1 MIDITRL
8 KQVYATL
15 QKGGYSQDFGTFR
28 KGFAGNENYANRK
41 KVYDL
46 LSANGAQIGKTYEEF
61 MQNMQKPKSMGN
73 PTVNK
78 YRQQMFNSVD
88 PNKSRASELTHRAVG
103 QAVRATNNVRKP
115 VTAKVV
121 NQKGK
126 PTGKEFAITPAKTV
140 EDLDREYAQEATK
153 NWENELHDQMADAD
167 KDAAKISDM
176 FKSFIGSTDEVG
188 SVWGNMT
195 RGGGIA
201 GTPHSVTTNNGILEN
216 TEARQI
222 LAAGDYN
229 RKRRELLQ
237 LEQDSRN
244 GAIFDNHSFFRGM
257 YDAAKD
263 TGFLTGGASDLIN
276 AGSLLA
282 TKQDLD
288 NGVHTEAGDML
299 MQQAVKNSD
308 AQSQYGD
315 NQGWMYTGGVI
326 TTNMAPFMM
335 QVASSGF
342 SKGMSNAIGKV
353 VQGAASK
360 AALGTMEKS
369 TGMAGAHIAN
379 YIGKVTGLTTKA
391 FGKAIQYG
399 IVGAAQ
405 ANTVGLGNVA
415 NDVIN
420 RYTGQVYQDEHGN
433 YKFGTFDTD
442 GKLVHEGG
450 EDFLTA
456 LVKGEAAQTIEFAT
470 ELAGGGID
478 AVGTA
483 LKNFVTKGGKKII
496 NKYNMD
502 NVSKV
507 IDFLLNN
514 KVSKN
519 ARYLKAGADRTLGKV
534 ELNSIVGESLEEE
547 LGIIAN
553 TVFTG
558 DNKISD
564 LWDEKQQSQIWG
576 GMLLS
581 IGLMKGAVAP
591 FHAYNAKQYYSYK
604 HKLDKADVNLS
615 QLLGKEKWEELRNQI
630 DATTNDDMPEMV
642 NKINRDVAL
651 GKNRQPVREYIQN
664 LLIMR
669 GYDIGNMLAA
679 KKAVEDK
686 GEGVSVKNM
695 EKNQAY
701 QQGRDAYGYDTHE
714 IQLDQ
719 EDKQKSLSQLLGI
732 SEQQL
737 ASMSDEE
744 LEALSGRDDN
754 IDRAIYDY
762 QLSTARYEGVI
773 DNARDQIDL
782 EVQRA
787 AQAVDMYT
795 DKSRNTIRNATIKA
809 TGGLED
815 YGVYIING
823 NIATHEDG
831 SIDISNSDD
840 MILYYDPTTNTVEH
854 ADAMMFAELGSEENA
869 DEVRNQAMADAKEKA
884 IKETTGIIDGVVE
897 VGTQFKT
904 VDADGTEHAY
914 EVLADNGDGTAMITI
929 DGNIPT
935 ELVKGENVQVPVSFE
950 ELQKMKDASDQ
961 QRLQAAKA
969 QREQME
975 KERAE
980 QQMQAQTTQAKNPS
994 QEDNIQPAP
1003 IEDNLD
1009 YSDIIREDGKVQM
1022 VDVSDKDGNNLF
1034 PDAKDVF
1041 YIQGNKMRT
1050 KFAYID
1056 ANGELKIQNFPTGLV
1071 KIKTRGEVSVDDYKK
1086 YRATILSAES
1096 SAMPESSMIEDNS
1109 GTIEANR
1116 GGIDVED
1123 NTQPLSEADADNL
1136 IAQMESSAEAA
1147 PDLELTPDNW
1157 TAEFGEDGILSTPI
1171 GDVKMGENQVAKLFE
1186 KGRSKEFG
1194 MIKPTLTNP
1203 DVIIEVPSHSADG
1216 NEERSSSYLFI
1227 KTFFGK
1233 NGKKVYYFKSVTIKK
1248 DGLEISIS
1256 SHYDRAKR
1264 VKEALMKGKLLY
1276 RKNDGAQTEQNQPSV
1291 SVTTSQEDAAGSSES
1306 KDTNISSNGN
1316 ENNESLTFEDG
1327 TPIPVDVNGEV
1338 DLSQTD
1344 ATHAAEWYDNNLG
1357 EDADDWLDGEIKKAK
1372 KVLEQAKNKKLAGTK
1387 PSELVASK
1395 KEKEAAIADAQAHYD
1410 SAISIRDSLK
1420 ERRIAKVEDTAE
1432 GRKELIEKARRKFA
1446 RLKSAVK
1453 DDAEAVS
1460 QLYRDTIGSLLHRL
1474 YDGTGIDVTDT
1485 IPLTAE
1491 EYVASNLGAHTLNYE
1506 GTETSKGVKQETG
1519 LSRKDFAETQLL
1531 AADGKGTTIDNLV
1544 HSLWEN
1550 RPSNLDSLDTQD
1562 IRNALLSIITS
1573 GFKAS
1578 EARNYIENL
1587 RIARA
1592 ENFKEEEKKAA
1603 DNAAFAKEQKAKQE
1617 EEQGETEQENTDK
1630 EKNEK
1635 INEQTNENINA
1646 PEQNKFPDK
1655 LREGSKTIEVP
1666 EDATDE
1672 KPLGEQISKDKVP
1685 FEIKGEKSGETYDI
1699 NDKEDR
1705 KRLVAENSVD
1715 DKDILDIDMPKHVHK
1730 AIKELCKKM
1739 GLKVQFLYMGARL
1752 NGWVEN
1758 GTMYL
1763 ALDANKA
1770 IQCVFGHEMTHAIKQ
1785 KNPEAYKELV
1795 KVAMAVTTKKKFEE
1809 DLAKIY
1815 RIYHNASG
1823 YNNIDDFVE
1832 EVIADN
1838 IGKFINDHDLAQ
1850 KFSLRLNHPV
1860 LATIL
1865 HAIQKIKGLLYGDPY
1880 KSVDALERI
1889 VEKAYVDTANGQV
1902 TNSETGEDVSF
1913 SLRQKPEPKKKG
1925 IGYKVFVL
1933 KDGKLYPPMVAN
1945 PDGAATPVGVWLD
1958 ADAAPIAG
1966 ESKTGRPQVKQGG
1979 KGTQGGS
1986 GKLAYR
1992 PGWHLGVVPYAIQ
2005 FNRKDAEGNKTLFP
2019 KNFVFAEVEYA
2030 ADVDYQEEA
2039 RQEGIN
2045 PSGKYQHSLAGLKH
2059 LPTDGYYMYRTN
2071 PNPETD
2077 PWVITGAMKVNRI
2090 LTRAEQ
2096 AELVKN
2102 AGREP
2107 QQIQEGDIVTDDVVN
2122 SINQE
2127 IADAPKFSIKTYHG
2141 SQASFDKFDH
2151 SFMGSG
2157 EGAQA
2162 YGWGTYVS
2170 EVEGIAKAYAKQN
2183 TAKRNTEYTVA
2194 KRAYED
2200 AETEYKNL
2208 TNYIADSEL
2217 NINMYN
2223 IPSLENNKKKL
2234 EMYKEKGI
2242 QHWVE
2247 VYEQRV
2253 ERGEKTIKEERERI
2267 EEYKLKQKEA
2277 YKLMDEAKKK
2287 LDSIEK
2293 PKRNLYSVDIP
2304 DDTGRNYIGWDEPL
2318 GAAKIMRLPKVF
2330 KADGWEY
2337 KKVGMYDTYKIDG
2350 NEHEVWLE
2358 PSLTTGKEL
2367 YRDLTNAL
2375 GSDKAASEF
2384 LSKAGFVGV
2393 KVIALR
2399 NAGGNKEGK
2408 MNYVI
2413 FDENNAQITS
2423 HTKFSLKKVN
2433 DAFNQRLDELVKNP
2447 NQKDKILRLGRSSS
2461 FLKAGGIADAEIE
2474 LDFDKLMRK
2483 SKQGYVHEHPFDA
2496 TDVKDLPMAI
2506 ANPIS
2511 VFDNTNGRNDG
2522 QVILTEL
2529 KKEDRNFIVAIQT
2542 ENQNRK
2548 GGVVLKVNKIVT
2560 LFPKDARGVINWFN
2574 QGKATNI
2581 DKEKA
2586 LHFIEALQNHS
2597 GTTITDEELKSA
2609 ANIINSFETTKE
2621 NGEKVDVD
2629 GTKFSLKDEEYLK
2642 AVEDGN
2648 MEKAQKMVN
2657 EAADAAGYSTDSSY
2671 QGTSAF
2677 NGAAPWGNGYFLTK
2691 DERKEAWDNGEFE
2704 GESTLGDYINDDI
2717 DGGNLE
2723 ELTNAASYRAAD
2735 PMRKE
2740 AIDNVRNAIQKKAK
2754 TITMYRSVPS
2764 DVKEGSFRNGDWVTP
2779 SRAYAVDN
2787 AKLHGWGDDYN
2798 IIEQKV
2804 PVDDVWFDGN
2814 DIAEWGYGRE
2824 EDYINDTDFAYK
2836 NSKNNKKLLDA
2847 VTYDDNGNVIPLSQR
2862 FNEKNKDVRFSLKDE
2877 KTLAGVHN
2885 ISEEKLLK
2893 AIKQGGLANPSVAV
2907 IDSSRQDHKAYGGI
2921 SLILPSDKIAKR
2933 TGKNAGTWQGDA
2945 YTPTYP
2951 EVEKQMSNK
2960 GAEKSSSDV
2969 LSVPKE
2975 MQHEVRNGID
2985 RWLNGGDANSGLKYL
3000 FLHEKGVAPEPKKI
3014 QPKFSDEA
3022 YNELKFITA
3031 GDFNIYGIGKADAQK
3046 VLDMYIEAKFDGDK
3060 DLYEEK
3066 TKAWLER
3073 NKSIVDAGAKGGM
3086 RYAIAKENVELYDEY
3101 GFNYKGVQT
3110 FVRDVEYDHRKSGVD
3125 TNATLNEVEDYI
3137 KTNNLTDEFNTW
3149 LEGKEK
3155 EYVIKEV
3162 IFDGFTPSGNRRYVP
3177 NTLENVSKLMKKQG
3191 RNGATG
3197 AAVSF
3202 QNFAARLMPS
3212 YGTLKDIRSKKGL
3225 LTSDREKFDKFREKW
3240 SNVFFELGMKCQP
3253 DATGT
3258 FDDYGLARLSEA
3270 AMTSDPQAYL
3280 KKEYN
3285 VDFSDED
3292 TKRLKEMV
3300 KAIKEEHPAMY
3311 FETKFERPVRFDE
3324 FSAAVVPTTT
3334 KKEVKEALK
3343 NAGVSIFEYDEKSD
3357 ADRKRAFNE
3366 AINSR
3371 DNIRFSLAGERGAA
3385 AADKAEERTFRMDN
3399 LSVAKDMEKN
3409 KKKDKAIKAATGWE
3423 RGADGKWRY
3432 EMPDV
3437 VLRDPKEWVN
3447 KKTLTLSDIVEKPND
3462 LFKEYPELFDAYPKL
3477 KDVKIQKGR
3486 AKMGGSYYD
3495 NTITLNLGGIREAI
3509 KYDLDIHY
3517 KIATRLLKRTLV
3529 HEVQHYIQHEEGFA
3543 KGGSEQFVRDAIKD
3557 EFEKVIKQIRG
3568 LRAEGKEDEAKAL
3581 AERNKALYNAYSNEK
3596 DSYKNYKSLSGEVEA
3611 RNVSA
3616 RLKMTPEERRKTL
3629 AESTEDVA
3637 RKDQIFLGVGDVS
3650 FSLRDMADGK
3660 ESGAADMAEDLKS
3673 LNTPD
3678 EVDDAI
3684 KTAIEDMPSG
3694 WKMAN
3699 KKMIHIAQA
3708 LGENRK
3714 AEIAGEEPKFS
3725 LKDGTLIKAGTYF
3738 SGGGLVEEG
3747 LKGIIDP
3754 VVAVEYDEKISGVY
3768 RNNFGQHIVT
3778 ADVRDVD
3785 PKELVKQIDGEVEY
3799 FHASPVCKNYSQAK
3813 SNHAEVELDK
3823 ETAASTAEF
3832 INAVKPR
3839 VVTIENVKGYK
3850 DSEAMKII
3858 TDALDANG
3866 YTWDADVYNA
3876 ADYGGYTNRERLI
3889 VRAIRDG
3896 KLPEKPKK
3904 MAHKSG
3910 WYEAVA
3916 DIIPTLT
3923 EKKNGVANWM
3933 DVRLKADG
3941 IDWRNI
3947 DKPLYVMGS
3956 AYADGKVPHAFAD
3969 ELLPTLRTKSGD
3981 VIVMPDGKVYRA
3993 MGRVLARVSG
4003 VSDDYK
4009 MPFSENLSHTII
4021 GNGIPTQ
4028 LTEHVIAPLLT
4039 GSDPK
4044 FSIRT
4049 YHGTGASF
4057 DKFDLSHALEG
4068 EGSESFGHGV
4078 YVTNSRKIGR
4088 EYAQRAKQ
4096 RKMADLYKNMRYPDG
4111 VKDDIFK
4118 RRVFGEM
4125 VNDVATGGS
4134 VASAKD
4140 FAKKR
4145 VGADANDIQR
4155 TLENLK
4161 DREKGTEYEQNLKDR
4176 LAEYKE
4182 GLKWIDSLDEDYL
4195 TQGNA
4200 NRYDVDIPDDN
4211 GSNYLD
4217 WDAPLTDKQK
4227 NTIIKELRRLKI
4239 DFVDFKK
4246 RGFSFDGS
4254 FGGNAYDFLMYA
4266 LRKTKK
4272 WKDVNASR
4280 AVSKFLSSIGF
4291 TGIKYKAGTI
4301 FGGAKEGDYNY
4312 VIFDENN
4319 ANIVGNTRFSLRG
4332 STPYGKQMEEWMEKN
4347 HLEKGAVPMEKP
4359 IMKEGE
4365 NIFDYANRMVEWTR
4379 NQNLWKTA
4387 PKQTGFQ
4394 DALDKWKADNG
4405 LSPDAYPPVRPHR
4418 ENYLTEIGYAE
4429 DLEEYNK
4436 KKELWKSAPKPKDFD
4451 LSVDLED
4458 MNKQLRNIRRAVLN
4472 QKNYDQRTVKAV
4484 SDLVRK
4490 MLNIGWGDGLSR
4502 GKVGNLL
4509 SAAKNA
4515 TGANDVK
4522 KYLDKAMGILA
4533 ENYLN
4538 RLSTAYDNLINT
4550 KGARA
4555 DQSGVIKMGSLDA
4568 NGQAFMSEY
4577 KRAIN
4582 MDDSSLN
4589 TYIANIEEDSA
4600 KNEDSVEMN
4609 DYRLA
4614 GIQAAIMYKQ
4624 QIGGNDADI
4633 AELKRQIGELKN
4645 KKDATKEDKDLL
4657 KSLEKKLFENKFDR
4671 ITMYEN
4677 LLNNIQRMVKESKGR
4692 AKEFREEITEHKNEI
4707 LHRANLDLEGVDS
4720 TYYDTTTA
4728 KKKLVNNDLQRAVFS
4743 STYTFEQ
4750 FLKFFGK
4757 KAANGEGYLYNYFT
4771 KLNQDA
4777 LDEEQLYNEMN
4788 RNALDEKT
4796 KELFGKEKFMKLVG
4810 IDGKGMKEMDIEVT
4824 DYSNKETG
4832 KRTIHLKQGQML
4844 YIYLVNKETDGE
4856 MKLRAMGITEE
4867 DVAAIEENLDP
4878 RVKAMGEWLQDEYL
4892 PECQRRYQAT
4902 HTKYFGAP
4910 MKEVENYFPLAINN
4924 RARNVK
4930 EDVNQDSDAMSQL
4943 AGTSTGAIVTRRV
4956 NVIPLDIEN
4965 ADAFEVA
4972 FNHLQEMEEWSA
4984 MLPFRQDINTLL
4996 SYTHFRN
5003 QVQNMSSVA
5012 YGSGKTLWDEFKQTA
5027 QIAAGT
5033 YKPKVNAGMMD
5044 SRIAAAMGGIA
5055 VAKISG
5061 RLWTAI
5067 KQSQSATVF
5076 LPECDFTRF
5085 VKNGV
5090 NPYGSWKW
5098 AMENI
5103 PDFRKRVE
5111 NMTYGDV
5118 KLRQYLDELE
5128 KWHDWT
5134 KTISK
5139 IGMAPNILVDGITC
5153 AVGARSVYETEVN
5166 RMTKLGYPKEKA
5178 EEKAYYKAVAAYN
5191 KTQQS
5196 SGGMYLS
5203 PMQVD
5208 RTYVSAALS
5217 LFKNANYAYG
5227 RMQIEACRGLARTYD
5242 FWGGKHKTTLIESMT
5257 RQIMEEDGLDENT
5270 ARAIAKATYNRTFR
5284 QSIGRLINFATL
5296 VPVSW
5301 ALYKVLPY
5309 LLTGDDDDKKKDMI
5323 EEAVL
5328 KGFATSLSDNYVIP
5342 FASNIL
5348 NTGLKVEDG
5357 KPTFDPEVFKW
5368 QNLYINPA
5376 TSDLA
5381 NIYSMIGNQKWY
5393 SVCNKVG
5400 MLGVQMLIGFNP
5412 ETVGALYQALSE
5424 ADYDNGNTA
5433 KEWQMGILKA
5443 ISAPE
5448 ESIREL
5454 YMDELGLKS
5463 GDKDAMKKFMS
5474 LAGLDADDIN
5484 KVPLAEL
5491 EKRYAER
5498 QINRDNLLSQVFMD
5512 AETFNGYVDKYQ
5524 KSFEKKIKD
5533 KMDKW
5538 DEYDKKKADEFF
5550 DTTSDPKLKDMIEK
5564 KRTKDANFA
5573 ADEQIAK
5580 EGLNQEKKGKEPS
5593 EEAYDAVKM
5602 SIDVAEDNAISTY
5615 NKVLNKRYAALND
5628 EYNNQTDAMKYIFMS
5643 KHPNFKSYKDL
5654 ESEYTTYGKKMKELK
5669 EKLVSADGYD
5679 AKQTILKQ
5687 IRVEREKFS
5696 ELQSKVR

>member
-1 MIDITRL
+1 MPDNVDKLFEIM
-8 KQVYATL
+8 QA
-15 QKGGYSQDFGTFR
+15 KGAASDRGKFR
-28 KGFAGNENYANRK
+28 KVFLTPGNKGYKIRTDI
-41 KVYDL
+41 YDGL
-46 LSANGAQIGKTYEEF
+46 RADGIIDSPTYEDF
-61 MQNMQKPKSMGN
+61 RRKLRLGGT

-115 VTAKVV
+115 VTAKVL
-121 NQKGK
+121 NRKGK
-126 PTGKEFAITPAKTV
+126 PTGNEFAITPAKTV
-140 EDLDREYAQEATK
+140 EDLDREYAQAVSK

-216 TEARQI
+216 TKARQI

-237 LEQDSRN
+237 LEQDSRLSKDTSLLGGVKKAYNDIKN
-244 GAIFDNHSFFRGM
+244 GEFSKSVKDLVYGAGFDDHSFFRGM

-263 TGFLTGGASDLIN
+263 TGFLTSGASDLIN

-288 NGVHTEAGDML
+288 NGIHTETGDML
-299 MQQAVKNSD
+299 MQQAVKNSN

-315 NQGWMYTGGVI
+315 NHGWMYTGGVI
-326 TTNMAPFMM
+326 TTNMAPFMV
-335 QVASSGF
+335 QIGSAGF
-342 SKGMSNAIGKV
+342 SKGMSTSIGKV

-360 AALGTMEKS
+360 VALGTMEKA
-369 TGMAGAHIAN
+369 TGIAGAHIAN

-420 RYTGQVYQDEHGN
+420 RYTGQVYQDEQGN
-433 YKFGTFDTD
+433 YKFGTFDSD

-478 AVGTA
+478 AAGTA

-496 NKYNMD
+496 NKYNME

-534 ELNSIVGESLEEE
+534 EVNSIVGESLEEE

-630 DATTNDDMPEMV
+630 DATTNDDIPEMI

-719 EDKQKSLSQLLGI
+719 EDKQKSLAQLLGI

-744 LEALSGRDDN
+744 LEGLSGRDDN

-869 DEVRNQAMADAKEKA
+869 DEVRSQAMADAKEKA

-904 VDADGTEHAY
+904 VDADGTEHTY

-935 ELVKGENVQVPVSFE
+935 ELVKGENVNVPVLFE
-950 ELQKMKDASDQ
+950 ELQKMKDESDQ

-980 QQMQAQTTQAKNPS
+980 QQMQAQTTQAENPA
-994 QEDNIQPAP
+994 QEDNIQSAP

-1009 YSDIIREDGKVQM
+1009 YSDIIRKDGKVQM

-1056 ANGELKIQNFPTGLV
+1056 ANGELKTQSFPTGLV

-1086 YRATILSAES
+1086 YRNMILSAES
-1096 SAMPESSMIEDNS
+1096 SAMPETSMIEDNS
-1109 GTIEANR
+1109 GSIEADR
-1116 GGIDVED
+1116 GGIEVED
-1123 NTQPLSEADADNL
+1123 N
-1136 IAQMESSAEAA
+1136 
-1147 PDLELTPDNW
+1147 
-1157 TAEFGEDGILSTPI
+1157 
-1171 GDVKMGENQVAKLFE
+1171 
-1186 KGRSKEFG
+1186 
-1194 MIKPTLTNP
+1194 
-1203 DVIIEVPSHSADG
+1203 
-1216 NEERSSSYLFI
+1216 EE
-1227 KTFFGK
+1227 
-1233 NGKKVYYFKSVTIKK
+1233 
-1248 DGLEISIS
+1248 
-1256 SHYDRAKR
+1256 
-1264 VKEALMKGKLLY
+1264 GKLLN
-1276 RKNDGAQTEQNQPSV
+1276 RNDDGAQTEQNQPSA

-1306 KDTNISSNGN
+1306 KDTNISANGN

-1327 TPIPVDVNGEV
+1327 TPIPVDVSGET

-1344 ATHAAEWYDNNLG
+1344 ASHAAEWYDNNLG

-1372 KVLEQAKNKKLAGTK
+1372 KVLEQAKNMKLTGTK

-1420 ERRIAKVEDTAE
+1420 ERRIAKEENTSD
-1432 GRKELIEKARRKFA
+1432 GRRNLIEKARRKFA

-1453 DDAEAVS
+1453 DDAETVAQIYKETVG
-1460 QLYRDTIGSLLHRL
+1460 TLLHRL

-1491 EYVASNLGAHTLNYE
+1491 EYVASNLGAHSLNYE

-1519 LSRKDFAETQLL
+1519 LNREDFAKTQLL

-1562 IRNALLSIITS
+1562 IRNAMLSIITS

-1587 RIARA
+1587 RIAQA
-1592 ENFKEEEKKAA
+1592 ENILEEQKKAA
-1603 DNAAFAKEQKAKQE
+1603 DNAAFAEENKAESEQQTETAPESE
-1617 EEQGETEQENTDK
+1617 EKTGEENSD
-1630 EKNEK
+1630 EINDEENEK
-1635 INEQTNENINA
+1635 INA

-1666 EDATDE
+1666 ENATEE
-1672 KPLGEQISKDKVP
+1672 KPFGEQISKDKVP

-1739 GLKVQFLYMGARL
+1739 GLKVQFLYMGAEL
-1752 NGWVEN
+1752 NGWIEN

-1770 IQCVFGHEMTHAIKQ
+1770 TQFVFGHEMTHAIKQ

-1795 KVAMAVTTKKKFEE
+1795 KVAMAVTTRKEFEE
-1809 DLAKIY
+1809 DLAKVY

-1850 KFSLRLNHPV
+1850 RFVLRLNHPV

-1880 KSVDALERI
+1880 KSADALERI
-1889 VEKAYVDTANGQV
+1889 VEKAYVDTAKGEV

-1945 PDGAATPVGVWLD
+1945 PNGAATPVGVWLD

-2005 FNRKDAEGNKTLFP
+2005 FNRKDADGNKTLFP

-2141 SQASFDKFDH
+2141 SQASFDHFDH

-2183 TAKRNTEYTVA
+2183 AAKHGMPR
-2194 KRAYED
+2194 
-2200 AETEYKNL
+2200 EYKIAQTRLNHAKFEYDKVQRRYDNSKAYIDSL
-2208 TNYIADSEL
+2208 KEDLQNYRESIARRKEKVEYFAQNNMPETVDKLLKQIKRTEDTIKVTE
-2217 NINMYN
+2217 NDINMRTN
-2223 IPSLENNKKKL
+2223 DLEGWKPKLEEVKKK
-2234 EMYKEKGI
+2234 
-2242 QHWVE
+2242 
-2247 VYEQRV
+2247 YE
-2253 ERGEKTIKEERERI
+2253 EEQKKFDAIPKPQI
-2267 EEYKLKQKEA
+2267 E
-2277 YKLMDEAKKK
+2277 
-2287 LDSIEK
+2287 
-2293 PKRNLYSVDIP
+2293 RNLYSVDIP
-2304 DDTGRNYIGWDEPL
+2304 DDTGENYIGWDEKMTPR
-2318 GAAKIMRLPKVF
+2318 MRDIRKEILE
-2330 KADGWEY
+2330 DNGY
-2337 KKVGMYDTYKIDG
+2337 KLVDSD
-2350 NEHEVWLE
+2350 EVRDYFE
-2358 PSLTTGKEL
+2358 DRDGKEYEL
-2367 YRDLTNAL
+2367 FKEQYKTGGTFYEELAQLLHSQKLASLAL
-2375 GSDKAASEF
+2375 KEY
-2384 LSKAGFVGV
+2384 GFDGV
-2393 KVIALR
+2393 KVIAQR
-2399 NAGGNKEGK
+2399 NSGGNKEGK

-2423 HTKFSLKKVN
+2423 HTKFSL
-2433 DAFNQRLDELVKNP
+2433 R
-2447 NQKDKILRLGRSSS
+2447 
-2461 FLKAGGIADAEIE
+2461 
-2474 LDFDKLMRK
+2474 
-2483 SKQGYVHEHPFDA
+2483 
-2496 TDVKDLPMAI
+2496 
-2506 ANPIS
+2506 
-2511 VFDNTNGRNDG
+2511 
-2522 QVILTEL
+2522 
-2529 KKEDRNFIVAIQT
+2529 
-2542 ENQNRK
+2542 
-2548 GGVVLKVNKIVT
+2548 
-2560 LFPKDARGVINWFN
+2560 
-2574 QGKATNI
+2574 
-2581 DKEKA
+2581 
-2586 LHFIEALQNHS
+2586 
-2597 GTTITDEELKSA
+2597 LKSA
-2609 ANIINSFETTKE
+2609 IEETETNPSDAQKESGNYKKGHIKFGGYDYTIENPKGSTRSGKDADGKEWKVTMHDTYGYIRGKFGKDGDHLDMFINDKADLDNWNGDVFVVDQVNPDGSFDEHKVMYGYDSLDDAKKAYLANYSNDWKGLGNITGASKE
-2621 NGEKVDVD
+2621 EFDKWLDTSNRKLKPFADYAKV
-2629 GTKFSLKDEEYLK
+2629 KFSLKDIKPVGVGAFGNIYNQFRGNAKAAIEFLK
-2642 AVEDGN
+2642 KVRGGEAVGALHHKDIGDIDLVWGKEGTGHSDGYGLSKLVKYHPEVLDN
-2648 MEKAQKMVN
+2648 LQEILNDMRVVSSSKNRVNLESETHKAGVRLTWDGERKSWLLT
-2657 EAADAAGYSTDSSY
+2657 AFKK
-2671 QGTSAF
+2671 GTSASDKRTDT
-2677 NGAAPWGNGYFLTK
+2677 AATSLEGDTALSQTEGSAAKIDNSSETTK
-2691 DERKEAWDNGEFE
+2691 KNGE
-2704 GESTLGDYINDDI
+2704 
-2717 DGGNLE
+2717 
-2723 ELTNAASYRAAD
+2723 
-2735 PMRKE
+2735 K
-2740 AIDNVRNAIQKKAK
+2740 
-2754 TITMYRSVPS
+2754 
-2764 DVKEGSFRNGDWVTP
+2764 
-2779 SRAYAVDN
+2779 
-2787 AKLHGWGDDYN
+2787 
-2798 IIEQKV
+2798 
-2804 PVDDVWFDGN
+2804 
-2814 DIAEWGYGRE
+2814 
-2824 EDYINDTDFAYK
+2824 
-2836 NSKNNKKLLDA
+2836 
-2847 VTYDDNGNVIPLSQR
+2847 
-2862 FNEKNKDVRFSLKDE
+2862 FSLKDE

-2885 ISEEKLLK
+2885 ITEEKLRKALK
-2893 AIKQGGLANPSVAV
+2893 LGGFANPSLAV
-2907 IDSSRQDHKAYGGI
+2907 IDTSKSGHDNFGEI
-2921 SLILPSDKIAKR
+2921 SFIAPSALLDKR
-2933 TGKNAGTWQGDA
+2933 TGNTGGTWITDA
-2945 YTPTYP
+2945 YTQRYPSVEREMSEKGYRKFEDWVDSLEYPSEAKAEIKRQAEDALRNNNAPAWELMYLKEKGIDIKEYDSRIDYRWKEIISDHPTAEDILNSMKTDP
-2951 EVEKQMSNK
+2951 ELNEKVTSLAK
-2960 GAEKSSSDV
+2960 HAIIHPTWEKVS
-2969 LSVPKE
+2969 L
-2975 MQHEVRNGID
+2975 EVRRKMYKETGVKASPINPQVRKQTKEIFERDYKSTLLNKDGSPRKKDVKKVVEDIVKEHNDTKKYDFYLSKVKASNYVNKNG
-2985 RWLNGGDANSGLKYL
+2985 
-3000 FLHEKGVAPEPKKI
+3000 
-3014 QPKFSDEA
+3014 
-3022 YNELKFITA
+3022 
-3031 GDFNIYGIGKADAQK
+3031 
-3046 VLDMYIEAKFDGDK
+3046 
-3060 DLYEEK
+3060 
-3066 TKAWLER
+3066 
-3073 NKSIVDAGAKGGM
+3073 
-3086 RYAIAKENVELYDEY
+3086 LYD
-3101 GFNYKGVQT
+3101 
-3110 FVRDVEYDHRKSGVD
+3110 
-3125 TNATLNEVEDYI
+3125 DYI
-3137 KTNNLTDEFNTW
+3137 RWQENKLDEFGTKNR
-3149 LEGKEK
+3149 
-3155 EYVIKEV
+3155 
-3162 IFDGFTPSGNRRYVP
+3162 IFRGYTKDGSRKYVP
-3177 NTLENVSKLMKKQG
+3177 ETLENVSKAMREEADGQT
-3191 RNGATG
+3191 NGSEYT
-3197 AAVSF
+3197 SF
-3202 QNFAARLMPS
+3202 GSFIAKLASRVDSTDEMRAN
-3212 YGTLKDIRSKKGL
+3212 KDKLSSNK
-3225 LTSDREKFDKFREKW
+3225 DKEEFYEKW
-3240 SNVFFELGMKCQP
+3240 NEVYYELAKFLYNDVF
-3253 DATGT
+3253 
-3258 FDDYGLARLSEA
+3258 YGEQRLHDIVLQA
-3270 AMTSDPQAYL
+3270 DPKKYA
-3280 KKEYN
+3280 KKEYGITLTPTFMKKL
-3285 VDFSDED
+3285 DA
-3292 TKRLKEMV
+3292 LKNAVQTEL
-3300 KAIKEEHPAMY
+3300 KSAY
-3311 FETKFERPVRFDE
+3311 FETKYNRPLRLNE
-3324 FSAAVVPTTT
+3324 FAAAVVPDNLGEDVR
-3334 KKEVKEALK
+3334 KGIE
-3343 NAGVSIFEYDEKSD
+3343 NAGLPMYNYDPNKEG
-3357 ADRKRAFNE
+3357 DRSRAFNE
-3366 AINSR
+3366 AINSS

-3399 LSVAKDMEKN
+3399 LSVARKMEEE
-3409 KKKDKAIKAATGWE
+3409 KKDAKAIKMATGWE

-3432 EMPDV
+3432 EMPDAKIKDTMDV
-3437 VLRDPKEWVN
+3437 GGGHIVKRYEDDMLWNGGK
-3447 KKTLTLSDIVEKPND
+3447 LSKAIDA
-3462 LFKEYPELFDAYPKL
+3462 PELFKAYPQL
-3477 KDVKIQKGR
+3477 KDVRIDTDAIMNDMPSNGEYNSKT
-3486 AKMGGSYYD
+3486 
-3495 NTITLNLGGIREAI
+3495 NTITIHADELKYMNGILN
-3509 KYDLDIHY
+3509 
-3517 KIATRLLKRTLV
+3517 
-3529 HEVQHYIQHEEGFA
+3529 HEIQHAIQDIEGFA
-3543 KGGSEQFVRDAIKD
+3543 KGGSPRLVRGEVKKKLN
-3557 EFEKVIKQIRG
+3557 EVTKQIRQ

-3581 AERNKALYNAYSNEK
+3581 IEKNRGLYNAYQ
-3596 DSYKNYKSLSGEVEA
+3596 KNDDYNSYKSLAGEVEA

-3616 RLKMTPEERRKTL
+3616 RMNMTPEERRKTL

-3699 KKMIHIAQA
+3699 KKMIHVAQA

-3785 PKELVKQIDGEVEY
+3785 PRELVKQIDGEVEY

-3813 SNHAEVELDK
+3813 SNHTEVELDK

-3832 INAVKPR
+3832 INAIKPK

-3850 DSEAMKII
+3850 DSEAMKTI
-3858 TDALDANG
+3858 TGALDANG

-3889 VRAIRDG
+3889 VRAVRDG
-3896 KLPEKPKK
+3896 KLPEKPEK
-3904 MAHKSG
+3904 MARKSG

-3923 EKKNGVANWM
+3923 EKKNGVAPWM

-3956 AYADGKVPHAFAD
+3956 AYADGKIPHAFAD

-4068 EGSESFGHGV
+4068 EGSETFGHGV
-4078 YVTNSRKIGR
+4078 YVTNSSKIGR

-4111 VKDDIFK
+4111 VKGDIFK
-4118 RRVFGEM
+4118 RRLFGEM

-4134 VASAKD
+4134 VASAKE

-4145 VGADANDIQR
+4145 VGADTNDIQR

-4217 WDAPLTDKQK
+4217 WENPMSEEQINAIRDALAKK
-4227 NTIIKELRRLKI
+4227 G
-4239 DFVDFKK
+4239 VDVSSWEK
-4246 RGFSFDGS
+4246 RGFKLDLPF
-4254 FGGNAYDFLMYA
+4254 
-4266 LRKTKK
+4266 KK
-4272 WKDVNASR
+4272 VYSMVLPMMMRSKPED
-4280 AVSKFLSSIGF
+4280 VSKFLSSLGF
-4291 TGIKYKAGTI
+4291 TGIKYPAGMI
-4301 FGGAKEGDYNY
+4301 YGGAEEDDYNY

-4332 STPYGKQMEEWMEKN
+4332 STPYDKQMEEWMEKN

-4418 ENYLTEIGYAE
+4418 EYYSSEIGYAE

-4451 LSVDLED
+4451 LSVDLDD

-4568 NGQAFMSEY
+4568 KGQAFMSEY
-4577 KRAIN
+4577 KKAIN
-4582 MDDSSLN
+4582 MDDKSLN
-4589 TYIANIEEDSA
+4589 NYIANIEEDSA
-4600 KNEDSVEMN
+4600 KNEDNVEMN

-4633 AELKRQIGELKN
+4633 SELKRQIDELKN

-4692 AKEFREEITEHKNEI
+4692 VKEFREEIAEHKNEI

-4728 KKKLVNNDLQRAVFS
+4728 KKKFVNNDLQRAVFS

-4757 KAANGEGYLYNYFT
+4757 HSANGEGRLYNYFH

-4777 LDEEQLYNEMN
+4777 LDEE
-4788 RNALDEKT
+4788 
-4796 KELFGKEKFMKLVG
+4796 
-4810 IDGKGMKEMDIEVT
+4810 
-4824 DYSNKETG
+4824 
-4832 KRTIHLKQGQML
+4832 
-4844 YIYLVNKETDGE
+4844 
-4856 MKLRAMGITEE
+4856 
-4867 DVAAIEENLDP
+4867 
-4878 RVKAMGEWLQDEYL
+4878 
-4892 PECQRRYQAT
+4892 
-4902 HTKYFGAP
+4902 
-4910 MKEVENYFPLAINN
+4910 
-4924 RARNVK
+4924 
-4930 EDVNQDSDAMSQL
+4930 
-4943 AGTSTGAIVTRRV
+4943 
-4956 NVIPLDIEN
+4956 
-4965 ADAFEVA
+4965 
-4972 FNHLQEMEEWSA
+4972 
-4984 MLPFRQDINTLL
+4984 
-4996 SYTHFRN
+4996 
-5003 QVQNMSSVA
+5003 
-5012 YGSGKTLWDEFKQTA
+5012 
-5027 QIAAGT
+5027 
-5033 YKPKVNAGMMD
+5033 
-5044 SRIAAAMGGIA
+5044 
-5055 VAKISG
+5055 
-5061 RLWTAI
+5061 
-5067 KQSQSATVF
+5067 
-5076 LPECDFTRF
+5076 
-5085 VKNGV
+5085 
-5090 NPYGSWKW
+5090 
-5098 AMENI
+5098 
-5103 PDFRKRVE
+5103 
-5111 NMTYGDV
+5111 
-5118 KLRQYLDELE
+5118 
-5128 KWHDWT
+5128 
-5134 KTISK
+5134 
-5139 IGMAPNILVDGITC
+5139 
-5153 AVGARSVYETEVN
+5153 
-5166 RMTKLGYPKEKA
+5166 
-5178 EEKAYYKAVAAYN
+5178 
-5191 KTQQS
+5191 
-5196 SGGMYLS
+5196 
-5203 PMQVD
+5203 
-5208 RTYVSAALS
+5208 
-5217 LFKNANYAYG
+5217 
-5227 RMQIEACRGLARTYD
+5227 
-5242 FWGGKHKTTLIESMT
+5242 
-5257 RQIMEEDGLDENT
+5257 
-5270 ARAIAKATYNRTFR
+5270 
-5284 QSIGRLINFATL
+5284 
-5296 VPVSW
+5296 
-5301 ALYKVLPY
+5301 
-5309 LLTGDDDDKKKDMI
+5309 
-5323 EEAVL
+5323 
-5328 KGFATSLSDNYVIP
+5328 
-5342 FASNIL
+5342 
-5348 NTGLKVEDG
+5348 
-5357 KPTFDPEVFKW
+5357 
-5368 QNLYINPA
+5368 
-5376 TSDLA
+5376 
-5381 NIYSMIGNQKWY
+5381 
-5393 SVCNKVG
+5393 
-5400 MLGVQMLIGFNP
+5400 
-5412 ETVGALYQALSE
+5412 
-5424 ADYDNGNTA
+5424 
-5433 KEWQMGILKA
+5433 
-5443 ISAPE
+5443 
-5448 ESIREL
+5448 
-5454 YMDELGLKS
+5454 
-5463 GDKDAMKKFMS
+5463 
-5474 LAGLDADDIN
+5474 
-5484 KVPLAEL
+5484 
-5491 EKRYAER
+5491 
-5498 QINRDNLLSQVFMD
+5498 
-5512 AETFNGYVDKYQ
+5512 
-5524 KSFEKKIKD
+5524 
-5533 KMDKW
+5533 
-5538 DEYDKKKADEFF
+5538 
-5550 DTTSDPKLKDMIEK
+5550 
-5564 KRTKDANFA
+5564 
-5573 ADEQIAK
+5573 
-5580 EGLNQEKKGKEPS
+5580 
-5593 EEAYDAVKM
+5593 
-5602 SIDVAEDNAISTY
+5602 
-5615 NKVLNKRYAALND
+5615 
-5628 EYNNQTDAMKYIFMS
+5628 
-5643 KHPNFKSYKDL
+5643 
-5654 ESEYTTYGKKMKELK
+5654 
-5669 EKLVSADGYD
+5669 
-5679 AKQTILKQ
+5679 
-5687 IRVEREKFS
+5687 
-5696 ELQSKVR
+5696 

>member
-1 MIDITRL
+1 MAGDRIDKLYNAL
-8 KQVYATL
+8 KA
-15 QKGGYSQDFGTFR
+15 DGTSVPSRDIFR
-28 KGFAGNENYANRK
+28 RNMLAP
-41 KVYDL
+41 
-46 LSANGAQIGKTYEEF
+46 GKTGYNNRLQFFKAMKADGADVGNTYEDF
-61 MQNMQKPKSMGN
+61 AKSLGLHAVGT

-78 YRQQMFNSVD
+78 YRQQLFNSVD
-88 PNKSRASELTHRAVG
+88 PNKSRASEFTRRAVG

-115 VTAKVV
+115 VTAKYV
-121 NQKGK
+121 NKDGK
-126 PTGKEFAITPAKTV
+126 PTGGEFAITPAKTV
-140 EDLDREYAQEATK
+140 EDLDREYAQEVTK

-216 TEARQI
+216 TEARQL

-229 RKRRELLQ
+229 RKRKELLQ

-244 GAIFDNHSFFRGM
+244 GATFDNHSFFRGM

-288 NGVHTEAGDML
+288 NGIHTEAGDML

-308 AQSQYGD
+308 AQSLYGD
-315 NQGWMYTGGVI
+315 NKGWMYTGGVI
-326 TTNMAPFMM
+326 TTNMAPFMI
-335 QVASSGF
+335 QIASAGF
-342 SKGMSNAIGKV
+342 SKGLSTSIGKV

-360 AALGTMEKS
+360 VALGTMKKA
-369 TGMAGAHIAN
+369 AGFASADLAKN
-379 YIGKVTGLTTKA
+379 IGKFTGLSTKA
-391 FGKAIQYG
+391 FGKAVQYG

-420 RYTGQVYQDEHGN
+420 RYTGQVYQDERGN
-433 YKFGTFDTD
+433 YKFGTFDGD
-442 GKLVHEGG
+442 GNLVHEGG

-478 AVGTA
+478 AAGTA

-496 NKYNMD
+496 NKYNME

-514 KVSKN
+514 KVAKN

-534 ELNSIVGESLEEE
+534 EVNSIVGESLEEE

-581 IGLMKGAVAP
+581 IGLMKGVVAP

-604 HKLDKADVNLS
+604 HKLNKADVNLS

-630 DATTNDDMPEMV
+630 DATTNEDMPEMV

-719 EDKQKSLSQLLGI
+719 EDKQKSLAQLLGI

-744 LEALSGRDDN
+744 LEELSGRDDN

-762 QLSTARYEGVI
+762 QLSTARYEGVV

-809 TGGLED
+809 SGGLED
-815 YGVYIING
+815 YGVYIISG
-823 NIATHEDG
+823 NIATHDDG
-831 SIDISNSDD
+831 SIDVSNSDD

-869 DEVRNQAMADAKEKA
+869 DEVRSQAMADAKEKA

-904 VDADGTEHAY
+904 VDADGTEHTY

-961 QRLQAAKA
+961 QRLQAAKD
-969 QREQME
+969 QREQLE

-980 QQMQAQTTQAKNPS
+980 QQNQAQTTQAENPA
-994 QEDNIQPAP
+994 QEDNIQSAP
-1003 IEDNLD
+1003 IEDNID

-1050 KFAYID
+1050 KFAYVD
-1056 ANGELKIQNFPTGLV
+1056 ANGELKTQSFPTGLV

-1086 YRATILSAES
+1086 YRNTLLSAES
-1096 SAMPESSMIEDNS
+1096 SVMPESSMIEDNS
-1109 GTIEANR
+1109 GEESDEDSQLANLGLPKGSEIWMSGDGFGR
-1116 GGIDVED
+1116 PKENTLSRVVGIDEQGSIVLED
-1123 NTQPLSEADADNL
+1123 KDGKKWSASFDYINNHRELPPLDENANQSESNAEENTPATPAITLEDGTIVPMLDDGNPDFSKLTAAQTAELYDN
-1136 IAQMESSAEAA
+1136 
-1147 PDLELTPDNW
+1147 
-1157 TAEFGEDGILSTPI
+1157 EFGEDADSIVSGYVSDAKKALDKANNMT
-1171 GDVKMGENQVAKLFE
+1171 VKG
-1186 KGRSKEFG
+1186 
-1194 MIKPTLTNP
+1194 
-1203 DVIIEVPSHSADG
+1203 
-1216 NEERSSSYLFI
+1216 
-1227 KTFFGK
+1227 KTF
-1233 NGKKVYYFKSVTIKK
+1233 
-1248 DGLEISIS
+1248 LEQK
-1256 SHYDRAKR
+1256 A
-1264 VKEALMKGKLLY
+1264 
-1276 RKNDGAQTEQNQPSV
+1276 
-1291 SVTTSQEDAAGSSES
+1291 S
-1306 KDTNISSNGN
+1306 KD
-1316 ENNESLTFEDG
+1316 
-1327 TPIPVDVNGEV
+1327 
-1338 DLSQTD
+1338 
-1344 ATHAAEWYDNNLG
+1344 A
-1357 EDADDWLDGEIKKAK
+1357 
-1372 KVLEQAKNKKLAGTK
+1372 
-1387 PSELVASK
+1387 
-1395 KEKEAAIADAQAHYD
+1395 KEKAIADAQAAYD
-1410 SAISIRDSLK
+1410 SAIAIRDAYN
-1420 ERRIAKVEDTAE
+1420 ERQLAKVEDTAE
-1432 GRKELIEKARRKFA
+1432 GRKNLIEKARRKFA

-1453 DDAEAVS
+1453 DDAEAVA
-1460 QLYRDTIGSLLHRL
+1460 QIYKETVGTLLHRL

-1491 EYVASNLGAHTLNYE
+1491 EYVASNLGAHSLNYE

-1519 LSRKDFAETQLL
+1519 LSREDFAKTQLL
-1531 AADGKGTTIDNLV
+1531 AADGKGTTIDALV
-1544 HSLWEN
+1544 HSLWDN
-1550 RPSNLDSLDTQD
+1550 RPSNLESLDTQD
-1562 IRNALLSIITS
+1562 IRNALIDVLTS

-1578 EARNYIENL
+1578 EARSYIENI
-1587 RIARA
+1587 RIAQAEKLLEEQELAA
-1592 ENFKEEEKKAA
+1592 ENAAYAEQQKAKEEEEKKKAELE
-1603 DNAAFAKEQKAKQE
+1603 KETE
-1617 EEQGETEQENTDK
+1617 EE
-1630 EKNEK
+1630 
-1635 INEQTNENINA
+1635 NEQTNENINA
-1646 PEQNKFPDK
+1646 PENAEGTENTNFPDK
-1655 LREGSKTIEVP
+1655 LKEGNETIEAP

-1672 KPLGEQISKDKVP
+1672 NPLGLQLSEDKVP
-1685 FEIKGEKSGETYDI
+1685 FEIEGGKSGKTYDI
-1699 NDKEDR
+1699 TDNEDR
-1705 KRLVAENSVD
+1705 QRLINDNKVD

-1739 GLKVQFLYMGARL
+1739 GLKVQFLYMGARS
-1752 NGWVEN
+1752 NGWIEN

-1763 ALDANKA
+1763 ALDTEKA
-1770 IQCVFGHEMTHAIKQ
+1770 TQFVFGHEMTHAIKQ

-1809 DLAKIY
+1809 DLAKVY
-1815 RIYHNASG
+1815 QNYHGISG
-1823 YNNIDDFVE
+1823 YNNVDDYVE
-1832 EVIADN
+1832 EVVADN
-1838 IGKFINDHDLAQ
+1838 LGKFINNFDLAR

-1865 HAIQKIKGLLYGDPY
+1865 HAIQKIKGLLYGDFY

-1889 VEKAYVDTANGQV
+1889 VEKAYVDTAKGEV

-1925 IGYKVFVL
+1925 VGYKVFVL

-2059 LPTDGYYMYRTN
+2059 LPTDGFYMYRTN

-2096 AELVKN
+2096 ADLVSK

-2127 IADAPKFSIKTYHG
+2127 IADAPKFSLKVYHG
-2141 SQASFDKFDH
+2141 SGADFTEFDFDH
-2151 SFMGSG
+2151 MG
-2157 EGAQA
+2157 EGEGSQVF
-2162 YGWGTYVS
+2162 GWGGYVTS
-2170 EVEGIAKAYAKQN
+2170 SPKIGKYYA
-2183 TAKRNTEYTVA
+2183 E
-2194 KRAYED
+2194 
-2200 AETEYKNL
+2200 
-2208 TNYIADSEL
+2208 S
-2217 NINMYN
+2217 
-2223 IPSLENNKKKL
+2223 
-2234 EMYKEKGI
+2234 
-2242 QHWVE
+2242 
-2247 VYEQRV
+2247 
-2253 ERGEKTIKEERERI
+2253 
-2267 EEYKLKQKEA
+2267 
-2277 YKLMDEAKKK
+2277 
-2287 LDSIEK
+2287 
-2293 PKRNLYSVDIP
+2293 
-2304 DDTGRNYIGWDEPL
+2304 GR
-2318 GAAKIMRLPKVF
+2318 
-2330 KADGWEY
+2330 
-2337 KKVGMYDTYKIDG
+2337 
-2350 NEHEVWLE
+2350 
-2358 PSLTTGKEL
+2358 
-2367 YRDLTNAL
+2367 
-2375 GSDKAASEF
+2375 
-2384 LSKAGFVGV
+2384 
-2393 KVIALR
+2393 
-2399 NAGGNKEGK
+2399 
-2408 MNYVI
+2408 
-2413 FDENNAQITS
+2413 
-2423 HTKFSLKKVN
+2423 
-2433 DAFNQRLDELVKNP
+2433 
-2447 NQKDKILRLGRSSS
+2447 KDKY
-2461 FLKAGGIADAEIE
+2461 FV
-2474 LDFDKLMRK
+2474 
-2483 SKQGYVHEHPFDA
+2483 Y
-2496 TDVKDLPMAI
+2496 
-2506 ANPIS
+2506 
-2511 VFDNTNGRNDG
+2511 
-2522 QVILTEL
+2522 
-2529 KKEDRNFIVAIQT
+2529 
-2542 ENQNRK
+2542 
-2548 GGVVLKVNKIVT
+2548 
-2560 LFPKDARGVINWFN
+2560 
-2574 QGKATNI
+2574 
-2581 DKEKA
+2581 
-2586 LHFIEALQNHS
+2586 
-2597 GTTITDEELKSA
+2597 
-2609 ANIINSFETTKE
+2609 
-2621 NGEKVDVD
+2621 NGEKLDWRHMSATLSGIVGMDGVSKADNFLVNVDRMGVE
-2629 GTKFSLKDEEYLK
+2629 KAKQKLKDSIDEY
-2642 AVEDGN
+2642 
-2648 MEKAQKMVN
+2648 QKLYKEN
-2657 EAADAAGYSTDSSY
+2657 
-2671 QGTSAF
+2671 QGDF
-2677 NGAAPWGNGYFLTK
+2677 YK
-2691 DERKEAWDNGEFE
+2691 KQ
-2704 GESTLGDYINDDI
+2704 I
-2717 DGGNLE
+2717 DV
-2723 ELTNAASYRAAD
+2723 
-2735 PMRKE
+2735 M
-2740 AIDNVRNAIQKKAK
+2740 
-2754 TITMYRSVPS
+2754 
-2764 DVKEGSFRNGDWVTP
+2764 
-2779 SRAYAVDN
+2779 
-2787 AKLHGWGDDYN
+2787 
-2798 IIEQKV
+2798 
-2804 PVDDVWFDGN
+2804 
-2814 DIAEWGYGRE
+2814 
-2824 EDYINDTDFAYK
+2824 
-2836 NSKNNKKLLDA
+2836 KKLLD
-2847 VTYDDNGNVIPLSQR
+2847 L
-2862 FNEKNKDVRFSLKDE
+2862 
-2877 KTLAGVHN
+2877 
-2885 ISEEKLLK
+2885 
-2893 AIKQGGLANPSVAV
+2893 
-2907 IDSSRQDHKAYGGI
+2907 
-2921 SLILPSDKIAKR
+2921 
-2933 TGKNAGTWQGDA
+2933 
-2945 YTPTYP
+2945 
-2951 EVEKQMSNK
+2951 
-2960 GAEKSSSDV
+2960 
-2969 LSVPKE
+2969 
-2975 MQHEVRNGID
+2975 
-2985 RWLNGGDANSGLKYL
+2985 
-3000 FLHEKGVAPEPKKI
+3000 
-3014 QPKFSDEA
+3014 
-3022 YNELKFITA
+3022 
-3031 GDFNIYGIGKADAQK
+3031 
-3046 VLDMYIEAKFDGDK
+3046 
-3060 DLYEEK
+3060 
-3066 TKAWLER
+3066 
-3073 NKSIVDAGAKGGM
+3073 
-3086 RYAIAKENVELYDEY
+3086 
-3101 GFNYKGVQT
+3101 
-3110 FVRDVEYDHRKSGVD
+3110 
-3125 TNATLNEVEDYI
+3125 
-3137 KTNNLTDEFNTW
+3137 
-3149 LEGKEK
+3149 
-3155 EYVIKEV
+3155 
-3162 IFDGFTPSGNRRYVP
+3162 
-3177 NTLENVSKLMKKQG
+3177 
-3191 RNGATG
+3191 
-3197 AAVSF
+3197 
-3202 QNFAARLMPS
+3202 
-3212 YGTLKDIRSKKGL
+3212 
-3225 LTSDREKFDKFREKW
+3225 
-3240 SNVFFELGMKCQP
+3240 
-3253 DATGT
+3253 
-3258 FDDYGLARLSEA
+3258 
-3270 AMTSDPQAYL
+3270 
-3280 KKEYN
+3280 
-3285 VDFSDED
+3285 
-3292 TKRLKEMV
+3292 
-3300 KAIKEEHPAMY
+3300 
-3311 FETKFERPVRFDE
+3311 
-3324 FSAAVVPTTT
+3324 
-3334 KKEVKEALK
+3334 
-3343 NAGVSIFEYDEKSD
+3343 
-3357 ADRKRAFNE
+3357 
-3366 AINSR
+3366 
-3371 DNIRFSLAGERGAA
+3371 
-3385 AADKAEERTFRMDN
+3385 N
-3399 LSVAKDMEKN
+3399 LSVETPK
-3409 KKKDKAIKAATGWE
+3409 TSL
-3423 RGADGKWRY
+3423 Y
-3432 EMPDV
+3432 E
-3437 VLRDPKEWVN
+3437 
-3447 KKTLTLSDIVEKPND
+3447 
-3462 LFKEYPELFDAYPKL
+3462 
-3477 KDVKIQKGR
+3477 
-3486 AKMGGSYYD
+3486 
-3495 NTITLNLGGIREAI
+3495 
-3509 KYDLDIHY
+3509 
-3517 KIATRLLKRTLV
+3517 
-3529 HEVQHYIQHEEGFA
+3529 
-3543 KGGSEQFVRDAIKD
+3543 
-3557 EFEKVIKQIRG
+3557 
-3568 LRAEGKEDEAKAL
+3568 
-3581 AERNKALYNAYSNEK
+3581 
-3596 DSYKNYKSLSGEVEA
+3596 
-3611 RNVSA
+3611 
-3616 RLKMTPEERRKTL
+3616 
-3629 AESTEDVA
+3629 
-3637 RKDQIFLGVGDVS
+3637 
-3650 FSLRDMADGK
+3650 
-3660 ESGAADMAEDLKS
+3660 
-3673 LNTPD
+3673 
-3678 EVDDAI
+3678 
-3684 KTAIEDMPSG
+3684 
-3694 WKMAN
+3694 
-3699 KKMIHIAQA
+3699 
-3708 LGENRK
+3708 
-3714 AEIAGEEPKFS
+3714 
-3725 LKDGTLIKAGTYF
+3725 
-3738 SGGGLVEEG
+3738 
-3747 LKGIIDP
+3747 
-3754 VVAVEYDEKISGVY
+3754 
-3768 RNNFGQHIVT
+3768 
-3778 ADVRDVD
+3778 
-3785 PKELVKQIDGEVEY
+3785 
-3799 FHASPVCKNYSQAK
+3799 
-3813 SNHAEVELDK
+3813 
-3823 ETAASTAEF
+3823 
-3832 INAVKPR
+3832 
-3839 VVTIENVKGYK
+3839 
-3850 DSEAMKII
+3850 
-3858 TDALDANG
+3858 
-3866 YTWDADVYNA
+3866 
-3876 ADYGGYTNRERLI
+3876 
-3889 VRAIRDG
+3889 
-3896 KLPEKPKK
+3896 
-3904 MAHKSG
+3904 
-3910 WYEAVA
+3910 
-3916 DIIPTLT
+3916 
-3923 EKKNGVANWM
+3923 
-3933 DVRLKADG
+3933 
-3941 IDWRNI
+3941 
-3947 DKPLYVMGS
+3947 
-3956 AYADGKVPHAFAD
+3956 
-3969 ELLPTLRTKSGD
+3969 
-3981 VIVMPDGKVYRA
+3981 
-3993 MGRVLARVSG
+3993 
-4003 VSDDYK
+4003 
-4009 MPFSENLSHTII
+4009 
-4021 GNGIPTQ
+4021 
-4028 LTEHVIAPLLT
+4028 
-4039 GSDPK
+4039 
-4044 FSIRT
+4044 
-4049 YHGTGASF
+4049 
-4057 DKFDLSHALEG
+4057 
-4068 EGSESFGHGV
+4068 
-4078 YVTNSRKIGR
+4078 
-4088 EYAQRAKQ
+4088 
-4096 RKMADLYKNMRYPDG
+4096 
-4111 VKDDIFK
+4111 
-4118 RRVFGEM
+4118 
-4125 VNDVATGGS
+4125 
-4134 VASAKD
+4134 
-4140 FAKKR
+4140 
-4145 VGADANDIQR
+4145 
-4155 TLENLK
+4155 
-4161 DREKGTEYEQNLKDR
+4161 
-4176 LAEYKE
+4176 
-4182 GLKWIDSLDEDYL
+4182 
-4195 TQGNA
+4195 
-4200 NRYDVDIPDDN
+4200 VDIPDDN
-4211 GSNYLD
+4211 GSNYMD
-4217 WDAPLTDKQK
+4217 WDKPLSK
-4227 NTIIKELRRLKI
+4227 NQQDAIREGLEHLGVGIKTLESKGQSLERTGENVYNSTLYI
-4239 DFVDFKK
+4239 
-4246 RGFSFDGS
+4246 GLTGTEFD
-4254 FGGNAYDFLMYA
+4254 LPE
-4266 LRKTKK
+4266 RTKGI
-4272 WKDVNASR
+4272 
-4280 AVSKFLSSIGF
+4280 SKFLSSVGF
-4291 TGIKYKAGTI
+4291 TGIKYKAGRN
-4301 FGGAKEGDYNY
+4301 FGGAKKGDTNY
-4312 VIFDENN
+4312 VIFKPEDMRITEHTKFSLRLKSAIDETETNPSDAQKENGNYKKGHIKFGGYDYTIENPKGSTRSGKDANGKEWKVTMHDTYGYIRGKFGKDGDHLDMFINDKADLDNWNGDVFVIDQVNPDGSFDEHKVMYGYDSMDDAEKAYLANYSKGWKGLGNITGASKDEFDKWLDTSNRKLKPFADYAKVKFSQAQSVSEPRYSLKDIKPVGVGAFGNIYNQFRGKAKAAIEFLKKLGSGEATAALHHHTIGDISLVWGDKKTGLDKILRKHPEVVDNLQSIIDSMEVVQESDNRIKLESPTHFAVVSKEYKGEPREQWLLTAYEKRESLENGKSMDTATSSLGGDTALSQSKESAAKIDNSSETSKENGEKFSLKDEKTMFGMHNISLDKLRKAIKQGGFAAPSMGVIDSKNGIYSGYGEITLIPKAEKIAKRTGKNIGTYAADAWTPIYPPVEKKFGGNGGDVAYNDIESVPKEMQRLTRNAINSFMDGREENGLAYLYLQEKGKAPELVHVEGKYPKELHDEVKGILGKLNGIYNTTDEQKEKLLDLFIREVYDGNKEEFDNDIKKFIKKDEEFIKKRPNSNIAKDKQLDVDWMKEHGYDYGALSRFVDGILRDAETSGKVDENATMKAAQQYIQDKGMKEDFDSWKEKLNDRYQMEEVIFAGYKDDGNRKYLPNTVEN
-4319 ANIVGNTRFSLRG
+4319 AVKVMKQDGKNASVGSASFSHFVASILKPMGTLDQIRKKKGNLTGNYEDVEKFQEKWQPVYDELADNMQPDAEPFESYGMDRLEEVATQKNPKKYAKEEYGVDLTDEDINKLNELIEAVKNDKPSIYFETKFMRPYGLDEFEKAIVPNDTPSDVVDALKMAGIDVSSYERGNAEDRQKVTMDAINSSDNIRFSLRG
-4332 STPYGKQMEEWMEKN
+4332 STPYDKQMEEWMEKN

-4418 ENYLTEIGYAE
+4418 EYYSSEIGYTE

-4515 TGANDVK
+4515 TGSNDVK

-4568 NGQAFMSEY
+4568 KGQAFMSEY
-4577 KRAIN
+4577 KKAIN

-4600 KNEDSVEMN
+4600 KNEDNVEMN

-4677 LLNNIQRMVKESKGR
+4677 LLNSIQRMVKESKGR
-4692 AKEFREEITEHKNEI
+4692 AKEFREEIAEHKNEI

-4728 KKKLVNNDLQRAVFS
+4728 KKKFVNNDLQRAVFS

-4757 KAANGEGYLYNYFT
+4757 HSANGEGRLYNYFH

-4796 KELFGKEKFMKLVG
+4796 KELFGKNKFMNLVG
-4810 IDGKGMKEMDIEVT
+4810 VDGKNMKEMDVEVT
-4824 DYSNKETG
+4824 DYSNKKTG

-4924 RARNVK
+4924 RARNIK

-4984 MLPFRQDINTLL
+4984 LLPFRQDVNTLL

-5033 YKPKVNAGMMD
+5033 YKPKVNSGMMD

-5098 AMENI
+5098 AKENI
-5103 PDFRKRVE
+5103 PDFRKRIE
-5111 NMTYGDV
+5111 NITYGDV

-5128 KWHDWT
+5128 KYHDWT
-5134 KTISK
+5134 KVISK
-5139 IGMAPNILVDGITC
+5139 WGMAPNILVDGVTC

-5166 RMTKLGYPKEKA
+5166 RLTKLGYPKEKA

-5217 LFKNANYAYG
+5217 LFKNANFAYG

-5348 NTGLKVEDG
+5348 NAGLKVDDG
-5357 KPTFDPEVFKW
+5357 KPTFDPEVFRY

-5381 NIYSMIGNQKWY
+5381 NIYSMVGNQKWY
-5393 SVCNKVG
+5393 SVVNKLG
-5400 MLGVQMLIGFNP
+5400 MLGVQSLIGFNP
-5412 ETVGALYQALSE
+5412 ETVGALYQAFSE

-5433 KEWQMGILKA
+5433 KEWQIGILKA

-5463 GDKDAMKKFMS
+5463 GDIKK
-5474 LAGLDADDIN
+5474 I
-5484 KVPLAEL
+5484 PLAEL

-5498 QINRDNLLSQVFMD
+5498 QINRDNLLSQIGMD

-5550 DTTSDPKLKDMIEK
+5550 DTTSDPKLRDMIEK
-5564 KRTKDANFA
+5564 KRTKDANAA

-5593 EEAYDAVKM
+5593 EEAYNAVKM

-5628 EYNNQTDAMKYIFMS
+5628 EYNEQTDAMKYIFMS
-5643 KHPNFKSYKDL
+5643 KHPNFKAYKDL
-5654 ESEYTTYGKKMKELK
+5654 ESEYTTYGKKIKELK

-5687 IRVEREKFS
+5687 IRAEREKFS

>member
-1 MIDITRL
+1 MPKYKPLYSLYKGLRESKYD
-8 KQVYATL
+8 VPDSYASFQKTL
-15 QKGGYSQDFGTFR
+15 TQ
-28 KGFAGNENYANRK
+28 AGNAGAKSRRGLYQSLKDSNYD
-41 KVYDL
+41 VPD
-46 LSANGAQIGKTYEEF
+46 TYEDFYKNLFVPVNSTTSRALKIGE
-61 MQNMQKPKSMGN
+61 NPN
-73 PTVNK
+73 TPTVNR
-78 YRQQMFNSVD
+78 YRQKMFDSVD
-88 PNKSRASELTHRAVG
+88 PNKNGLNNLSNRAVG

-115 VTAKVV
+115 VIAKVV

-126 PTGKEFAITPAKTV
+126 PTGKEFAITPAKTA
-140 EDLDREYAQEATK
+140 EDLDREYAQETTK
-153 NWENELHDQMADAD
+153 NWENELHDQIADAD

-299 MQQAVKNSD
+299 MQQAVKNSN

-326 TTNMAPFMM
+326 TTNMAPFMV
-335 QVASSGF
+335 QIGSAGF
-342 SKGMSNAIGKV
+342 SKGMSNVIGKV
-353 VQGAASK
+353 VQGTASK
-360 AALGTMEKS
+360 VALGTMEKA

-391 FGKAIQYG
+391 FGKAVQYG

-420 RYTGQVYQDEHGN
+420 RYTGQVYQDEQGS
-433 YKFGTFDTD
+433 YKFGTFDSD
-442 GKLVHEGG
+442 GNLVHEGG
-450 EDFLTA
+450 EDFLTS
-456 LVKGEAAQTIEFAT
+456 LVKGDAAQTIEFAT

-496 NKYNMD
+496 NKYNME

-591 FHAYNAKQYYSYK
+591 FHAYNAKQYYYYK

-719 EDKQKSLSQLLGI
+719 EDKQKSLAQLIGI

-795 DKSRNTIRNATIKA
+795 DKSSNTIRNATIKA

-869 DEVRNQAMADAKEKA
+869 DEVRSQAMADAKEKA

-897 VGTQFKT
+897 VGTQFNLIDT
-904 VDADGTEHAY
+904 DGTEHTY

-929 DGNIPT
+929 DGNVPT
-935 ELVKGENVQVPVSFE
+935 ELVNGENVNIPVSFE
-950 ELQKMKDASDQ
+950 ELQKMKDEYDQ

-969 QREQME
+969 EREQME

-980 QQMQAQTTQAKNPS
+980 QQTQETEQSQPS
-994 QEDNIQPAP
+994 FDFNQILNDNG
-1003 IEDNLD
+1003 NVVL
-1009 YSDIIREDGKVQM
+1009 
-1022 VDVSDKDGNNLF
+1022 VDVLDKDGNTKYPDSRLF
-1034 PDAKDVF
+1034 LIRDAGAKAKVV
-1041 YIQGNKMRT
+1041 
-1050 KFAYID
+1050 
-1056 ANGELKIQNFPTGLV
+1056 ELKSDGTIVPHAVNKEDV
-1071 KIKTRGEVSVDDYKK
+1071 
-1086 YRATILSAES
+1086 ATIS
-1096 SAMPESSMIEDNS
+1096 SMSLDEYKQAMPESSMIEDNS
-1109 GTIEANR
+1109 GENIGEIEVETPTIEGETAA
-1116 GGIDVED
+1116 
-1123 NTQPLSEADADNL
+1123 PSEETAAP
-1136 IAQMESSAEAA
+1136 ESAETPATEQTPAA
-1147 PDLELTPDNW
+1147 P
-1157 TAEFGEDGILSTPI
+1157 AI
-1171 GDVKMGENQVAKLFE
+1171 
-1186 KGRSKEFG
+1186 
-1194 MIKPTLTNP
+1194 TL
-1203 DVIIEVPSHSADG
+1203 
-1216 NEERSSSYLFI
+1216 
-1227 KTFFGK
+1227 
-1233 NGKKVYYFKSVTIKK
+1233 
-1248 DGLEISIS
+1248 
-1256 SHYDRAKR
+1256 
-1264 VKEALMKGKLLY
+1264 
-1276 RKNDGAQTEQNQPSV
+1276 
-1291 SVTTSQEDAAGSSES
+1291 
-1306 KDTNISSNGN
+1306 
-1316 ENNESLTFEDG
+1316 EDG
-1327 TPIPVDVNGEV
+1327 TIVPMLEDGNPDFSK
-1338 DLSQTD
+1338 LTAAQT
-1344 ATHAAEWYDNNLG
+1344 AELYDNQFG
-1357 EDADDWLDGEIKKAK
+1357 EDADSIVSGYVSDAKKALDK
-1372 KVLEQAKNKKLAGTK
+1372 ASNMTVKGKTFVEQKAAKDA
-1387 PSELVASK
+1387 
-1395 KEKEAAIADAQAHYD
+1395 KEKAIANAQAAYD
-1410 SAISIRDSLK
+1410 SAIAIRDAYN
-1420 ERRIAKVEDTAE
+1420 ERQLAKVEDTAE
-1432 GRKELIEKARRKFA
+1432 GRKKLIEKARRKFA

-1453 DDAEAVS
+1453 DDAESVA
-1460 QLYRDTIGSLLHRL
+1460 QLYKETIGSLLHRL

-1491 EYVASNLGAHTLNYE
+1491 EYVASNLGAHSLNYE

-1519 LSRKDFAETQLL
+1519 LSREDFSKTQLL
-1531 AADGKGTTIDNLV
+1531 AADGKGTTIDALV

-1550 RPSNLDSLDTQD
+1550 RPSNLESLDTQD
-1562 IRNALLSIITS
+1562 IRNALIGVLNS

-1578 EARNYIENL
+1578 EARNFVENI
-1587 RIARA
+1587 RIAQA
-1592 ENFKEEEKKAA
+1592 ESILE
-1603 DNAAFAKEQKAKQE
+1603 EQKRAQEDAAYSEQHKAEPEAELKAKS
-1617 EEQGETEQENTDK
+1617 D
-1630 EKNEK
+1630 EKAELKAKSEAKLDNESDNK
-1635 INEQTNENINA
+1635 SNDLSNESDNENINDNINDNINT
-1646 PEQNKFPDK
+1646 P
-1655 LREGSKTIEVP
+1655 EVP

-1672 KPLGEQISKDKVP
+1672 NPLGLQLSEDKVP
-1685 FEIKGEKSGETYDI
+1685 FEIEGGKSGETYDI
-1699 NDKEDR
+1699 NDNEDR
-1705 KRLVAENSVD
+1705 QRLISDNKVD

-1739 GLKVQFLYMGARL
+1739 GLKVQFLYMGARS
-1752 NGWVEN
+1752 NGWIEN

-1763 ALDANKA
+1763 ALDTEKA
-1770 IQCVFGHEMTHAIKQ
+1770 TQFVFGHEMTHAIKQ

-1809 DLAKIY
+1809 DLAKVY
-1815 RIYHNASG
+1815 QNYHGISG
-1823 YNNIDDFVE
+1823 YNNVDDYVE
-1832 EVIADN
+1832 EVVADN
-1838 IGKFINDHDLAQ
+1838 LGKFINDFDLAQ
-1850 KFSLRLNHPV
+1850 KFSLRLNHPI
-1860 LATIL
+1860 LGTIL
-1865 HAIQKIKGLLYGDPY
+1865 HAIQKIKSLLYGDFY

-1889 VEKAYVDTANGQV
+1889 VEKAYVETANGQV

-1933 KDGKLYPPMVAN
+1933 NDGKLYPPMVAN

-1966 ESKTGRPQVKQGG
+1966 ESKTGRLQVKKGG

-2127 IADAPKFSIKTYHG
+2127 IADAPKFSLKDNQENPLNQDVTLKLDKIKSVDELTDEDFTSAFRNVELPAIPKNVDAAIGANGKPIVIKKNIFEKNWNAH
-2141 SQASFDKFDH
+2141 KFTPAESKKVLND
-2151 SFMGSG
+2151 
-2157 EGAQA
+2157 AL
-2162 YGWGTYVS
+2162 Y
-2170 EVEGIAKAYAKQN
+2170 N
-2183 TAKRNTEYTVA
+2183 TDLVGHTQP
-2194 KRAYED
+2194 
-2200 AETEYKNL
+2200 
-2208 TNYIADSEL
+2208 I
-2217 NINMYN
+2217 
-2223 IPSLENNKKKL
+2223 KKPN
-2234 EMYKEKGI
+2234 
-2242 QHWVE
+2242 HWVA
-2247 VYEQRV
+2247 
-2253 ERGEKTIKEERERI
+2253 I
-2267 EEYKLKQKEA
+2267 
-2277 YKLMDEAKKK
+2277 K
-2287 LDSIEK
+2287 LDDKSPITVLEVNDNK
-2293 PKRNLYSVDIP
+2293 NNVEVVGWYTLDERNLGRIKRQAERNGGELIMLTP
-2304 DDTGRNYIGWDEPL
+2304 KDDKVESLSTPPL
-2318 GAAKIMRLPKVF
+2318 SSAAKI
-2330 KADGWEY
+2330 D
-2337 KKVGMYDTYKIDG
+2337 
-2350 NEHEVWLE
+2350 N
-2358 PSLTTGKEL
+2358 
-2367 YRDLTNAL
+2367 
-2375 GSDKAASEF
+2375 
-2384 LSKAGFVGV
+2384 
-2393 KVIALR
+2393 
-2399 NAGGNKEGK
+2399 
-2408 MNYVI
+2408 
-2413 FDENNAQITS
+2413 
-2423 HTKFSLKKVN
+2423 
-2433 DAFNQRLDELVKNP
+2433 
-2447 NQKDKILRLGRSSS
+2447 SS
-2461 FLKAGGIADAEIE
+2461 
-2474 LDFDKLMRK
+2474 
-2483 SKQGYVHEHPFDA
+2483 
-2496 TDVKDLPMAI
+2496 
-2506 ANPIS
+2506 
-2511 VFDNTNGRNDG
+2511 
-2522 QVILTEL
+2522 
-2529 KKEDRNFIVAIQT
+2529 
-2542 ENQNRK
+2542 
-2548 GGVVLKVNKIVT
+2548 
-2560 LFPKDARGVINWFN
+2560 
-2574 QGKATNI
+2574 
-2581 DKEKA
+2581 
-2586 LHFIEALQNHS
+2586 
-2597 GTTITDEELKSA
+2597 
-2609 ANIINSFETTKE
+2609 ETTKE
-2621 NGEKVDVD
+2621 NGEK
-2629 GTKFSLKDEEYLK
+2629 
-2642 AVEDGN
+2642 
-2648 MEKAQKMVN
+2648 
-2657 EAADAAGYSTDSSY
+2657 
-2671 QGTSAF
+2671 
-2677 NGAAPWGNGYFLTK
+2677 
-2691 DERKEAWDNGEFE
+2691 
-2704 GESTLGDYINDDI
+2704 
-2717 DGGNLE
+2717 
-2723 ELTNAASYRAAD
+2723 
-2735 PMRKE
+2735 
-2740 AIDNVRNAIQKKAK
+2740 
-2754 TITMYRSVPS
+2754 
-2764 DVKEGSFRNGDWVTP
+2764 
-2779 SRAYAVDN
+2779 
-2787 AKLHGWGDDYN
+2787 
-2798 IIEQKV
+2798 
-2804 PVDDVWFDGN
+2804 
-2814 DIAEWGYGRE
+2814 
-2824 EDYINDTDFAYK
+2824 
-2836 NSKNNKKLLDA
+2836 
-2847 VTYDDNGNVIPLSQR
+2847 
-2862 FNEKNKDVRFSLKDE
+2862 FSLKDE

-2951 EVEKQMSNK
+2951 QVERHISDKGSEQVNK
-2960 GAEKSSSDV
+2960 DV

-2975 MQHEVRNGID
+2975 MQHEVRNGIY
-2985 RWLNGGDANSGLKYL
+2985 RWLDGDANSGLKYL
-3000 FLHEKGVAPEPKKI
+3000 FLHEKGVASEPKMI

-3060 DLYEEK
+3060 NLYEEK

-3125 TNATLNEVEDYI
+3125 TNATLNDVEDYI

-3155 EYVIKEV
+3155 EYGIKEV

-3177 NTLENVSKLMKKQG
+3177 NTLENVSKIMKKQG

-3212 YGTLKDIRSKKGL
+3212 YGTLKDIRSKKDL
-3225 LTSDREKFDKFREKW
+3225 LTSDRKKFDDFREKW

-3285 VDFSDED
+3285 VDFSDAD

-3300 KAIKEEHPAMY
+3300 KAIKEESPAMY

-3366 AINSR
+3366 AINSS

-3409 KKKDKAIKAATGWE
+3409 KKKAKAIKAATGWE

-3432 EMPDV
+3432 EMSDV

-3581 AERNKALYNAYSNEK
+3581 AERNKALYNAYANEK

-3616 RLKMTPEERRKTL
+3616 RLNMTPEERRNTL

-3650 FSLRDMADGK
+3650 FSLRDMADEK
-3660 ESGAADMAEDLKS
+3660 KSGAVDMAEDLKS

-3684 KTAIEDMPSG
+3684 KTAIDDMPSG
-3694 WKMAN
+3694 WQMAN

-3832 INAVKPR
+3832 INAIKPK

-3850 DSEAMKII
+3850 DSEAMKTI

-3889 VRAIRDG
+3889 VRAVRDG

-3904 MAHKSG
+3904 IAHKSG

-3923 EKKNGVANWM
+3923 EKKNGVAPWM
-3933 DVRLKADG
+3933 DIRLKADG

-3993 MGRVLARVSG
+3993 MGKVLARVSG

-4009 MPFSENLSHTII
+4009 MPFSESLSHTII

-4068 EGSESFGHGV
+4068 EESETFGHGV
-4078 YVTNSRKIGR
+4078 YVTNSSKIGR

-4134 VASAKD
+4134 VASAKE

-4176 LAEYKE
+4176 LAEYKDA
-4182 GLKWIDSLDEDYL
+4182 LKWIDSIDEDYL

-4211 GSNYLD
+4211 GNYLGWND
-4217 WDAPLTDKQK
+4217 SQNFPLEKWYRLWEITHHGFNENEYFKDGGARYDKDRIER
-4227 NTIIKELRRLKI
+4227 IIQMKLDSPENGMQRLPTLKGEELYHALE
-4239 DFVDFKK
+4239 DF
-4246 RGFSFDGS
+4246 FDRERPSHG
-4254 FGGNAYDFLMYA
+4254 AEL
-4266 LRKTKK
+4266 
-4272 WKDVNASR
+4272 ASR
-4280 AVSKFLSSIGF
+4280 ALSEIGF
-4291 TGIKYKAGTI
+4291 VGIKYPAGLI
-4301 FGGAKEGDYNY
+4301 HGGAEEGDYNY

-4319 ANIVGNTRFSLRG
+4319 ANIVGNTRFSLRYDQFEHDLNQWKKDNNLPKDAQRPTIPQRNAG
-4332 STPYGKQMEEWMEKN
+4332 ESAVDFLRRVDEYRKQM
-4347 HLEKGAVPMEKP
+4347 A
-4359 IMKEGE
+4359 
-4365 NIFDYANRMVEWTR
+4365 
-4379 NQNLWKTA
+4379 LWKTA
-4387 PKQTGFQ
+4387 PTYEQHLLSDDTALGEFNRELQRGSVLKRIAFQ
-4394 DALDKWKADNG
+4394 DSMLAIRKAQEAIMKEVGVDRLNMAE
-4405 LSPDAYPPVRPHR
+4405 DAYTA
-4418 ENYLTEIGYAE
+4418 ENRSHGKGKNEF
-4429 DLEEYNK
+4429 EEYNNEFLQPLRKAYHQMKKVLGDSYDNVRIYMMAKHGLERDAQMAFKKSLDADFEDVAQRSAAYKAYKGDMNRIINDSDLEFGRVDFNTWRQRDNALRTKYSPSYMDYRYDENGIVSDYSGLSQLLGGSDFEEAAYKLVKDIEDKYVTETHNLWDATNAATKKILRDGYKAGMMSKDTYQYVRDMYSHYIPLRGWDGTTADQVWDYIGGGKGAFNQTLKKAHGRTSIADDPIAYIENMAESGILLNNKNWVKQHLMLLAQNHPTSLLTLSKAWYVKSTDANGNEEWIPATPQISSQMNSNQVKAAIDAFEKKMEQMAQAGDATQKRDGLNIAYPQTHSEEREHEVRVMKDGEEYVIYVNGDPQLAQAMNNTRAHRVSEGIKNSISKRVIAVVGRKMAAAYTSLSPLFIPSNYFRDLTMTLASTAIREDAKYNYLLRKNLATSWNLGFMLRDFQNGKLRDKVNNGNATPKEQMFYDFMMNGGETGFVSSLDVEDLKKKFKNDLKDLDRWKANPVKVGHIIMDSIEFLNRMIEDSNRFAVYMTSIQYGRSIDEAVNDAKDVTLNFNRKGTGEHSWQTIRNLYLFINPAVQSLQTLGALAKHHPFKFTAVTASWLASGVLVPIVNVALMQLGAAFLGGDGDDDKDWYKDISKKYWQFSKWDRRNNFIMWVPTTHEFVKIPLAQEFRAFYGLGDMIASKMMGGELAEESWEDYGWDLVGQVVDMLPLDPTGYDGNIAVSLMPNAIRPVFELAFNVDFTGKPLFKDTEYNKYDPNFTKAYVGTPDWLVRASRMMNSIGNDYPNVQQNKWDAFGNPRYNLNNPAVVDHVLSSYLGGAYTMGSQVLGLLTKSLNDPKEIKVADIPLFSKFVSNPDDRPVTKKQGDEFWNMKENHDRAANTLSKLKKQAKVDGDYSMLERFYGSEEYKKYKQDDVKVKKYEEDK
-4436 KKELWKSAPKPKDFD
+4436 KKERAEDSGEEYRPHKLNAEDIYKAHATPKDDFED
-4451 LSVDLED
+4451 LKL
-4458 MNKQLRNIRRAVLN
+4458 KQL
-4472 QKNYDQRTVKAV
+4472 Y
-4484 SDLVRK
+4484 
-4490 MLNIGWGDGLSR
+4490 
-4502 GKVGNLL
+4502 
-4509 SAAKNA
+4509 
-4515 TGANDVK
+4515 
-4522 KYLDKAMGILA
+4522 
-4533 ENYLN
+4533 
-4538 RLSTAYDNLINT
+4538 
-4550 KGARA
+4550 
-4555 DQSGVIKMGSLDA
+4555 
-4568 NGQAFMSEY
+4568 
-4577 KRAIN
+4577 
-4582 MDDSSLN
+4582 
-4589 TYIANIEEDSA
+4589 
-4600 KNEDSVEMN
+4600 
-4609 DYRLA
+4609 
-4614 GIQAAIMYKQ
+4614 
-4624 QIGGNDADI
+4624 
-4633 AELKRQIGELKN
+4633 
-4645 KKDATKEDKDLL
+4645 
-4657 KSLEKKLFENKFDR
+4657 
-4671 ITMYEN
+4671 
-4677 LLNNIQRMVKESKGR
+4677 
-4692 AKEFREEITEHKNEI
+4692 
-4707 LHRANLDLEGVDS
+4707 
-4720 TYYDTTTA
+4720 
-4728 KKKLVNNDLQRAVFS
+4728 
-4743 STYTFEQ
+4743 
-4750 FLKFFGK
+4750 
-4757 KAANGEGYLYNYFT
+4757 T
-4771 KLNQDA
+4771 KLNGFKTSYDLLVDTAPSQSDGYYNNNKAAIDA
-4777 LDEEQLYNEMN
+4777 IDEISLDKQEISELKKGF
-4788 RNALDEKT
+4788 LD
-4796 KELFGKEKFMKLVG
+4796 
-4810 IDGKGMKEMDIEVT
+4810 DGKD
-4824 DYSNKETG
+4824 
-4832 KRTIHLKQGQML
+4832 
-4844 YIYLVNKETDGE
+4844 
-4856 MKLRAMGITEE
+4856 
-4867 DVAAIEENLDP
+4867 
-4878 RVKAMGEWLQDEYL
+4878 
-4892 PECQRRYQAT
+4892 
-4902 HTKYFGAP
+4902 
-4910 MKEVENYFPLAINN
+4910 
-4924 RARNVK
+4924 
-4930 EDVNQDSDAMSQL
+4930 
-4943 AGTSTGAIVTRRV
+4943 
-4956 NVIPLDIEN
+4956 
-4965 ADAFEVA
+4965 
-4972 FNHLQEMEEWSA
+4972 
-4984 MLPFRQDINTLL
+4984 
-4996 SYTHFRN
+4996 
-5003 QVQNMSSVA
+5003 
-5012 YGSGKTLWDEFKQTA
+5012 
-5027 QIAAGT
+5027 
-5033 YKPKVNAGMMD
+5033 
-5044 SRIAAAMGGIA
+5044 
-5055 VAKISG
+5055 
-5061 RLWTAI
+5061 
-5067 KQSQSATVF
+5067 
-5076 LPECDFTRF
+5076 
-5085 VKNGV
+5085 
-5090 NPYGSWKW
+5090 
-5098 AMENI
+5098 
-5103 PDFRKRVE
+5103 
-5111 NMTYGDV
+5111 
-5118 KLRQYLDELE
+5118 
-5128 KWHDWT
+5128 
-5134 KTISK
+5134 
-5139 IGMAPNILVDGITC
+5139 
-5153 AVGARSVYETEVN
+5153 
-5166 RMTKLGYPKEKA
+5166 
-5178 EEKAYYKAVAAYN
+5178 AYN
-5191 KTQQS
+5191 
-5196 SGGMYLS
+5196 
-5203 PMQVD
+5203 
-5208 RTYVSAALS
+5208 
-5217 LFKNANYAYG
+5217 
-5227 RMQIEACRGLARTYD
+5227 
-5242 FWGGKHKTTLIESMT
+5242 
-5257 RQIMEEDGLDENT
+5257 
-5270 ARAIAKATYNRTFR
+5270 
-5284 QSIGRLINFATL
+5284 
-5296 VPVSW
+5296 
-5301 ALYKVLPY
+5301 
-5309 LLTGDDDDKKKDMI
+5309 
-5323 EEAVL
+5323 
-5328 KGFATSLSDNYVIP
+5328 
-5342 FASNIL
+5342 
-5348 NTGLKVEDG
+5348 
-5357 KPTFDPEVFKW
+5357 
-5368 QNLYINPA
+5368 
-5376 TSDLA
+5376 
-5381 NIYSMIGNQKWY
+5381 
-5393 SVCNKVG
+5393 
-5400 MLGVQMLIGFNP
+5400 
-5412 ETVGALYQALSE
+5412 
-5424 ADYDNGNTA
+5424 
-5433 KEWQMGILKA
+5433 
-5443 ISAPE
+5443 
-5448 ESIREL
+5448 
-5454 YMDELGLKS
+5454 
-5463 GDKDAMKKFMS
+5463 
-5474 LAGLDADDIN
+5474 
-5484 KVPLAEL
+5484 
-5491 EKRYAER
+5491 
-5498 QINRDNLLSQVFMD
+5498 
-5512 AETFNGYVDKYQ
+5512 
-5524 KSFEKKIKD
+5524 
-5533 KMDKW
+5533 
-5538 DEYDKKKADEFF
+5538 
-5550 DTTSDPKLKDMIEK
+5550 
-5564 KRTKDANFA
+5564 
-5573 ADEQIAK
+5573 
-5580 EGLNQEKKGKEPS
+5580 
-5593 EEAYDAVKM
+5593 
-5602 SIDVAEDNAISTY
+5602 AED
-5615 NKVLNKRYAALND
+5615 
-5628 EYNNQTDAMKYIFMS
+5628 M
-5643 KHPNFKSYKDL
+5643 
-5654 ESEYTTYGKKMKELK
+5654 
-5669 EKLVSADGYD
+5669 
-5679 AKQTILKQ
+5679 KQ
-5687 IRVEREKFS
+5687 IRDLRKKILSVLEKAN
-5696 ELQSKVR
+5696 KVVVANQKAKAKK

>member
-1 MIDITRL
+1 
-8 KQVYATL
+8 
-15 QKGGYSQDFGTFR
+15 
-28 KGFAGNENYANRK
+28 
-41 KVYDL
+41 
-46 LSANGAQIGKTYEEF
+46 
-61 MQNMQKPKSMGN
+61 
-73 PTVNK
+73 
-78 YRQQMFNSVD
+78 
-88 PNKSRASELTHRAVG
+88 
-103 QAVRATNNVRKP
+103 
-115 VTAKVV
+115 
-121 NQKGK
+121 
-126 PTGKEFAITPAKTV
+126 
-140 EDLDREYAQEATK
+140 
-153 NWENELHDQMADAD
+153 
-167 KDAAKISDM
+167 
-176 FKSFIGSTDEVG
+176 
-188 SVWGNMT
+188 
-195 RGGGIA
+195 
-201 GTPHSVTTNNGILEN
+201 
-216 TEARQI
+216 
-222 LAAGDYN
+222 
-229 RKRRELLQ
+229 
-237 LEQDSRN
+237 
-244 GAIFDNHSFFRGM
+244 M

-263 TGFLTGGASDLIN
+263 TGFLTGGASNLIN

-282 TKQDLD
+282 TKQNLD
-288 NGVHTEAGDML
+288 NGIHTEAGDML

-326 TTNMAPFMM
+326 TTNMAPFMV
-335 QVASSGF
+335 QIGSAGF
-342 SKGMSNAIGKV
+342 SKGMSTSIGKV

-360 AALGTMEKS
+360 VALGTMEKA
-369 TGMAGAHIAN
+369 TGMVGAHIAN

-415 NDVIN
+415 NDVVN
-420 RYTGQVYQDEHGN
+420 RYTGQVYQDEQGN
-433 YKFGTFDTD
+433 YKFGTFDSD

-470 ELAGGGID
+470 ELAGGGFD
-478 AVGTA
+478 AAGTA

-496 NKYNMD
+496 NKYNME

-507 IDFLLNN
+507 IDFLLNT

-581 IGLMKGAVAP
+581 IGLMKGAIAP

-719 EDKQKSLSQLLGI
+719 EDKQKSLAQLLGI

-869 DEVRNQAMADAKEKA
+869 DEVRSQAMADAKEKA

-904 VDADGTEHAY
+904 VDADGTEHTY

-935 ELVKGENVQVPVSFE
+935 ELVKGENVNVPVLFE
-950 ELQKMKDASDQ
+950 ELQKMKDESDQ

-980 QQMQAQTTQAKNPS
+980 QQMQAQTTQAENPA
-994 QEDNIQPAP
+994 QEDNIQSAP

-1009 YSDIIREDGKVQM
+1009 YSDIIRKDGKVQM

-1056 ANGELKIQNFPTGLV
+1056 ANGELKTQSFPTGLV

-1086 YRATILSAES
+1086 YRNMILSAES
-1096 SAMPESSMIEDNS
+1096 SAMPETSMIEDNS
-1109 GTIEANR
+1109 GSIEADR
-1116 GGIDVED
+1116 GGIEVED
-1123 NTQPLSEADADNL
+1123 N
-1136 IAQMESSAEAA
+1136 
-1147 PDLELTPDNW
+1147 
-1157 TAEFGEDGILSTPI
+1157 
-1171 GDVKMGENQVAKLFE
+1171 
-1186 KGRSKEFG
+1186 
-1194 MIKPTLTNP
+1194 
-1203 DVIIEVPSHSADG
+1203 
-1216 NEERSSSYLFI
+1216 EE
-1227 KTFFGK
+1227 
-1233 NGKKVYYFKSVTIKK
+1233 
-1248 DGLEISIS
+1248 
-1256 SHYDRAKR
+1256 
-1264 VKEALMKGKLLY
+1264 GKLLN
-1276 RKNDGAQTEQNQPSV
+1276 RNDDGAQTEQNQPSA

-1306 KDTNISSNGN
+1306 KDTNISANGN

-1327 TPIPVDVNGEV
+1327 TPIPVDVSGET

-1344 ATHAAEWYDNNLG
+1344 ASHAAEWYDNNLG

-1372 KVLEQAKNKKLAGTK
+1372 KVLEQAKNMKLTGTK

-1395 KEKEAAIADAQAHYD
+1395 KEKEAAIADAQARYD
-1410 SAISIRDSLK
+1410 SAISIRDALK
-1420 ERRIAKVEDTAE
+1420 ERQIAKLEDTAE

-1453 DDAEAVS
+1453 DDAEAVA
-1460 QLYRDTIGSLLHRL
+1460 QIYKETVGTLLHRL

-1491 EYVASNLGAHTLNYE
+1491 EYVASNLGAHSLNYE

-1519 LSRKDFAETQLL
+1519 LSREDFAKTQLL

-1578 EARNYIENL
+1578 EAKNYIENL
-1587 RIARA
+1587 RIAQA
-1592 ENFKEEEKKAA
+1592 ENILEEQKKAA
-1603 DNAAFAKEQKAKQE
+1603 DNAAFAEENKAESEQQTETAPESE
-1617 EEQGETEQENTDK
+1617 EKTGEENSD
-1630 EKNEK
+1630 EINDEENEK

-1646 PEQNKFPDK
+1646 P
-1655 LREGSKTIEVP
+1655 EVP

-1685 FEIKGEKSGETYDI
+1685 FKIEGGKSGETYDI

-1752 NGWVEN
+1752 NGWIEN

-1770 IQCVFGHEMTHAIKQ
+1770 TQFVFGHEMTHAIKQ

-1795 KVAMAVTTKKKFEE
+1795 KVAMAVTTRKKFEE
-1809 DLAKIY
+1809 DLAKVY

-1850 KFSLRLNHPV
+1850 RFVLRLNHPV

-2102 AGREP
+2102 AGRDP

-2127 IADAPKFSIKTYHG
+2127 IAAAPKFSLKDIKPVGKNQFGDVYDQFKG
-2141 SQASFDKFDH
+2141 KPKEAFDFLLENKDGYLKGVFHRDEI
-2151 SFMGSG
+2151 GDIDL
-2157 EGAQA
+2157 A
-2162 YGWGTYVS
+2162 YGSAPNPYKGKGLAHIIRKHVETLHDFHSVDDAINTITDVISNGVVKDGSIPNTYDIENGDYRV
-2170 EVEGIAKAYAKQN
+2170 VVAADKNGN
-2183 TAKRNTEYTVA
+2183 WVLTAFDYVNPT
-2194 KRAYED
+2194 
-2200 AETEYKNL
+2200 
-2208 TNYIADSEL
+2208 
-2217 NINMYN
+2217 
-2223 IPSLENNKKKL
+2223 KKK
-2234 EMYKEKGI
+2234 KKGTATALPPS
-2242 QHWVE
+2242 QSSDGAGAV
-2247 VYEQRV
+2247 
-2253 ERGEKTIKEERERI
+2253 
-2267 EEYKLKQKEA
+2267 A
-2277 YKLMDEAKKK
+2277 
-2287 LDSIEK
+2287 
-2293 PKRNLYSVDIP
+2293 PNLS
-2304 DDTGRNYIGWDEPL
+2304 
-2318 GAAKIMRLPKVF
+2318 AAKI
-2330 KADGWEY
+2330 D
-2337 KKVGMYDTYKIDG
+2337 
-2350 NEHEVWLE
+2350 N
-2358 PSLTTGKEL
+2358 
-2367 YRDLTNAL
+2367 
-2375 GSDKAASEF
+2375 
-2384 LSKAGFVGV
+2384 
-2393 KVIALR
+2393 
-2399 NAGGNKEGK
+2399 
-2408 MNYVI
+2408 
-2413 FDENNAQITS
+2413 
-2423 HTKFSLKKVN
+2423 
-2433 DAFNQRLDELVKNP
+2433 
-2447 NQKDKILRLGRSSS
+2447 SS
-2461 FLKAGGIADAEIE
+2461 
-2474 LDFDKLMRK
+2474 
-2483 SKQGYVHEHPFDA
+2483 
-2496 TDVKDLPMAI
+2496 
-2506 ANPIS
+2506 
-2511 VFDNTNGRNDG
+2511 
-2522 QVILTEL
+2522 
-2529 KKEDRNFIVAIQT
+2529 
-2542 ENQNRK
+2542 
-2548 GGVVLKVNKIVT
+2548 
-2560 LFPKDARGVINWFN
+2560 
-2574 QGKATNI
+2574 
-2581 DKEKA
+2581 
-2586 LHFIEALQNHS
+2586 
-2597 GTTITDEELKSA
+2597 
-2609 ANIINSFETTKE
+2609 ETTKK
-2621 NGEKVDVD
+2621 NGEKVDSD

-2677 NGAAPWGNGYFLTK
+2677 NGAAPWGNSYFLTK

-2804 PVDDVWFDGN
+2804 PVDEVWWDGN

-2885 ISEEKLLK
+2885 ITEEKLRKALK
-2893 AIKQGGLANPSVAV
+2893 LGGFANPSLAV
-2907 IDSSRQDHKAYGGI
+2907 IDTSKSGHDNFGEI
-2921 SLILPSDKIAKR
+2921 SFIAPSALLDKR
-2933 TGKNAGTWQGDA
+2933 TGNTGGTWITDA
-2945 YTPTYP
+2945 YTQRYPSVEREMSEKGYRKFEDWVDSLDYPSGAKAEIERQAKDALSDNNTPAWELMYLKEKGIDIKEYDSRIDYRWKEIISDHPTAEDILGSMQNDPELKEKVTSLAKHAIIYP
-2951 EVEKQMSNK
+2951 TWEKVS
-2960 GAEKSSSDV
+2960 
-2969 LSVPKE
+2969 L
-2975 MQHEVRNGID
+2975 EVRRKMYKETGVKASPINPQVRKQTKEIFERDYKSTLLNKDGSPRKKDVKKVVEDIVKEHNDTKKYDFYLSKVKASNYVNKNG
-2985 RWLNGGDANSGLKYL
+2985 
-3000 FLHEKGVAPEPKKI
+3000 
-3014 QPKFSDEA
+3014 
-3022 YNELKFITA
+3022 
-3031 GDFNIYGIGKADAQK
+3031 
-3046 VLDMYIEAKFDGDK
+3046 
-3060 DLYEEK
+3060 
-3066 TKAWLER
+3066 
-3073 NKSIVDAGAKGGM
+3073 
-3086 RYAIAKENVELYDEY
+3086 LYD
-3101 GFNYKGVQT
+3101 
-3110 FVRDVEYDHRKSGVD
+3110 
-3125 TNATLNEVEDYI
+3125 DYI
-3137 KTNNLTDEFNTW
+3137 RWQENKLDEFGTKNR
-3149 LEGKEK
+3149 
-3155 EYVIKEV
+3155 
-3162 IFDGFTPSGNRRYVP
+3162 IFRGYTRDGSRKYVP
-3177 NTLENVSKLMKKQG
+3177 ETLENVSKAMREEADGQT
-3191 RNGATG
+3191 NGSEYT
-3197 AAVSF
+3197 SF
-3202 QNFAARLMPS
+3202 GSFIAKLASRVDSTDEMRAN
-3212 YGTLKDIRSKKGL
+3212 KDKLS
-3225 LTSDREKFDKFREKW
+3225 SNEDKEEFYEKW
-3240 SNVFFELGMKCQP
+3240 SEVYYDLAKFLYNDVF
-3253 DATGT
+3253 
-3258 FDDYGLARLSEA
+3258 YGEQRLHDIVLQ
-3270 AMTSDPQAYL
+3270 SDPKKYA
-3280 KKEYN
+3280 KKEYGITLTPTFMKKL
-3285 VDFSDED
+3285 DA
-3292 TKRLKEMV
+3292 LKNAVQTEL
-3300 KAIKEEHPAMY
+3300 KSAY
-3311 FETKFERPVRFDE
+3311 FETKYNRPLRLNE
-3324 FSAAVVPTTT
+3324 FAAAVVPDNLGEDVR
-3334 KKEVKEALK
+3334 KGIEKAGLPMYDYDPNKE
-3343 NAGVSIFEYDEKSD
+3343 G
-3357 ADRKRAFNE
+3357 DRSRAFNE
-3366 AINSR
+3366 AINSS
-3371 DNIRFSLAGERGAA
+3371 DNIRFSL
-3385 AADKAEERTFRMDN
+3385 KSM
-3399 LSVAKDMEKN
+3399 MEK
-3409 KKKDKAIKAATGWE
+3409 
-3423 RGADGKWRY
+3423 
-3432 EMPDV
+3432 PD
-3437 VLRDPKEWVN
+3437 
-3447 KKTLTLSDIVEKPND
+3447 
-3462 LFKEYPELFDAYPKL
+3462 
-3477 KDVKIQKGR
+3477 
-3486 AKMGGSYYD
+3486 
-3495 NTITLNLGGIREAI
+3495 
-3509 KYDLDIHY
+3509 
-3517 KIATRLLKRTLV
+3517 
-3529 HEVQHYIQHEEGFA
+3529 
-3543 KGGSEQFVRDAIKD
+3543 
-3557 EFEKVIKQIRG
+3557 
-3568 LRAEGKEDEAKAL
+3568 
-3581 AERNKALYNAYSNEK
+3581 
-3596 DSYKNYKSLSGEVEA
+3596 
-3611 RNVSA
+3611 
-3616 RLKMTPEERRKTL
+3616 
-3629 AESTEDVA
+3629 
-3637 RKDQIFLGVGDVS
+3637 
-3650 FSLRDMADGK
+3650 
-3660 ESGAADMAEDLKS
+3660 
-3673 LNTPD
+3673 
-3678 EVDDAI
+3678 
-3684 KTAIEDMPSG
+3684 G
-3694 WKMAN
+3694 WKQAN
-3699 KKMIHIAQA
+3699 KKAIHIA
-3708 LGENRK
+3708 EVIERD
-3714 AEIAGEEPKFS
+3714 PKFS
-3725 LKDGTLIKAGTYF
+3725 LKNLDGTLIKAGTYF

-3832 INAVKPR
+3832 INAIKPK

-3850 DSEAMKII
+3850 DSDAMKTI

-3889 VRAIRDG
+3889 VRAVRDG

-3923 EKKNGVANWM
+3923 EKKNGVAPWM

-4009 MPFSENLSHTII
+4009 MPFSESLSHTII

-4028 LTEHVIAPLLT
+4028 LTEHVIAPL
-4039 GSDPK
+4039 
-4044 FSIRT
+4044 
-4049 YHGTGASF
+4049 
-4057 DKFDLSHALEG
+4057 
-4068 EGSESFGHGV
+4068 V
-4078 YVTNSRKIGR
+4078 QN
-4088 EYAQRAKQ
+4088 
-4096 RKMADLYKNMRYPDG
+4096 
-4111 VKDDIFK
+4111 
-4118 RRVFGEM
+4118 
-4125 VNDVATGGS
+4125 
-4134 VASAKD
+4134 
-4140 FAKKR
+4140 
-4145 VGADANDIQR
+4145 
-4155 TLENLK
+4155 TL
-4161 DREKGTEYEQNLKDR
+4161 RPTTP
-4176 LAEYKE
+4176 
-4182 GLKWIDSLDEDYL
+4182 ED
-4195 TQGNA
+4195 
-4200 NRYDVDIPDDN
+4200 
-4211 GSNYLD
+4211 
-4217 WDAPLTDKQK
+4217 
-4227 NTIIKELRRLKI
+4227 
-4239 DFVDFKK
+4239 
-4246 RGFSFDGS
+4246 
-4254 FGGNAYDFLMYA
+4254 
-4266 LRKTKK
+4266 
-4272 WKDVNASR
+4272 
-4280 AVSKFLSSIGF
+4280 
-4291 TGIKYKAGTI
+4291 
-4301 FGGAKEGDYNY
+4301 
-4312 VIFDENN
+4312 
-4319 ANIVGNTRFSLRG
+4319 GNTKFSLRG
-4332 STPYGKQMEEWMEKN
+4332 STPYDKQMEEWMEKN

-4418 ENYLTEIGYAE
+4418 ENYSTEIGYAE

-4472 QKNYDQRTVKAV
+4472 QKNYDQRAVKAV

-4555 DQSGVIKMGSLDA
+4555 DQSGVIKIGSLDA
-4568 NGQAFMSEY
+4568 KGQAFMSEY
-4577 KRAIN
+4577 KKAIN

-4600 KNEDSVEMN
+4600 KNEDNVEMN

-4633 AELKRQIGELKN
+4633 SELKRQIGELKN

-4692 AKEFREEITEHKNEI
+4692 AKEFREEIAEHKNEI

-4810 IDGKGMKEMDIEVT
+4810 IDGKGMKEMDVEVT

-4832 KRTIHLKQGQML
+4832 NRTIHLKQGQML

-4910 MKEVENYFPLAINN
+4910 MKDVENYFPLAINN

-5076 LPECDFTRF
+5076 LPECDFTQF

-5098 AMENI
+5098 AKENI
-5103 PDFRKRVE
+5103 PDFRKRIE
-5111 NMTYGDV
+5111 NITYGDV

-5128 KWHDWT
+5128 KYHDWT
-5134 KTISK
+5134 KVISK
-5139 IGMAPNILVDGITC
+5139 WGMAPNILVDGITC

-5166 RMTKLGYPKEKA
+5166 RLTKLGYPKEKA

-5242 FWGGKHKTTLIESMT
+5242 LWGGKHKTTLIESMT

-5342 FASNIL
+5342 FVSNIL
-5348 NTGLKVEDG
+5348 NAGLKVEDG
-5357 KPTFDPEVFKW
+5357 KPTFDPEVFRY

-5393 SVCNKVG
+5393 SVANKLG
-5400 MLGVQMLIGFNP
+5400 MLGVQSLIGFNP
-5412 ETVGALYQALSE
+5412 ETVGALYQAFAE

-5433 KEWQMGILKA
+5433 KEWQIGILKA

-5463 GDKDAMKKFMS
+5463 GDIKK
-5474 LAGLDADDIN
+5474 I
-5484 KVPLAEL
+5484 PLAEL

-5498 QINRDNLLSQVFMD
+5498 QINRDNLLSQIGMD

-5564 KRTKDANFA
+5564 KRAKDANAA

-5643 KHPNFKSYKDL
+5643 KHPNFKAYKDL
-5654 ESEYTTYGKKMKELK
+5654 ESEYTTYDKKMKELK

-5687 IRVEREKFS
+5687 IRAEREKFS

>member
-1 MIDITRL
+1 MPKYKPLYSLYKGLRESKYDVPDSYVSFQKTLTQAGDAGAKSRRGLYQSL
-8 KQVYATL
+8 KD
-15 QKGGYSQDFGTFR
+15 S
-28 KGFAGNENYANRK
+28 NYD
-41 KVYDL
+41 VPD
-46 LSANGAQIGKTYEEF
+46 TYEDFYKNLFVPVNSTTSRALKIGE
-61 MQNMQKPKSMGN
+61 NPN
-73 PTVNK
+73 TPTVNR
-78 YRQQMFNSVD
+78 YRQKMFDSVD
-88 PNKSRASELTHRAVG
+88 PNKNGLNNLSNRAVG

-115 VTAKVV
+115 VIAKVV

-126 PTGKEFAITPAKTV
+126 PTGKEFAITPAKTA
-140 EDLDREYAQEATK
+140 EDLDREYAQETTK
-153 NWENELHDQMADAD
+153 NWENELHDQIADAD

-244 GAIFDNHSFFRGM
+244 RAIFDNHSFFRGM

-299 MQQAVKNSD
+299 MQQAVRNSN

-326 TTNMAPFMM
+326 TTNMAPFMV
-335 QVASSGF
+335 QIGSAGF
-342 SKGMSNAIGKV
+342 SKGMSNTIGKV

-360 AALGTMEKS
+360 VALGTMEKA

-420 RYTGQVYQDEHGN
+420 RYTGQVYQDEQGN
-433 YKFGTFDTD
+433 YKFGTFDSD

-450 EDFLTA
+450 EDFLTS
-456 LVKGEAAQTIEFAT
+456 LVKGDAAQTIEFAT

-496 NKYNMD
+496 NKYNME

-564 LWDEKQQSQIWG
+564 LWNEKQQSQIWG

-591 FHAYNAKQYYSYK
+591 FYAYNAKQYYSYK

-701 QQGRDAYGYDTHE
+701 QQGRGAYGYDTHE

-719 EDKQKSLSQLLGI
+719 EEKQKSLAQLLGI

-762 QLSTARYEGVI
+762 QLSTGRYEGVI
-773 DNARDQIDL
+773 DNAREQIDL

-869 DEVRNQAMADAKEKA
+869 DEVRSQAMADAKEKA

-904 VDADGTEHAY
+904 VDTDGTEHTY
-914 EVLADNGDGTAMITI
+914 EVLADNGDGTAVITI
-929 DGNIPT
+929 DGNVPT

-950 ELQKMKDASDQ
+950 ELQKMKDESDQ

-980 QQMQAQTTQAKNPS
+980 QQMQAQTTQAENPS

-1009 YSDIIREDGKVQM
+1009 YSDIIRDDGKVQV
-1022 VDVSDKDGNNLF
+1022 VDVSDKDENNLF

-1056 ANGELKIQNFPTGLV
+1056 ANGELKTQSFPTGLV

-1086 YRATILSAES
+1086 YRNMILSAES
-1096 SAMPESSMIEDNS
+1096 SAMPETSMTEDNS
-1109 GTIEANR
+1109 GSIEADR
-1116 GGIDVED
+1116 GGIEVED
-1123 NTQPLSEADADNL
+1123 NTQPLSEADADNV

-1157 TAEFGEDGILSTPI
+1157 TAEFGEDGILSTPV
-1171 GDVKMGENQVAKLFE
+1171 GDVKMGENHVAKLFE

-1227 KTFFGK
+1227 KTFLGK
-1233 NGKKVYYFKSVTIKK
+1233 NGKKVYYFKSVTIRK

-1264 VKEALMKGKLLY
+1264 VKETLMKGKLLY
-1276 RKNDGAQTEQNQPSV
+1276 RKNDGAQTEQNQPST

-1327 TPIPVDVNGEV
+1327 TPIPVDMNGET

-1344 ATHAAEWYDNNLG
+1344 AAHAAEWYDNNLG

-1420 ERRIAKVEDTAE
+1420 ERRIAKEENTSE

-1491 EYVASNLGAHTLNYE
+1491 EYVASNLGAHSLNYE

-1519 LSRKDFAETQLL
+1519 LSREDFAKTQLL
-1531 AADGKGTTIDNLV
+1531 AADGKGTTIDALV

-1550 RPSNLDSLDTQD
+1550 RPSNLESLDTQD
-1562 IRNALLSIITS
+1562 IRNALIGVLNS

-1578 EARNYIENL
+1578 EARNFVENI
-1587 RIARA
+1587 RIAQA
-1592 ENFKEEEKKAA
+1592 ENILEEQKRAQENAAYAEQHKAESEAELKAKSDEKAELKAKSEEKL
-1603 DNAAFAKEQKAKQE
+1603 DNESDNKSNDLSNES
-1617 EEQGETEQENTDK
+1617 D
-1630 EKNEK
+1630 NEK
-1635 INEQTNENINA
+1635 INDNINDNINT
-1646 PEQNKFPDK
+1646 PEQNKFPDNLK
-1655 LREGSKTIEVP
+1655 EWSKTIEVP
-1666 EDATDE
+1666 EDATEE

-1739 GLKVQFLYMGARL
+1739 GLKVQFLYMGAEL
-1752 NGWVEN
+1752 NGWIEN

-1770 IQCVFGHEMTHAIKQ
+1770 IQFVFGHEMTHAIKQ
-1785 KNPEAYKELV
+1785 KNPEAYKELI
-1795 KVAMAVTTKKKFEE
+1795 KVAMAVTTRKEFEE
-1809 DLAKIY
+1809 DLAKVY

-1850 KFSLRLNHPV
+1850 RFVLRLNHPV

-1889 VEKAYVDTANGQV
+1889 VEKAYVDTANGEV

-1925 IGYKVFVL
+1925 VGYKVFVL

-2045 PSGKYQHSLAGLKH
+2045 SSGKYQHSLAGLKH

-2127 IADAPKFSIKTYHG
+2127 IADAPKFSLKVYHG
-2141 SQASFDKFDH
+2141 S
-2151 SFMGSG
+2151 
-2157 EGAQA
+2157 GA
-2162 YGWGTYVS
+2162 
-2170 EVEGIAKAYAKQN
+2170 
-2183 TAKRNTEYTVA
+2183 
-2194 KRAYED
+2194 
-2200 AETEYKNL
+2200 
-2208 TNYIADSEL
+2208 
-2217 NINMYN
+2217 M
-2223 IPSLENNKKKL
+2223 
-2234 EMYKEKGI
+2234 
-2242 QHWVE
+2242 
-2247 VYEQRV
+2247 
-2253 ERGEKTIKEERERI
+2253 
-2267 EEYKLKQKEA
+2267 
-2277 YKLMDEAKKK
+2277 
-2287 LDSIEK
+2287 
-2293 PKRNLYSVDIP
+2293 
-2304 DDTGRNYIGWDEPL
+2304 
-2318 GAAKIMRLPKVF
+2318 
-2330 KADGWEY
+2330 
-2337 KKVGMYDTYKIDG
+2337 
-2350 NEHEVWLE
+2350 
-2358 PSLTTGKEL
+2358 
-2367 YRDLTNAL
+2367 
-2375 GSDKAASEF
+2375 
-2384 LSKAGFVGV
+2384 
-2393 KVIALR
+2393 
-2399 NAGGNKEGK
+2399 
-2408 MNYVI
+2408 
-2413 FDENNAQITS
+2413 QITE
-2423 HTKFSLKKVN
+2423 HTKFSL
-2433 DAFNQRLDELVKNP
+2433 R
-2447 NQKDKILRLGRSSS
+2447 
-2461 FLKAGGIADAEIE
+2461 
-2474 LDFDKLMRK
+2474 
-2483 SKQGYVHEHPFDA
+2483 
-2496 TDVKDLPMAI
+2496 
-2506 ANPIS
+2506 
-2511 VFDNTNGRNDG
+2511 
-2522 QVILTEL
+2522 
-2529 KKEDRNFIVAIQT
+2529 
-2542 ENQNRK
+2542 
-2548 GGVVLKVNKIVT
+2548 
-2560 LFPKDARGVINWFN
+2560 
-2574 QGKATNI
+2574 
-2581 DKEKA
+2581 
-2586 LHFIEALQNHS
+2586 
-2597 GTTITDEELKSA
+2597 LKSA
-2609 ANIINSFETTKE
+2609 IEETETNPSYAQKESGNYKKGHIKFGGYDYTIENPKGSTRSGKDADGKEWKVTMHDTYGYIRGKFGKDGDHLDMFINDKADLDNWNGDVFVVDQVNPDGSFDEHKVMYGYDSMDDAKKAYLANYSDGWQGLGNITGASKDEFDKWLDTSNRKLKPFADYA
-2621 NGEKVDVD
+2621 KV
-2629 GTKFSLKDEEYLK
+2629 KFSLKDEEYLK

-2657 EAADAAGYSTDSSY
+2657 EA
-2671 QGTSAF
+2671 
-2677 NGAAPWGNGYFLTK
+2677 
-2691 DERKEAWDNGEFE
+2691 
-2704 GESTLGDYINDDI
+2704 IN
-2717 DGGNLE
+2717 
-2723 ELTNAASYRAAD
+2723 
-2735 PMRKE
+2735 
-2740 AIDNVRNAIQKKAK
+2740 
-2754 TITMYRSVPS
+2754 
-2764 DVKEGSFRNGDWVTP
+2764 
-2779 SRAYAVDN
+2779 
-2787 AKLHGWGDDYN
+2787 
-2798 IIEQKV
+2798 
-2804 PVDDVWFDGN
+2804 
-2814 DIAEWGYGRE
+2814 
-2824 EDYINDTDFAYK
+2824 
-2836 NSKNNKKLLDA
+2836 
-2847 VTYDDNGNVIPLSQR
+2847 
-2862 FNEKNKDVRFSLKDE
+2862 
-2877 KTLAGVHN
+2877 
-2885 ISEEKLLK
+2885 
-2893 AIKQGGLANPSVAV
+2893 
-2907 IDSSRQDHKAYGGI
+2907 
-2921 SLILPSDKIAKR
+2921 
-2933 TGKNAGTWQGDA
+2933 
-2945 YTPTYP
+2945 
-2951 EVEKQMSNK
+2951 
-2960 GAEKSSSDV
+2960 SSD
-2969 LSVPKE
+2969 
-2975 MQHEVRNGID
+2975 
-2985 RWLNGGDANSGLKYL
+2985 
-3000 FLHEKGVAPEPKKI
+3000 
-3014 QPKFSDEA
+3014 
-3022 YNELKFITA
+3022 
-3031 GDFNIYGIGKADAQK
+3031 NI
-3046 VLDMYIEAKFDGDK
+3046 
-3060 DLYEEK
+3060 
-3066 TKAWLER
+3066 
-3073 NKSIVDAGAKGGM
+3073 
-3086 RYAIAKENVELYDEY
+3086 
-3101 GFNYKGVQT
+3101 
-3110 FVRDVEYDHRKSGVD
+3110 
-3125 TNATLNEVEDYI
+3125 
-3137 KTNNLTDEFNTW
+3137 
-3149 LEGKEK
+3149 
-3155 EYVIKEV
+3155 
-3162 IFDGFTPSGNRRYVP
+3162 
-3177 NTLENVSKLMKKQG
+3177 
-3191 RNGATG
+3191 
-3197 AAVSF
+3197 
-3202 QNFAARLMPS
+3202 
-3212 YGTLKDIRSKKGL
+3212 
-3225 LTSDREKFDKFREKW
+3225 
-3240 SNVFFELGMKCQP
+3240 
-3253 DATGT
+3253 
-3258 FDDYGLARLSEA
+3258 
-3270 AMTSDPQAYL
+3270 
-3280 KKEYN
+3280 
-3285 VDFSDED
+3285 
-3292 TKRLKEMV
+3292 
-3300 KAIKEEHPAMY
+3300 
-3311 FETKFERPVRFDE
+3311 
-3324 FSAAVVPTTT
+3324 
-3334 KKEVKEALK
+3334 
-3343 NAGVSIFEYDEKSD
+3343 
-3357 ADRKRAFNE
+3357 
-3366 AINSR
+3366 
-3371 DNIRFSLAGERGAA
+3371 
-3385 AADKAEERTFRMDN
+3385 
-3399 LSVAKDMEKN
+3399 
-3409 KKKDKAIKAATGWE
+3409 
-3423 RGADGKWRY
+3423 
-3432 EMPDV
+3432 
-3437 VLRDPKEWVN
+3437 
-3447 KKTLTLSDIVEKPND
+3447 
-3462 LFKEYPELFDAYPKL
+3462 
-3477 KDVKIQKGR
+3477 
-3486 AKMGGSYYD
+3486 
-3495 NTITLNLGGIREAI
+3495 
-3509 KYDLDIHY
+3509 
-3517 KIATRLLKRTLV
+3517 
-3529 HEVQHYIQHEEGFA
+3529 
-3543 KGGSEQFVRDAIKD
+3543 
-3557 EFEKVIKQIRG
+3557 
-3568 LRAEGKEDEAKAL
+3568 
-3581 AERNKALYNAYSNEK
+3581 
-3596 DSYKNYKSLSGEVEA
+3596 
-3611 RNVSA
+3611 
-3616 RLKMTPEERRKTL
+3616 
-3629 AESTEDVA
+3629 
-3637 RKDQIFLGVGDVS
+3637 
-3650 FSLRDMADGK
+3650 
-3660 ESGAADMAEDLKS
+3660 
-3673 LNTPD
+3673 
-3678 EVDDAI
+3678 
-3684 KTAIEDMPSG
+3684 
-3694 WKMAN
+3694 
-3699 KKMIHIAQA
+3699 
-3708 LGENRK
+3708 
-3714 AEIAGEEPKFS
+3714 
-3725 LKDGTLIKAGTYF
+3725 
-3738 SGGGLVEEG
+3738 
-3747 LKGIIDP
+3747 
-3754 VVAVEYDEKISGVY
+3754 
-3768 RNNFGQHIVT
+3768 
-3778 ADVRDVD
+3778 
-3785 PKELVKQIDGEVEY
+3785 
-3799 FHASPVCKNYSQAK
+3799 
-3813 SNHAEVELDK
+3813 
-3823 ETAASTAEF
+3823 
-3832 INAVKPR
+3832 
-3839 VVTIENVKGYK
+3839 
-3850 DSEAMKII
+3850 
-3858 TDALDANG
+3858 
-3866 YTWDADVYNA
+3866 
-3876 ADYGGYTNRERLI
+3876 
-3889 VRAIRDG
+3889 
-3896 KLPEKPKK
+3896 
-3904 MAHKSG
+3904 
-3910 WYEAVA
+3910 
-3916 DIIPTLT
+3916 
-3923 EKKNGVANWM
+3923 
-3933 DVRLKADG
+3933 
-3941 IDWRNI
+3941 
-3947 DKPLYVMGS
+3947 
-3956 AYADGKVPHAFAD
+3956 
-3969 ELLPTLRTKSGD
+3969 
-3981 VIVMPDGKVYRA
+3981 
-3993 MGRVLARVSG
+3993 
-4003 VSDDYK
+4003 
-4009 MPFSENLSHTII
+4009 
-4021 GNGIPTQ
+4021 
-4028 LTEHVIAPLLT
+4028 
-4039 GSDPK
+4039 
-4044 FSIRT
+4044 
-4049 YHGTGASF
+4049 
-4057 DKFDLSHALEG
+4057 
-4068 EGSESFGHGV
+4068 
-4078 YVTNSRKIGR
+4078 
-4088 EYAQRAKQ
+4088 
-4096 RKMADLYKNMRYPDG
+4096 
-4111 VKDDIFK
+4111 
-4118 RRVFGEM
+4118 
-4125 VNDVATGGS
+4125 
-4134 VASAKD
+4134 
-4140 FAKKR
+4140 
-4145 VGADANDIQR
+4145 
-4155 TLENLK
+4155 
-4161 DREKGTEYEQNLKDR
+4161 
-4176 LAEYKE
+4176 
-4182 GLKWIDSLDEDYL
+4182 
-4195 TQGNA
+4195 
-4200 NRYDVDIPDDN
+4200 
-4211 GSNYLD
+4211 
-4217 WDAPLTDKQK
+4217 
-4227 NTIIKELRRLKI
+4227 
-4239 DFVDFKK
+4239 
-4246 RGFSFDGS
+4246 
-4254 FGGNAYDFLMYA
+4254 
-4266 LRKTKK
+4266 
-4272 WKDVNASR
+4272 
-4280 AVSKFLSSIGF
+4280 
-4291 TGIKYKAGTI
+4291 
-4301 FGGAKEGDYNY
+4301 
-4312 VIFDENN
+4312 
-4319 ANIVGNTRFSLRG
+4319 RFSLRG
-4332 STPYGKQMEEWMEKN
+4332 STPYDKQMEEWMEKN

-4418 ENYLTEIGYAE
+4418 ENYSTEIGYAE

-4472 QKNYDQRTVKAV
+4472 QKNYDQRAVKAV

-4555 DQSGVIKMGSLDA
+4555 DQSGVIKIGSLDA
-4568 NGQAFMSEY
+4568 KGQAFMSEY
-4577 KRAIN
+4577 KKAIN

-4600 KNEDSVEMN
+4600 KNEDNVEMN

-4633 AELKRQIGELKN
+4633 SELKRQIGELKN

-4692 AKEFREEITEHKNEI
+4692 AKEFREEIAEHKNEI

-4728 KKKLVNNDLQRAVFS
+4728 KKKFVNNDLQRAVFS

-4757 KAANGEGYLYNYFT
+4757 HSANGEGRLYNYFH

-4796 KELFGKEKFMKLVG
+4796 KELFGKNKFMNLVG
-4810 IDGKGMKEMDIEVT
+4810 VDGKGMKEMDVEVT

-5044 SRIAAAMGGIA
+5044 SRIAAAMGGVA

-5166 RMTKLGYPKEKA
+5166 RLTKLGYPMEKA

-5242 FWGGKHKTTLIESMT
+5242 LWGGKHKTTLIESMT

-5348 NTGLKVEDG
+5348 NAGLKVEDG
-5357 KPTFDPEVFKW
+5357 KPTFDPEVFRY

-5376 TSDLA
+5376 TSDLS
-5381 NIYSMIGNQKWY
+5381 NIYSMVGNQKWY
-5393 SVCNKVG
+5393 SVANKLG
-5400 MLGVQMLIGFNP
+5400 MLGVQSLIGFNP

-5433 KEWQMGILKA
+5433 KEWQIGILKA

-5463 GDKDAMKKFMS
+5463 GDIKK
-5474 LAGLDADDIN
+5474 I
-5484 KVPLAEL
+5484 PLAEL

-5498 QINRDNLLSQVFMD
+5498 QINRDNLLSQIGMD

-5564 KRTKDANFA
+5564 KRTKDANAA

-5580 EGLNQEKKGKEPS
+5580 EGLNQENKGKEPS

-5628 EYNNQTDAMKYIFMS
+5628 EYNEQTDAMKYIFMS
-5643 KHPNFKSYKDL
+5643 KHPNFKAYKEL
-5654 ESEYTTYGKKMKELK
+5654 ESEYTKYGKKIKELK
-5669 EKLVSADGYD
+5669 GKMVSADGYD
-5679 AKQTILKQ
+5679 VKQAILKQ
-5687 IRVEREKFS
+5687 IRAEREKFS

>member
-1 MIDITRL
+1 MPDNVDKLFEIM
-8 KQVYATL
+8 Q
-15 QKGGYSQDFGTFR
+15 
-28 KGFAGNENYANRK
+28 
-41 KVYDL
+41 
-46 LSANGAQIGKTYEEF
+46 ANGAANDRNKFRKVFLTPGNKGYKIRKDIYDVLRADGIIDSPTYEDF
-61 MQNMQKPKSMGN
+61 RRKLRLGGT

-88 PNKSRASELTHRAVG
+88 PNKNGLNALSHRAVS
-103 QAVRATNNVRKP
+103 QAKRAMNNVRKP

-121 NQKGK
+121 DKKGK
-126 PTGKEFAITPAKTV
+126 PTGEEFAITPAKTV
-140 EDLDREYAQEATK
+140 EDLDREYAQETTK

-216 TEARQI
+216 TEARQL

-229 RKRRELLQ
+229 RKRKELLQ

-244 GAIFDNHSFFRGM
+244 GATFDNHSFFRGM

-263 TGFLTGGASDLIN
+263 TGILTGGASDLIN

-288 NGVHTEAGDML
+288 NGIHTEAGDML

-326 TTNMAPFMM
+326 TTNMAPFIV
-335 QVASSGF
+335 QIASAGF
-342 SKGMSNAIGKV
+342 SKGLSTSIGKV

-360 AALGTMEKS
+360 VALGTMKKA
-369 TGMAGAHIAN
+369 AGFASADLAKN
-379 YIGKVTGLTTKA
+379 IGKVTGLTTKA

-420 RYTGQVYQDEHGN
+420 RYTGQVYQDEQGN
-433 YKFGTFDTD
+433 YKFGTFDSD

-456 LVKGEAAQTIEFAT
+456 FVKGEAAQTIEFAT

-478 AVGTA
+478 AAGTA

-496 NKYNMD
+496 NKYNME

-507 IDFLLNN
+507 INFLLNN
-514 KVSKN
+514 KVAKN

-604 HKLDKADVNLS
+604 HKLNKADVNLS
-615 QLLGKEKWEELRNQI
+615 QLLGKEKWEGLRNQI
-630 DATTNDDMPEMV
+630 DATTNEDMPEMV

-719 EDKQKSLSQLLGI
+719 EDKQKSLAQLLGI

-737 ASMSDEE
+737 VSMSDEE
-744 LEALSGRDDN
+744 LEELSGRDDN

-762 QLSTARYEGVI
+762 QLSSARYEGVV

-809 TGGLED
+809 SGGLED
-815 YGVYIING
+815 YGVYIISG
-823 NIATHEDG
+823 NIATHDDG
-831 SIDISNSDD
+831 SIDVSNSDD

-869 DEVRNQAMADAKEKA
+869 DEVRSQAMADAKEKA

-904 VDADGTEHAY
+904 VDADGTEHTY

-950 ELQKMKDASDQ
+950 ELQKMKDESDQ

-969 QREQME
+969 EREQME

-980 QQMQAQTTQAKNPS
+980 QQMQAQTTQAENPT
-994 QEDNIQPAP
+994 QEDNIQSTP
-1003 IEDNLD
+1003 IEDNID

-1041 YIQGNKMRT
+1041 YIQGNRMRT
-1050 KFAYID
+1050 KFVYID
-1056 ANGELKIQNFPTGLV
+1056 ANGELKTQSFPTGLV

-1086 YRATILSAES
+1086 YRNTLLSAES
-1096 SAMPESSMIEDNS
+1096 SAIPESSMIEDNS
-1109 GTIEANR
+1109 GENRGEIEAEPTTIEDETTPEVA
-1116 GGIDVED
+1116 E
-1123 NTQPLSEADADNL
+1123 NTETTAPAD
-1136 IAQMESSAEAA
+1136 E
-1147 PDLELTPDNW
+1147 
-1157 TAEFGEDGILSTPI
+1157 TAETP
-1171 GDVKMGENQVAKLFE
+1171 
-1186 KGRSKEFG
+1186 S
-1194 MIKPTLTNP
+1194 
-1203 DVIIEVPSHSADG
+1203 
-1216 NEERSSSYLFI
+1216 
-1227 KTFFGK
+1227 
-1233 NGKKVYYFKSVTIKK
+1233 
-1248 DGLEISIS
+1248 
-1256 SHYDRAKR
+1256 
-1264 VKEALMKGKLLY
+1264 
-1276 RKNDGAQTEQNQPSV
+1276 TEQTPAI
-1291 SVTTSQEDAAGSSES
+1291 T
-1306 KDTNISSNGN
+1306 
-1316 ENNESLTFEDG
+1316 LEDG
-1327 TPIPVDVNGEV
+1327 TIVPMLEDGNPDFSKLTAAQTAELY
-1338 DLSQTD
+1338 DSQF
-1344 ATHAAEWYDNNLG
+1344 G
-1357 EDADDWLDGEIKKAK
+1357 EDADNVISGWVSDAK
-1372 KVLEQAKNKKLAGTK
+1372 KELDKANNMTVKGKTFVEQKAAKDA
-1387 PSELVASK
+1387 
-1395 KEKEAAIADAQAHYD
+1395 KEKAIADAQAAYD
-1410 SAISIRDSLK
+1410 SAIAIRDAYN
-1420 ERRIAKVEDTAE
+1420 ERQLAKVEDTAE
-1432 GRKELIEKARRKFA
+1432 GRKNLIEKARRKFA

-1453 DDAEAVS
+1453 DDAEAVA
-1460 QLYRDTIGSLLHRL
+1460 QIYKETVGTLLHRL

-1491 EYVASNLGAHTLNYE
+1491 EYVASNLGAHSLNYE
-1506 GTETSKGVKQETG
+1506 GTETSKSVKQETG
-1519 LSRKDFAETQLL
+1519 LSREDFAKTQLL
-1531 AADGKGTTIDNLV
+1531 AADGKGTTIDALV

-1562 IRNALLSIITS
+1562 IRNALIGVLTS

-1578 EARNYIENL
+1578 EARSFIENI
-1587 RIARA
+1587 RIAQAEKLIEEERTAA
-1592 ENFKEEEKKAA
+1592 ENAAYYEQQKAKEEEEKKKAELEKKA
-1603 DNAAFAKEQKAKQE
+1603 EEEKKKAELEKKAEEEKKKAEENIDLPAIDKQGEPINNNIIELAKWAKKQGLEIDPTSKLNSYADLFLMCKDGFGVSTLVPDEGKNINQVIYFPDNAEVVEQLGKLQEEFNAGRDLNHSSNIDSEITEGATFYDAATAKEFRDFA
-1617 EEQGETEQENTDK
+1617 
-1630 EKNEK
+1630 
-1635 INEQTNENINA
+1635 NEQT
-1646 PEQNKFPDK
+1646 KFPDT
-1655 LREGSKTIEVP
+1655 LREGSNAIEVP
-1666 EDATDE
+1666 EDSTDE
-1672 KPLGEQISKDKVP
+1672 NPLGLQLSEDKVP
-1685 FEIKGEKSGETYDI
+1685 FEIEGGKSGETYNI
-1699 NDKEDR
+1699 NDDEDR
-1705 KRLVAENSVD
+1705 QRLINDNKVD

-1739 GLKVQFLYMGARL
+1739 GLKVQFLYMGARS
-1752 NGWVEN
+1752 NGWIEN

-1763 ALDANKA
+1763 ALDTEKA
-1770 IQCVFGHEMTHAIKQ
+1770 TQFVFGHEMTHAIKQ

-1795 KVAMAVTTKKKFEE
+1795 KVAMAVTTRKKFEE
-1809 DLAKIY
+1809 DLAKVY
-1815 RIYHNASG
+1815 QNYHGISG
-1823 YNNIDDFVE
+1823 YNNVDDYVE
-1832 EVIADN
+1832 EVVADN
-1838 IGKFINDHDLAQ
+1838 LGKFINDFDLAQ
-1850 KFSLRLNHPV
+1850 RFSLRLNHPV

-1865 HAIQKIKGLLYGDPY
+1865 HAIQKIKSLLYGDFY

-1902 TNSETGEDVSF
+1902 TNSESGEDVSY

-1945 PDGAATPVGVWLD
+1945 PNGAATPVGVWLD

-2059 LPTDGYYMYRTN
+2059 LPTDGFYMYRTN

-2107 QQIQEGDIVTDDVVN
+2107 QQIPEGDIVTDDVVN

-2183 TAKRNTEYTVA
+2183 AKKNAPSRLMYQDKPMTYKTPSIIYQVAFNMDKFNISAKEAISQMIDAGEKKLASVDDTPFAKMKAKQVQDELNVLKGLNPSDFKINEDYDTVA
-2194 KRAYED
+2194 QNLADTKSGLDLLED
-2200 AETEYKNL
+2200 
-2208 TNYIADSEL
+2208 EL
-2217 NINMYN
+2217 KDAKSYVDLYQ
-2223 IPSLENNKKKL
+2223 SRL
-2234 EMYKEKGI
+2234 
-2242 QHWVE
+2242 
-2247 VYEQRV
+2247 
-2253 ERGEKTIKEERERI
+2253 
-2267 EEYKLKQKEA
+2267 
-2277 YKLMDEAKKK
+2277 DEAKGELSKAKESGTGLGVDMYESDVMYYSEQVEKYKQNVKTKESDIKDVKTKIDALQKK
-2287 LDSIEK
+2287 LDSIGK
-2293 PKRNLYSVDIP
+2293 PRNLYSVDIP
-2304 DDTGRNYIGWDEPL
+2304 DDTGDNYIGWDEPITPKML
-2318 GAAKIMRLPKVF
+2318 EAKRRVMEE
-2330 KADGWEY
+2330 DGY
-2337 KKVGMYDTYKIDG
+2337 TMYDSDG
-2350 NEHEVWLE
+2350 NYDYFEKTEN
-2358 PSLTTGKEL
+2358 GKYQYWQLWNRQKGNGLYSEL
-2367 YRDLTNAL
+2367 SKVLH
-2375 GSDKAASEF
+2375 SDKLAS
-2384 LSKAGFVGV
+2384 LALNKQGIVGV
-2393 KVIALR
+2393 KVIADR
-2399 NAGGNKEGK
+2399 TTGGNKEGK

-2413 FDENNAQITS
+2413 FDENNAKITN
-2423 HTKFSLKKVN
+2423 HTKFSLRLKSAIEETETEPSDAQKESGNYKKGHIKFGGYDYTIENPKGSTRSGKDANGKEWKVTMHDTYGYIRGKFGKDGDHLDMFINDKADLDNWDGDVFVVDQVNPDGSFDEHKVMYGYDSMN
-2433 DAFNQRLDELVKNP
+2433 DAEKAYLANYSKGWQGLGNITGASKAEFDKWLDTSNRKLKPFADYAKVKFSLKDNQGNP
-2447 NQKDKILRLGRSSS
+2447 LNQDGTLKLDKIKSVVELTDED
-2461 FLKAGGIADAEIE
+2461 FLHPTRNVELPSLPKKIADAIGTEGKPVVIKKNIFERNYMRHKDVTPE
-2474 LDFDKLMRK
+2474 L
-2483 SKQGYVHEHPFDA
+2483 SK
-2496 TDVKDLPMAI
+2496 
-2506 ANPIS
+2506 
-2511 VFDNTNGRNDG
+2511 
-2522 QVILTEL
+2522 VI
-2529 KKEDRNFIVAIQT
+2529 F
-2542 ENQNRK
+2542 
-2548 GGVVLKVNKIVT
+2548 
-2560 LFPKDARGVINWFN
+2560 
-2574 QGKATNI
+2574 
-2581 DKEKA
+2581 
-2586 LHFIEALQNHS
+2586 
-2597 GTTITDEELKSA
+2597 KSA
-2609 ANIINSFETTKE
+2609 LYNPDLYGQNQKKTRPYNWVLINTKDEKGNNRTVLLEVNPNKDNVEIVHWHFVNDKNLGLIKKQAIREGDQVLILPSEQSEEVGGLSNLTDDLSAAKIDNSSETAKE
-2621 NGEKVDVD
+2621 NGEK
-2629 GTKFSLKDEEYLK
+2629 
-2642 AVEDGN
+2642 
-2648 MEKAQKMVN
+2648 
-2657 EAADAAGYSTDSSY
+2657 
-2671 QGTSAF
+2671 
-2677 NGAAPWGNGYFLTK
+2677 
-2691 DERKEAWDNGEFE
+2691 
-2704 GESTLGDYINDDI
+2704 
-2717 DGGNLE
+2717 
-2723 ELTNAASYRAAD
+2723 
-2735 PMRKE
+2735 
-2740 AIDNVRNAIQKKAK
+2740 
-2754 TITMYRSVPS
+2754 
-2764 DVKEGSFRNGDWVTP
+2764 
-2779 SRAYAVDN
+2779 
-2787 AKLHGWGDDYN
+2787 
-2798 IIEQKV
+2798 
-2804 PVDDVWFDGN
+2804 
-2814 DIAEWGYGRE
+2814 
-2824 EDYINDTDFAYK
+2824 
-2836 NSKNNKKLLDA
+2836 
-2847 VTYDDNGNVIPLSQR
+2847 
-2862 FNEKNKDVRFSLKDE
+2862 FSLKDE

-2885 ISEEKLLK
+2885 ITEEKLRKALK
-2893 AIKQGGLANPSVAV
+2893 LGGFANPSLAV
-2907 IDSSRQDHKAYGGI
+2907 IDTNKTGHDNFGEI
-2921 SLILPSDKIAKR
+2921 SFIAPSALLDKR
-2933 TGKNAGTWQGDA
+2933 TGKTAGTWITDA
-2945 YTPTYP
+2945 YTQRYPSVEREMSEKGYRKFEDWVASLDYPSGAKAEIERQAKDALSDNNSPAWELMYLKEKGIDIKEYDSRIDYRWKEIISDHPTAEDILNSMKTDP
-2951 EVEKQMSNK
+2951 ELNEKVTSLAKHTIIHPTWEKVSLEVRRKMYKETGVKASPINPQVRKQTKEIFERDYAPSLLNK
-2960 GAEKSSSDV
+2960 NGTPKKSDV
-2969 LSVPKE
+2969 KKVVEQMVKEHNDTKKYDFYLSKVKASNY
-2975 MQHEVRNGID
+2975 VNKNG
-2985 RWLNGGDANSGLKYL
+2985 
-3000 FLHEKGVAPEPKKI
+3000 
-3014 QPKFSDEA
+3014 
-3022 YNELKFITA
+3022 
-3031 GDFNIYGIGKADAQK
+3031 
-3046 VLDMYIEAKFDGDK
+3046 
-3060 DLYEEK
+3060 
-3066 TKAWLER
+3066 
-3073 NKSIVDAGAKGGM
+3073 
-3086 RYAIAKENVELYDEY
+3086 LYD
-3101 GFNYKGVQT
+3101 
-3110 FVRDVEYDHRKSGVD
+3110 
-3125 TNATLNEVEDYI
+3125 DYI
-3137 KTNNLTDEFNTW
+3137 RWQENKLDEFGTKNR
-3149 LEGKEK
+3149 
-3155 EYVIKEV
+3155 
-3162 IFDGFTPSGNRRYVP
+3162 IFRGYTRDGSRKYVP
-3177 NTLENVSKLMKKQG
+3177 ETLENVSKAMREEADGQT
-3191 RNGATG
+3191 NGSEYT
-3197 AAVSF
+3197 SF
-3202 QNFAARLMPS
+3202 GSFIAKLASRVDSTDEMRAN
-3212 YGTLKDIRSKKGL
+3212 KDKLSSNK
-3225 LTSDREKFDKFREKW
+3225 DKEEFYEKW
-3240 SNVFFELGMKCQP
+3240 NEVYYDLAKFLYNDVF
-3253 DATGT
+3253 
-3258 FDDYGLARLSEA
+3258 YGEQRLHDIVLQ
-3270 AMTSDPQAYL
+3270 SDPKKYA
-3280 KKEYN
+3280 KKEYGITLTPTFMKKL
-3285 VDFSDED
+3285 DA
-3292 TKRLKEMV
+3292 LKNAVQTEL
-3300 KAIKEEHPAMY
+3300 KSAY
-3311 FETKFERPVRFDE
+3311 FETKYNRPLRLNE
-3324 FSAAVVPTTT
+3324 FAAVVVPDNLGEDVR
-3334 KKEVKEALK
+3334 KGIEDAGLPMYDYDPNKE
-3343 NAGVSIFEYDEKSD
+3343 G
-3357 ADRKRAFNE
+3357 DRSRAFNE
-3366 AINSR
+3366 AINSS
-3371 DNIRFSLAGERGAA
+3371 DNIRFSL
-3385 AADKAEERTFRMDN
+3385 KSMM
-3399 LSVAKDMEKN
+3399 AK
-3409 KKKDKAIKAATGWE
+3409 
-3423 RGADGKWRY
+3423 
-3432 EMPDV
+3432 
-3437 VLRDPKEWVN
+3437 
-3447 KKTLTLSDIVEKPND
+3447 
-3462 LFKEYPELFDAYPKL
+3462 PE
-3477 KDVKIQKGR
+3477 
-3486 AKMGGSYYD
+3486 
-3495 NTITLNLGGIREAI
+3495 
-3509 KYDLDIHY
+3509 
-3517 KIATRLLKRTLV
+3517 
-3529 HEVQHYIQHEEGFA
+3529 
-3543 KGGSEQFVRDAIKD
+3543 
-3557 EFEKVIKQIRG
+3557 
-3568 LRAEGKEDEAKAL
+3568 
-3581 AERNKALYNAYSNEK
+3581 
-3596 DSYKNYKSLSGEVEA
+3596 
-3611 RNVSA
+3611 
-3616 RLKMTPEERRKTL
+3616 
-3629 AESTEDVA
+3629 
-3637 RKDQIFLGVGDVS
+3637 
-3650 FSLRDMADGK
+3650 
-3660 ESGAADMAEDLKS
+3660 
-3673 LNTPD
+3673 
-3678 EVDDAI
+3678 
-3684 KTAIEDMPSG
+3684 G
-3694 WKMAN
+3694 WKQAN
-3699 KKMIHIAQA
+3699 KKAIHIAEA
-3708 LGENRK
+3708 IERD
-3714 AEIAGEEPKFS
+3714 PKFS
-3725 LKDGTLIKAGTYF
+3725 LKNLDGTLIKAGTYF

-3832 INAVKPR
+3832 INAIKPK

-3850 DSEAMKII
+3850 DSEAMKTI

-3889 VRAIRDG
+3889 VRAVRDG

-3923 EKKNGVANWM
+3923 EKKNGVAPWM
-3933 DVRLKADG
+3933 DIRLKADG

-3956 AYADGKVPHAFAD
+3956 AYADGKIPHAFAD

-4028 LTEHVIAPLLT
+4028 LTEHVIAPLLQ
-4039 GSDPK
+4039 
-4044 FSIRT
+4044 
-4049 YHGTGASF
+4049 
-4057 DKFDLSHALEG
+4057 
-4068 EGSESFGHGV
+4068 
-4078 YVTNSRKIGR
+4078 N
-4088 EYAQRAKQ
+4088 
-4096 RKMADLYKNMRYPDG
+4096 
-4111 VKDDIFK
+4111 
-4118 RRVFGEM
+4118 
-4125 VNDVATGGS
+4125 
-4134 VASAKD
+4134 
-4140 FAKKR
+4140 
-4145 VGADANDIQR
+4145 
-4155 TLENLK
+4155 TL
-4161 DREKGTEYEQNLKDR
+4161 RPTTP
-4176 LAEYKE
+4176 
-4182 GLKWIDSLDEDYL
+4182 ED
-4195 TQGNA
+4195 
-4200 NRYDVDIPDDN
+4200 
-4211 GSNYLD
+4211 
-4217 WDAPLTDKQK
+4217 
-4227 NTIIKELRRLKI
+4227 
-4239 DFVDFKK
+4239 
-4246 RGFSFDGS
+4246 
-4254 FGGNAYDFLMYA
+4254 
-4266 LRKTKK
+4266 
-4272 WKDVNASR
+4272 
-4280 AVSKFLSSIGF
+4280 
-4291 TGIKYKAGTI
+4291 
-4301 FGGAKEGDYNY
+4301 
-4312 VIFDENN
+4312 
-4319 ANIVGNTRFSLRG
+4319 GNTKFSLRG
-4332 STPYGKQMEEWMEKN
+4332 STPYDKQMEEWMEKN

-4359 IMKEGE
+4359 VMKEGE

-4418 ENYLTEIGYAE
+4418 ENYSTEIGYTE

-4515 TGANDVK
+4515 TGSNDVK

-4568 NGQAFMSEY
+4568 KGQAFMSEY
-4577 KRAIN
+4577 KKAIN
-4582 MDDSSLN
+4582 MDDKSLN

-4600 KNEDSVEMN
+4600 KNEDNVEMN

-4633 AELKRQIGELKN
+4633 SELKRQIGELKN

-4692 AKEFREEITEHKNEI
+4692 AKEFREEIAEHKNEI

-4728 KKKLVNNDLQRAVFS
+4728 KKKFVNNDLQRAVFS

-4757 KAANGEGYLYNYFT
+4757 HSANGEGRLYNYFH

-4796 KELFGKEKFMKLVG
+4796 KELFGKNKFMNLVG
-4810 IDGKGMKEMDIEVT
+4810 IDGKGMKEMDVEVT

-5166 RMTKLGYPKEKA
+5166 RLTKLGYPKEKA

-5309 LLTGDDDDKKKDMI
+5309 LLTGDDDDKKNDMI

-5348 NTGLKVEDG
+5348 NAGLKVEDG
-5357 KPTFDPEVFKW
+5357 KPTFDPEVFRY

-5381 NIYSMIGNQKWY
+5381 NIYSMVGNQKWY
-5393 SVCNKVG
+5393 SVANKLG
-5400 MLGVQMLIGFNP
+5400 MLGVQSLIGFNP

-5433 KEWQMGILKA
+5433 KEWQIGILKA

-5463 GDKDAMKKFMS
+5463 GDIKK
-5474 LAGLDADDIN
+5474 I
-5484 KVPLAEL
+5484 PLAEL

-5512 AETFNGYVDKYQ
+5512 AEDFNGYVDKYQ

-5564 KRTKDANFA
+5564 KRAKDANAA

-5580 EGLNQEKKGKEPS
+5580 EGLNQEKNGKEPS
-5593 EEAYDAVKM
+5593 EKAYDAVKM

-5643 KHPNFKSYKDL
+5643 KHPNFKAYKEL
-5654 ESEYTTYGKKMKELK
+5654 ESEYTNYGKKIKELK

-5687 IRVEREKFS
+5687 IRAEREKFS

>member
-1 MIDITRL
+1 MPKYKPLYSLYKGL
-8 KQVYATL
+8 KENKYDVPDSYVSFQKTL
-15 QKGGYSQDFGTFR
+15 TQPGN
-28 KGFAGNENYANRK
+28 AGAKSRRGLYQSLKDSNYD
-41 KVYDL
+41 VPD
-46 LSANGAQIGKTYEEF
+46 TYEDFYKNLFVPVNSTTSRALKIGE
-61 MQNMQKPKSMGN
+61 N
-73 PTVNK
+73 PNTPMVNR
-78 YRQQMFNSVD
+78 YRQKMFDSVD
-88 PNKSRASELTHRAVG
+88 PNKNGLNALSHRAVG

-115 VTAKVV
+115 VIAKVV
-121 NQKGK
+121 NKKGK
-126 PTGKEFAITPAKTV
+126 PTGEEFAITPAKTV
-140 EDLDREYAQEATK
+140 EDLDREYAQAVSK

-237 LEQDSRN
+237 LEKDSRN

-335 QVASSGF
+335 QVASAGF

-360 AALGTMEKS
+360 VALGTMEKA

-514 KVSKN
+514 KVAKN

-534 ELNSIVGESLEEE
+534 EVNSIVGESLEEE

-719 EDKQKSLSQLLGI
+719 EDKQKSLAQLLGI

-869 DEVRNQAMADAKEKA
+869 DEVRSQAMDDAKEKA

-904 VDADGTEHAY
+904 VDADGTEHTY
-914 EVLADNGDGTAMITI
+914 EVLADNGDGTAVVTI
-929 DGNIPT
+929 DGNVPT
-935 ELVKGENVQVPVSFE
+935 ELVKGENVQVPFSFE

-975 KERAE
+975 KERSE
-980 QQMQAQTTQAKNPS
+980 QQMQAQTTQAENPS

-1056 ANGELKIQNFPTGLV
+1056 ANGELKTQSFPTGLV

-1096 SAMPESSMIEDNS
+1096 STMPETSMIEDNS

-1116 GGIDVED
+1116 GGVDVED
-1123 NTQPLSEADADNL
+1123 NTQPLSEADADNV
-1136 IAQMESSAEAA
+1136 IAQMESSAETA

-1157 TAEFGEDGILSTPI
+1157 AAEFGEDGIVSTPI

-1186 KGRSKEFG
+1186 KGRSKGFG

-1227 KTFFGK
+1227 KTFLGK
-1233 NGKKVYYFKSVTIKK
+1233 NGEKVYYFKSVTIKK

-1276 RKNDGAQTEQNQPSV
+1276 RKNDGAQTEQNQPSA

-1327 TPIPVDVNGEV
+1327 TPIPVDMNGEV

-1344 ATHAAEWYDNNLG
+1344 ASHAAEWYDNNLG

-1420 ERRIAKVEDTAE
+1420 ERRIAKEENTSE
-1432 GRKELIEKARRKFA
+1432 GRTELIEKARRKFA

-1460 QLYRDTIGSLLHRL
+1460 QLYRETIGSLLHRL

-1491 EYVASNLGAHTLNYE
+1491 EYVASNLGAHSLNYE

-1519 LSRKDFAETQLL
+1519 LSREDFAKTQLL
-1531 AADGKGTTIDNLV
+1531 AADVKGTTIDALV

-1550 RPSNLDSLDTQD
+1550 RPSNLESLDTQD
-1562 IRNALLSIITS
+1562 IRNALIGVLNS

-1578 EARNYIENL
+1578 EARNFVENI
-1587 RIARA
+1587 RIAQA
-1592 ENFKEEEKKAA
+1592 ENILEEQKRAQE
-1603 DNAAFAKEQKAKQE
+1603 NAAYAEQHKAEPEAELKAKSDE
-1617 EEQGETEQENTDK
+1617 KAELKAKSEAKLDNESDNESNDLSNETD
-1630 EKNEK
+1630 NEK
-1635 INEQTNENINA
+1635 INDNINDNINV
-1646 PEQNKFPDK
+1646 P
-1655 LREGSKTIEVP
+1655 EVP

-1838 IGKFINDHDLAQ
+1838 LGKFINDFDLAQ
-1850 KFSLRLNHPV
+1850 KFSLRLNHPI
-1860 LATIL
+1860 LGTIL
-1865 HAIQKIKGLLYGDPY
+1865 HAIQKIKSLLYGDFY

-1889 VEKAYVDTANGQV
+1889 VEKAYVDTAKGEI

-1925 IGYKVFVL
+1925 VGYKVFVL

-2096 AELVKN
+2096 ADLVSK

-2127 IADAPKFSIKTYHG
+2127 IADAPKFSLKDNQENPLNQDGTLKLDKIKSVDELTDEDFTSAFRNVELPAIPKNVDAAIGANGKPIVIKKNIFEKNWNAH
-2141 SQASFDKFDH
+2141 KFTPAESKKVLND
-2151 SFMGSG
+2151 
-2157 EGAQA
+2157 AL
-2162 YGWGTYVS
+2162 Y
-2170 EVEGIAKAYAKQN
+2170 N
-2183 TAKRNTEYTVA
+2183 TDLVGHTQPT
-2194 KRAYED
+2194 
-2200 AETEYKNL
+2200 
-2208 TNYIADSEL
+2208 
-2217 NINMYN
+2217 
-2223 IPSLENNKKKL
+2223 KKPN
-2234 EMYKEKGI
+2234 
-2242 QHWVE
+2242 HWVA
-2247 VYEQRV
+2247 
-2253 ERGEKTIKEERERI
+2253 I
-2267 EEYKLKQKEA
+2267 
-2277 YKLMDEAKKK
+2277 K
-2287 LDSIEK
+2287 LDDKSPITVLEVNDNK
-2293 PKRNLYSVDIP
+2293 NNVEVVGWYTLDERNL
-2304 DDTGRNYIGWDEPL
+2304 GRIKRQAERNGGEL
-2318 GAAKIMRLPKVF
+2318 IM
-2330 KADGWEY
+2330 
-2337 KKVGMYDTYKIDG
+2337 
-2350 NEHEVWLE
+2350 
-2358 PSLTTGKEL
+2358 LT
-2367 YRDLTNAL
+2367 
-2375 GSDKAASEF
+2375 
-2384 LSKAGFVGV
+2384 
-2393 KVIALR
+2393 
-2399 NAGGNKEGK
+2399 
-2408 MNYVI
+2408 
-2413 FDENNAQITS
+2413 
-2423 HTKFSLKKVN
+2423 
-2433 DAFNQRLDELVKNP
+2433 
-2447 NQKDKILRLGRSSS
+2447 
-2461 FLKAGGIADAEIE
+2461 
-2474 LDFDKLMRK
+2474 
-2483 SKQGYVHEHPFDA
+2483 
-2496 TDVKDLPMAI
+2496 
-2506 ANPIS
+2506 
-2511 VFDNTNGRNDG
+2511 
-2522 QVILTEL
+2522 
-2529 KKEDRNFIVAIQT
+2529 
-2542 ENQNRK
+2542 
-2548 GGVVLKVNKIVT
+2548 
-2560 LFPKDARGVINWFN
+2560 PKD
-2574 QGKATNI
+2574 
-2581 DKEKA
+2581 DKVES
-2586 LHFIEALQNHS
+2586 LSTPPLS
-2597 GTTITDEELKSA
+2597 SA

-2621 NGEKVDVD
+2621 NGEKVDVE

-2885 ISEEKLLK
+2885 ITEEKLRKALK
-2893 AIKQGGLANPSVAV
+2893 LGGFANPSLAV
-2907 IDSSRQDHKAYGGI
+2907 IDTNKTGHDNFGEI
-2921 SLILPSDKIAKR
+2921 SFIAPSALLDKR
-2933 TGKNAGTWQGDA
+2933 TGNTGGTWITDA
-2945 YTPTYP
+2945 YTQRYPSVEREMSEKGYRKFEDWVDSLDYPSGAKAEIERQAKDALSDNNAPAWELMYLKEKGIDIKEYDSRIDYRWKEIISDHPTAEDILNSMKTDP
-2951 EVEKQMSNK
+2951 ELNEKVTSLAK
-2960 GAEKSSSDV
+2960 HAIIHPTWEKVS
-2969 LSVPKE
+2969 L
-2975 MQHEVRNGID
+2975 EVRRKMYKETGVKASPINPQVRKQTKEIFERDYAPTLLNKDGSPRKKDVKKVVEDIVKEHNDTKKYDFYLSKVKASNYVNKNG
-2985 RWLNGGDANSGLKYL
+2985 
-3000 FLHEKGVAPEPKKI
+3000 
-3014 QPKFSDEA
+3014 
-3022 YNELKFITA
+3022 
-3031 GDFNIYGIGKADAQK
+3031 
-3046 VLDMYIEAKFDGDK
+3046 
-3060 DLYEEK
+3060 
-3066 TKAWLER
+3066 
-3073 NKSIVDAGAKGGM
+3073 
-3086 RYAIAKENVELYDEY
+3086 LYD
-3101 GFNYKGVQT
+3101 
-3110 FVRDVEYDHRKSGVD
+3110 
-3125 TNATLNEVEDYI
+3125 DYI
-3137 KTNNLTDEFNTW
+3137 RWQENKLDEFGTKNR
-3149 LEGKEK
+3149 
-3155 EYVIKEV
+3155 
-3162 IFDGFTPSGNRRYVP
+3162 IFRGYTRDGSRKYVP
-3177 NTLENVSKLMKKQG
+3177 ETLENVSKAMREEADGQT
-3191 RNGATG
+3191 NGSEYT
-3197 AAVSF
+3197 SF
-3202 QNFAARLMPS
+3202 GSFIAKLASRVDSTDEMRAN
-3212 YGTLKDIRSKKGL
+3212 KDKLSSNK
-3225 LTSDREKFDKFREKW
+3225 DKEEFYEKW
-3240 SNVFFELGMKCQP
+3240 SDVYYDLAKFLYNDVF
-3253 DATGT
+3253 
-3258 FDDYGLARLSEA
+3258 YGEQRLHDIVLQ
-3270 AMTSDPQAYL
+3270 SDPKKYA
-3280 KKEYN
+3280 KKEYGITLTPTFMKKL
-3285 VDFSDED
+3285 DA
-3292 TKRLKEMV
+3292 LKNAVQTEL
-3300 KAIKEEHPAMY
+3300 KSAY
-3311 FETKFERPVRFDE
+3311 FETKYNRPLRLNE
-3324 FSAAVVPTTT
+3324 FAAAVVPDNLG
-3334 KKEVKEALK
+3334 KDVRKGIE
-3343 NAGVSIFEYDEKSD
+3343 NAGLPMYDYDPNKEG
-3357 ADRKRAFNE
+3357 DRSRAFNE
-3366 AINSR
+3366 AINSS
-3371 DNIRFSLAGERGAA
+3371 DNIRFSLAGVRGAA
-3385 AADKAEERTFRMDN
+3385 AADKAEERNARMDN
-3399 LSVAKDMEKN
+3399 LSVARKMEEE
-3409 KKKDKAIKAATGWE
+3409 KKDAKAIKMATGWE

-3432 EMPDV
+3432 EIPDAKIKDTMNV
-3437 VLRDPKEWVN
+3437 GGGQIVKRYEDDMLWNGGK
-3447 KKTLTLSDIVEKPND
+3447 LSDVID
-3462 LFKEYPELFDAYPKL
+3462 APELFKAYPQL
-3477 KDVKIQKGR
+3477 KGVRIDTDAIMNDMPSHGE
-3486 AKMGGSYYD
+3486 YD
-3495 NTITLNLGGIREAI
+3495 SKTNTITIHADELKYMNDILN
-3509 KYDLDIHY
+3509 
-3517 KIATRLLKRTLV
+3517 
-3529 HEVQHYIQHEEGFA
+3529 HEIQHAIQDIEGFA
-3543 KGGSEQFVRDAIKD
+3543 KGGSPRLVRGEVKKRFD
-3557 EFEKVIKQIRG
+3557 EVTKQIKQ

-3581 AERNKALYNAYSNEK
+3581 IEKNRGLYNAYT
-3596 DSYKNYKSLSGEVEA
+3596 KNDDFNSYKSLAGEVEA
-3611 RNVSA
+3611 RNVQE
-3616 RLKMTPEERRKTL
+3616 RMNMTPEERRKTL

-3684 KTAIEDMPSG
+3684 KTAIDDMPSG

-3832 INAVKPR
+3832 INAIKPK

-3850 DSEAMKII
+3850 DSEAMKTI

-3889 VRAIRDG
+3889 VRAVRDG
-3896 KLPEKPKK
+3896 KLPAKPEK
-3904 MAHKSG
+3904 MARKSG

-3923 EKKNGVANWM
+3923 EKKNGVAPWM
-3933 DVRLKADG
+3933 DIRLKADG

-4009 MPFSENLSHTII
+4009 MPFSENLSHIII

-4057 DKFDLSHALEG
+4057 DKFDFSHMGEG
-4068 EGSESFGHGV
+4068 EGSQAFGWGG
-4078 YVTNSRKIGR
+4078 YVTNSKDIAEDYTR
-4088 EYAQRAKQ
+4088 RAKI
-4096 RKMADLYKNMRYPDG
+4096 RKDNGGFEFVTDMSANNKDMVRQYIYKYKDVNKGLDAMRKDLSSSLEMFPD
-4111 VKDDIFK
+4111 DDDLKELSNIL
-4118 RRVFGEM
+4118 
-4125 VNDVATGGS
+4125 
-4134 VASAKD
+4134 
-4140 FAKKR
+4140 AKKNEEIA
-4145 VGADANDIQR
+4145 VPDNIA
-4155 TLENLK
+4155 
-4161 DREKGTEYEQNLKDR
+4161 
-4176 LAEYKE
+4176 
-4182 GLKWIDSLDEDYL
+4182 YL
-4195 TQGNA
+4195 
-4200 NRYDVDIPDDN
+4200 YDVDIPDDN
-4211 GSNYLD
+4211 GDYLD

-4239 DFVDFKK
+4239 DFADFKK

-4418 ENYLTEIGYAE
+4418 ENYSTEIGYAE

-4522 KYLDKAMGILA
+4522 KYLDNAMGILA

-4577 KRAIN
+4577 KKAIN

-4600 KNEDSVEMN
+4600 KNEDNVEMN

-5687 IRVEREKFS
+5687 IRAEREKFS

>member
-1 MIDITRL
+1 MPDNVDKLFEIM
-8 KQVYATL
+8 QA
-15 QKGGYSQDFGTFR
+15 KGAASDRDKFR
-28 KGFAGNENYANRK
+28 KVFLTPGNKGYKIRK
-41 KVYDL
+41 DIYDGL
-46 LSANGAQIGKTYEEF
+46 RADGIIDSPTYEDF
-61 MQNMQKPKSMGN
+61 RRKLRLGGT

-78 YRQQMFNSVD
+78 YRQQMFSSVD

-237 LEQDSRN
+237 LEKDSRN

-326 TTNMAPFMM
+326 TTNMTPFMM
-335 QVASSGF
+335 QVASAGF

-360 AALGTMEKS
+360 VALGTMKKA

-420 RYTGQVYQDEHGN
+420 RYTGQVYQDEQGN
-433 YKFGTFDTD
+433 YKFGTFDSD

-496 NKYNMD
+496 NKYNME

-514 KVSKN
+514 KVAKN

-534 ELNSIVGESLEEE
+534 EVNSIVGESLEEE

-719 EDKQKSLSQLLGI
+719 EDKQKSLAQLLGI
-732 SEQQL
+732 SEHQL

-744 LEALSGRDDN
+744 LEALSGHDDN

-762 QLSTARYEGVI
+762 QLFTARYEGVI

-869 DEVRNQAMADAKEKA
+869 DEVRSQAMADAKEKA
-884 IKETTGIIDGVVE
+884 IKETTGIIDGVVD

-904 VDADGTEHAY
+904 VDADGTEHTY

-935 ELVKGENVQVPVSFE
+935 ELVKGENVNVPVSFE
-950 ELQKMKDASDQ
+950 ELQKMKDESDQ

-969 QREQME
+969 EREQME
-975 KERAE
+975 KKRTERQNQQTE
-980 QQMQAQTTQAKNPS
+980 QTEETQPS
-994 QEDNIQPAP
+994 FDFNQILND
-1003 IEDNLD
+1003 
-1009 YSDIIREDGKVQM
+1009 DGNVVL
-1022 VDVSDKDGNNLF
+1022 VDVLDKDSNTKYPNSQLF
-1034 PDAKDVF
+1034 LIRDSGAKAKVMELTSDGSFIPHAVNKKDV
-1041 YIQGNKMRT
+1041 RT
-1050 KFAYID
+1050 ATTMTLD
-1056 ANGELKIQNFPTGLV
+1056 E
-1071 KIKTRGEVSVDDYKK
+1071 YKQ
-1086 YRATILSAES
+1086 
-1096 SAMPESSMIEDNS
+1096 AMAESSMIEDNS
-1109 GTIEANR
+1109 GESRGEIEVETPTIEGETAAP
-1116 GGIDVED
+1116 E
-1123 NTQPLSEADADNL
+1123 
-1136 IAQMESSAEAA
+1136 SAE
-1147 PDLELTPDNW
+1147 TP
-1157 TAEFGEDGILSTPI
+1157 A
-1171 GDVKMGENQVAKLFE
+1171 
-1186 KGRSKEFG
+1186 
-1194 MIKPTLTNP
+1194 
-1203 DVIIEVPSHSADG
+1203 
-1216 NEERSSSYLFI
+1216 
-1227 KTFFGK
+1227 
-1233 NGKKVYYFKSVTIKK
+1233 
-1248 DGLEISIS
+1248 
-1256 SHYDRAKR
+1256 
-1264 VKEALMKGKLLY
+1264 
-1276 RKNDGAQTEQNQPSV
+1276 TEQTPAV
-1291 SVTTSQEDAAGSSES
+1291 PAIT
-1306 KDTNISSNGN
+1306 
-1316 ENNESLTFEDG
+1316 LEDG
-1327 TPIPVDVNGEV
+1327 TIVPMLEDGNPDFSKLTAAQTAELY
-1338 DLSQTD
+1338 DSQF
-1344 ATHAAEWYDNNLG
+1344 G
-1357 EDADDWLDGEIKKAK
+1357 EDADSIVSGYVSDAKKALDK
-1372 KVLEQAKNKKLAGTK
+1372 ASNMTVKGKTFVEQKAAKDA
-1387 PSELVASK
+1387 
-1395 KEKEAAIADAQAHYD
+1395 KEKAIADAKAAYD
-1410 SAISIRDSLK
+1410 SAIAIRDAYN
-1420 ERRIAKVEDTAE
+1420 ERQLAKVEDTAE

-1453 DDAEAVS
+1453 DDAEAVA
-1460 QLYRDTIGSLLHRL
+1460 QIYKETVGSLLHRL

-1491 EYVASNLGAHTLNYE
+1491 EYVASNLGAHSLNYE

-1519 LSRKDFAETQLL
+1519 LSREDFAKTQLL

-1587 RIARA
+1587 RIAQA
-1592 ENFKEEEKKAA
+1592 ENILEEQKKAA
-1603 DNAAFAKEQKAKQE
+1603 DNAAFAEEQKAKQE
-1617 EEQGETEQENTDK
+1617 EEDKKAEENAEEKAEEKTHSESFNKIVDLAKNLEEILDNPDNVKEIDKITHEIDELLENLSDK
-1630 EKNEK
+1630 EFKEVSDVLLNIDEDLEYLTADEYERREGVEESKKAKAYNESLQQAIK
-1635 INEQTNENINA
+1635 RISPYADALKAAVKSDDKKAIAKARKELTDALLASNLGHGYLSGQLEYAKSAKKKDESYSERRALVKPLTDAIDAIESALDSALAEAGLEGVHVDFTEGGHGWIYADKGSAWSSRLKALDNDYRNVSQYETQNPISVLPQVTIDNVEKVAGIIKSRIEEGERYNSDEYNDEDEQT
-1646 PEQNKFPDK
+1646 KFPDK
-1655 LREGSKTIEVP
+1655 LKEGSETIEVP

-1739 GLKVQFLYMGARL
+1739 GLKVQFLYMGARS
-1752 NGWVEN
+1752 NGWIEN

-1763 ALDANKA
+1763 ALDTEKA
-1770 IQCVFGHEMTHAIKQ
+1770 TQFVFGHEMTHAIKQ

-1795 KVAMAVTTKKKFEE
+1795 KVAMAITTRKKFEE

-1815 RIYHNASG
+1815 QNYYGISG
-1823 YNNIDDFVE
+1823 YNNIDDYVE
-1832 EVIADN
+1832 EVVADKL
-1838 IGKFINDHDLAQ
+1838 GKFINDFDLAQ

-1865 HAIQKIKGLLYGDPY
+1865 HAIQKIKGLLYGDFY

-1889 VEKAYVDTANGQV
+1889 VEKAYVDTAKGEV

-2885 ISEEKLLK
+2885 ITEEKLRKALK
-2893 AIKQGGLANPSVAV
+2893 LGGFANPSLAV
-2907 IDSSRQDHKAYGGI
+2907 IDTNKTGHDNFGEI
-2921 SLILPSDKIAKR
+2921 SFIAPSALLDKR
-2933 TGKNAGTWQGDA
+2933 TGNTGGTWITDA
-2945 YTPTYP
+2945 YTQRYPSVEREMSEKGYRKFEDWVDSLDYPSGAKAEIERQAKDALSDNNAPAWELMYLKEKGIDIKEYDSRIDYRWKEIISDHPTAEDILNSMKTDP
-2951 EVEKQMSNK
+2951 ELNEKVTSLAK
-2960 GAEKSSSDV
+2960 HAIIHPTWEKVS
-2969 LSVPKE
+2969 L
-2975 MQHEVRNGID
+2975 EVRRKMYKETGVKASPINPQVRKQTKEIFERDYAPTLLNKDGSPRKKDVKKVVEDIVKEHNDTKKYDFYLSKVKASNYVNKNG
-2985 RWLNGGDANSGLKYL
+2985 
-3000 FLHEKGVAPEPKKI
+3000 
-3014 QPKFSDEA
+3014 
-3022 YNELKFITA
+3022 
-3031 GDFNIYGIGKADAQK
+3031 
-3046 VLDMYIEAKFDGDK
+3046 
-3060 DLYEEK
+3060 
-3066 TKAWLER
+3066 
-3073 NKSIVDAGAKGGM
+3073 
-3086 RYAIAKENVELYDEY
+3086 LYD
-3101 GFNYKGVQT
+3101 
-3110 FVRDVEYDHRKSGVD
+3110 
-3125 TNATLNEVEDYI
+3125 DYI
-3137 KTNNLTDEFNTW
+3137 RWQENKLDEFGTKNR
-3149 LEGKEK
+3149 
-3155 EYVIKEV
+3155 
-3162 IFDGFTPSGNRRYVP
+3162 IFRGYTRDGSRKYVP
-3177 NTLENVSKLMKKQG
+3177 ETLENVSKAMREEADGQT
-3191 RNGATG
+3191 NGSEYT
-3197 AAVSF
+3197 SF
-3202 QNFAARLMPS
+3202 GSFIAKLASRVDSTDEMRAN
-3212 YGTLKDIRSKKGL
+3212 KDKLSSNK
-3225 LTSDREKFDKFREKW
+3225 DKEEFYEKW
-3240 SNVFFELGMKCQP
+3240 SDVYYDLAKFLYNDVF
-3253 DATGT
+3253 
-3258 FDDYGLARLSEA
+3258 YGEQRLHDIVLQ
-3270 AMTSDPQAYL
+3270 SDPKKYA
-3280 KKEYN
+3280 KKEYGITLTPTFMKKL
-3285 VDFSDED
+3285 DA
-3292 TKRLKEMV
+3292 LKNAVQTEL
-3300 KAIKEEHPAMY
+3300 KSAY
-3311 FETKFERPVRFDE
+3311 FETKYNRPLRLNE
-3324 FSAAVVPTTT
+3324 FAAAVVPDNLG
-3334 KKEVKEALK
+3334 KDVRKGIE
-3343 NAGVSIFEYDEKSD
+3343 NAGLPMYDYDPNKEG
-3357 ADRKRAFNE
+3357 DRSRAFNE
-3366 AINSR
+3366 AINSS
-3371 DNIRFSLAGERGAA
+3371 DNIRFSLAGVRGAA
-3385 AADKAEERTFRMDN
+3385 AADKAEERNARMDN
-3399 LSVAKDMEKN
+3399 LSVARKMEEE
-3409 KKKDKAIKAATGWE
+3409 KKDAKAIKMATGWE

-3432 EMPDV
+3432 EIPDAKIKDTMNV
-3437 VLRDPKEWVN
+3437 GGGQIVKRYEDDMLWNGGK
-3447 KKTLTLSDIVEKPND
+3447 LSDVID
-3462 LFKEYPELFDAYPKL
+3462 APELFKAYPQL
-3477 KDVKIQKGR
+3477 KGVRIDTDAIMNDMPSHGE
-3486 AKMGGSYYD
+3486 YD
-3495 NTITLNLGGIREAI
+3495 SKTNTITIHADELKYMNDILN
-3509 KYDLDIHY
+3509 
-3517 KIATRLLKRTLV
+3517 
-3529 HEVQHYIQHEEGFA
+3529 HEIQHAIQDIEGFA
-3543 KGGSEQFVRDAIKD
+3543 KGGSPRLVRGEVKKRFD
-3557 EFEKVIKQIRG
+3557 EVTKQIKQ

-3581 AERNKALYNAYSNEK
+3581 IEKNRGLYDAYM
-3596 DSYKNYKSLSGEVEA
+3596 KNDDFNSYKSLAGEVEA
-3611 RNVSA
+3611 RNVQE
-3616 RLKMTPEERRKTL
+3616 RMNMTPEERRKTL

-3684 KTAIEDMPSG
+3684 KTAIDDMPNG

-3832 INAVKPR
+3832 INAIKPK

-3850 DSEAMKII
+3850 DSEAMKTI

-3889 VRAIRDG
+3889 VRAVRDG
-3896 KLPEKPKK
+3896 KLPAKPEK
-3904 MAHKSG
+3904 MARKSG

-3923 EKKNGVANWM
+3923 EKKNGVAPWM
-3933 DVRLKADG
+3933 DIRLKADG

-4009 MPFSENLSHTII
+4009 MPFSENLSHIII

-4068 EGSESFGHGV
+4068 EGSETFGHGV
-4078 YVTNSRKIGR
+4078 YVTNSSKIGR

-4096 RKMADLYKNMRYPDG
+4096 RKMADLYKNMRYTDG
-4111 VKDDIFK
+4111 VKGDIFK

-4211 GSNYLD
+4211 GENYLG
-4217 WDAPLTDKQK
+4217 WNESQNFPLEKWYRLWEITHHGFNENEYFNDGGARYDKDRIERIIQMKLESPENGMQK
-4227 NTIIKELRRLKI
+4227 LPTLKGEELYHALE
-4239 DFVDFKK
+4239 DF
-4246 RGFSFDGS
+4246 FDRERPSHG
-4254 FGGNAYDFLMYA
+4254 AEL
-4266 LRKTKK
+4266 
-4272 WKDVNASR
+4272 ASR
-4280 AVSKFLSSIGF
+4280 ALSEIGF
-4291 TGIKYKAGTI
+4291 VGIKYPAGLI
-4301 FGGAKEGDYNY
+4301 HGGAEEGDYNY

-4319 ANIVGNTRFSLRG
+4319 ANIVGNTRFSLRYDQFEHDLNQWKKDNNLPKDAQRPTIPQRNAG
-4332 STPYGKQMEEWMEKN
+4332 ESAVDFLRRVDEYRKQM
-4347 HLEKGAVPMEKP
+4347 A
-4359 IMKEGE
+4359 
-4365 NIFDYANRMVEWTR
+4365 
-4379 NQNLWKTA
+4379 LWKTA
-4387 PKQTGFQ
+4387 PTYEQHLLSDDTALGEFNRELQRGSVLKRIAFQ
-4394 DALDKWKADNG
+4394 DSMLAIRKAQEAIMKEVGVDRLNMAE
-4405 LSPDAYPPVRPHR
+4405 DAYTA
-4418 ENYLTEIGYAE
+4418 ENRSHGKGKNEF
-4429 DLEEYNK
+4429 EEYNNEFLQPLRKAYHQMKKVLGDSYDNVRIYMMAKHGLERDAQMAFKKSLDADFEDVAQRSAAYKAYKGDMNRIINDSDLEFGRVDFNTWRQRDNALRAKYSPSYMDYRYDKNGIAYDYSGLSALFDGSDFEEAAYKLVKDIEDKYVTETHNLWDATNAATKKILRDGYKAGMMSKDTYQYVRDMYSHYIPLRGWDGTTADQVWDYIGGGKGAFNQTLKKAHGRTSIADDPIAYIENMAESGILLNNKNWVKQHLMLLAQNHPTSLLTLSKAWYVKSTDANGNEEWIPATPQITSQMNSNQVKAAIDAFEQKMEQMAQAGDATQKRDGLNIAYPQTHSEEREHEVRVMKDGEEYVIYVNGDPQLAQAMNNTRAHRVREIQSGKLDRAAAWLGRKMAAAYTSLSPLFIPSNYFRDLTMTLSSTAIREDAKYNYLLRKNLATSWNLGFMLRDFQNGKLRDKVNNGNATPKEQMFYDFMMNGGETGFVSSLDVEDLKKKFKNDLKDLDRWKTNLVKVGHTIMDSIEFLNRAIEDSNRFAVYMTSIQCGRSVDEAVNDAKDVTLNFNRKGTGEYGWQMIRNLYLFINPAVQSLQTLGALAKHHPFKFTAVTASWLASGVLVPIVNVALMQLGAAFLGGDGDDDKDWYKDISKKYWQFSKWDRRNNFIMWVPTTHEFVKIPLAQEFRAFYGLGDMIASKMMGGELAEESWEDYGWDLVGQVVDMLPLDPTGYDGNIAVSLMPNAIRPVFELAFNVDFTGKPLFKETEYNKYDPNFTKAYVGTPDWLVRASRMMNSIGNDYPDVQQNKWDAFGDPRYNLNNPAVVDHVLSSYLGGAYTMGSQVLGLLTKSLNDPKEIKVADIPLFSKFVSNPDDRPVTKKQGDEFWNMKENHDRASNTLSKLKKQAKVDGDYSMLERFYGSEEYKKYKQDDVKVKKYEEDK
-4436 KKELWKSAPKPKDFD
+4436 KKERAEDSGEEYRPHKLNAEDIYKAHATPKDDFED
-4451 LSVDLED
+4451 LKL
-4458 MNKQLRNIRRAVLN
+4458 KQL
-4472 QKNYDQRTVKAV
+4472 Y
-4484 SDLVRK
+4484 
-4490 MLNIGWGDGLSR
+4490 
-4502 GKVGNLL
+4502 
-4509 SAAKNA
+4509 
-4515 TGANDVK
+4515 
-4522 KYLDKAMGILA
+4522 
-4533 ENYLN
+4533 
-4538 RLSTAYDNLINT
+4538 
-4550 KGARA
+4550 
-4555 DQSGVIKMGSLDA
+4555 
-4568 NGQAFMSEY
+4568 
-4577 KRAIN
+4577 
-4582 MDDSSLN
+4582 
-4589 TYIANIEEDSA
+4589 
-4600 KNEDSVEMN
+4600 
-4609 DYRLA
+4609 
-4614 GIQAAIMYKQ
+4614 
-4624 QIGGNDADI
+4624 
-4633 AELKRQIGELKN
+4633 
-4645 KKDATKEDKDLL
+4645 
-4657 KSLEKKLFENKFDR
+4657 
-4671 ITMYEN
+4671 
-4677 LLNNIQRMVKESKGR
+4677 
-4692 AKEFREEITEHKNEI
+4692 
-4707 LHRANLDLEGVDS
+4707 
-4720 TYYDTTTA
+4720 
-4728 KKKLVNNDLQRAVFS
+4728 
-4743 STYTFEQ
+4743 
-4750 FLKFFGK
+4750 
-4757 KAANGEGYLYNYFT
+4757 T
-4771 KLNQDA
+4771 KLNGFKTSYDLLVDTASSQSDGYYNNNKAAIDA
-4777 LDEEQLYNEMN
+4777 IDEISLDKQEISELKKGFLY
-4788 RNALDEKT
+4788 
-4796 KELFGKEKFMKLVG
+4796 
-4810 IDGKGMKEMDIEVT
+4810 DGKD
-4824 DYSNKETG
+4824 
-4832 KRTIHLKQGQML
+4832 
-4844 YIYLVNKETDGE
+4844 
-4856 MKLRAMGITEE
+4856 
-4867 DVAAIEENLDP
+4867 
-4878 RVKAMGEWLQDEYL
+4878 
-4892 PECQRRYQAT
+4892 
-4902 HTKYFGAP
+4902 
-4910 MKEVENYFPLAINN
+4910 
-4924 RARNVK
+4924 
-4930 EDVNQDSDAMSQL
+4930 
-4943 AGTSTGAIVTRRV
+4943 
-4956 NVIPLDIEN
+4956 
-4965 ADAFEVA
+4965 
-4972 FNHLQEMEEWSA
+4972 
-4984 MLPFRQDINTLL
+4984 
-4996 SYTHFRN
+4996 
-5003 QVQNMSSVA
+5003 
-5012 YGSGKTLWDEFKQTA
+5012 
-5027 QIAAGT
+5027 
-5033 YKPKVNAGMMD
+5033 
-5044 SRIAAAMGGIA
+5044 
-5055 VAKISG
+5055 
-5061 RLWTAI
+5061 
-5067 KQSQSATVF
+5067 
-5076 LPECDFTRF
+5076 
-5085 VKNGV
+5085 
-5090 NPYGSWKW
+5090 
-5098 AMENI
+5098 
-5103 PDFRKRVE
+5103 
-5111 NMTYGDV
+5111 
-5118 KLRQYLDELE
+5118 
-5128 KWHDWT
+5128 
-5134 KTISK
+5134 
-5139 IGMAPNILVDGITC
+5139 
-5153 AVGARSVYETEVN
+5153 
-5166 RMTKLGYPKEKA
+5166 
-5178 EEKAYYKAVAAYN
+5178 AYN
-5191 KTQQS
+5191 
-5196 SGGMYLS
+5196 
-5203 PMQVD
+5203 
-5208 RTYVSAALS
+5208 
-5217 LFKNANYAYG
+5217 
-5227 RMQIEACRGLARTYD
+5227 
-5242 FWGGKHKTTLIESMT
+5242 
-5257 RQIMEEDGLDENT
+5257 
-5270 ARAIAKATYNRTFR
+5270 
-5284 QSIGRLINFATL
+5284 
-5296 VPVSW
+5296 
-5301 ALYKVLPY
+5301 
-5309 LLTGDDDDKKKDMI
+5309 
-5323 EEAVL
+5323 
-5328 KGFATSLSDNYVIP
+5328 
-5342 FASNIL
+5342 
-5348 NTGLKVEDG
+5348 
-5357 KPTFDPEVFKW
+5357 
-5368 QNLYINPA
+5368 
-5376 TSDLA
+5376 
-5381 NIYSMIGNQKWY
+5381 
-5393 SVCNKVG
+5393 
-5400 MLGVQMLIGFNP
+5400 
-5412 ETVGALYQALSE
+5412 
-5424 ADYDNGNTA
+5424 
-5433 KEWQMGILKA
+5433 
-5443 ISAPE
+5443 
-5448 ESIREL
+5448 
-5454 YMDELGLKS
+5454 
-5463 GDKDAMKKFMS
+5463 
-5474 LAGLDADDIN
+5474 
-5484 KVPLAEL
+5484 
-5491 EKRYAER
+5491 
-5498 QINRDNLLSQVFMD
+5498 
-5512 AETFNGYVDKYQ
+5512 
-5524 KSFEKKIKD
+5524 
-5533 KMDKW
+5533 
-5538 DEYDKKKADEFF
+5538 
-5550 DTTSDPKLKDMIEK
+5550 
-5564 KRTKDANFA
+5564 
-5573 ADEQIAK
+5573 
-5580 EGLNQEKKGKEPS
+5580 
-5593 EEAYDAVKM
+5593 
-5602 SIDVAEDNAISTY
+5602 AED
-5615 NKVLNKRYAALND
+5615 
-5628 EYNNQTDAMKYIFMS
+5628 M
-5643 KHPNFKSYKDL
+5643 
-5654 ESEYTTYGKKMKELK
+5654 
-5669 EKLVSADGYD
+5669 
-5679 AKQTILKQ
+5679 KQ
-5687 IRVEREKFS
+5687 IRDLRKKILSVLEKAN
-5696 ELQSKVR
+5696 KVVVANQKAKAKK

>member
-1 MIDITRL
+1 MPINSKVKKLYDAL
-8 KQVYATL
+8 KAD
-15 QKGGYSQDFGTFR
+15 GGDVGTPEEFNSWFF
-28 KGFAGNENYANRK
+28 KPGKEGYKNRK
-41 KVYDL
+41 SVYDTFK
-46 LSANGAQIGKTYEEF
+46 ADGADVGKNYEEF
-61 MQNMQKPKSMGN
+61 GKWLGLHAVY

-126 PTGKEFAITPAKTV
+126 PTGEEFAITPAKTV
-140 EDLDREYAQEATK
+140 EDLDREYAQETTK

-195 RGGGIA
+195 RGGGMA

-288 NGVHTEAGDML
+288 NGIHTEAGDML

-326 TTNMAPFMM
+326 TTNMAPFMV
-335 QVASSGF
+335 QIGSAGF
-342 SKGMSNAIGKV
+342 SKGMSTAIGKV

-360 AALGTMEKS
+360 VALGTMEKA
-369 TGMAGAHIAN
+369 TGMVGAHIAN

-420 RYTGQVYQDEHGN
+420 RYTGQVYQDEQGN
-433 YKFGTFDTD
+433 YKFGTFDSD

-478 AVGTA
+478 AAGTA

-496 NKYNMD
+496 NKYNME

-534 ELNSIVGESLEEE
+534 EVNSIVGESLEEE

-719 EDKQKSLSQLLGI
+719 EDKQKSLAQLLGI

-869 DEVRNQAMADAKEKA
+869 DEVRSQAMADAKEKA

-904 VDADGTEHAY
+904 VDADGTEHTY

-929 DGNIPT
+929 DGNIPI
-935 ELVKGENVQVPVSFE
+935 ELVKGENVNVPVSFE
-950 ELQKMKDASDQ
+950 ELQKMKDESDQ

-980 QQMQAQTTQAKNPS
+980 QQMQAQTTQAENPA
-994 QEDNIQPAP
+994 QEDNIQSAP

-1022 VDVSDKDGNNLF
+1022 VDVSDKEGNNLF

-1056 ANGELKIQNFPTGLV
+1056 ANRELKTQSFPTGLV
-1071 KIKTRGEVSVDDYKK
+1071 KIKTRGEVSVEDYKK
-1086 YRATILSAES
+1086 YRNTILSAES
-1096 SAMPESSMIEDNS
+1096 SAMPETSMIEDNS
-1109 GTIEANR
+1109 GENRGEIEVETPTIEGETAAPA
-1116 GGIDVED
+1116 EE
-1123 NTQPLSEADADNL
+1123 TAAPE
-1136 IAQMESSAEAA
+1136 SAETPATEQTPAA
-1147 PDLELTPDNW
+1147 P
-1157 TAEFGEDGILSTPI
+1157 AI
-1171 GDVKMGENQVAKLFE
+1171 
-1186 KGRSKEFG
+1186 
-1194 MIKPTLTNP
+1194 TL
-1203 DVIIEVPSHSADG
+1203 
-1216 NEERSSSYLFI
+1216 
-1227 KTFFGK
+1227 
-1233 NGKKVYYFKSVTIKK
+1233 
-1248 DGLEISIS
+1248 
-1256 SHYDRAKR
+1256 
-1264 VKEALMKGKLLY
+1264 
-1276 RKNDGAQTEQNQPSV
+1276 
-1291 SVTTSQEDAAGSSES
+1291 
-1306 KDTNISSNGN
+1306 
-1316 ENNESLTFEDG
+1316 EDG
-1327 TPIPVDVNGEV
+1327 TIVPMLEDGNPDFSKLTAAQTAELY
-1338 DLSQTD
+1338 DSQF
-1344 ATHAAEWYDNNLG
+1344 G
-1357 EDADDWLDGEIKKAK
+1357 EDADSIVSGYVSDAKKALDK
-1372 KVLEQAKNKKLAGTK
+1372 ASNMTVKGKTFVKQKAAKDA
-1387 PSELVASK
+1387 
-1395 KEKEAAIADAQAHYD
+1395 KEKAIADAQAAYD
-1410 SAISIRDSLK
+1410 SAIAIRDAYN
-1420 ERRIAKVEDTAE
+1420 ERQLVKVEDTAE

-1453 DDAEAVS
+1453 DDAEAVA
-1460 QLYRDTIGSLLHRL
+1460 QIYKETVGTLLHRL

-1519 LSRKDFAETQLL
+1519 LSREDFAKTQLL

-1562 IRNALLSIITS
+1562 IRNALLSVITS

-1587 RIARA
+1587 RIAQA
-1592 ENFKEEEKKAA
+1592 ENILEEQKKAA
-1603 DNAAFAKEQKAKQE
+1603 DNAAFAEENKAESEQQTETAPESE
-1617 EEQGETEQENTDK
+1617 EKTGEENSD
-1630 EKNEK
+1630 EINDEENEK

-1646 PEQNKFPDK
+1646 PE
-1655 LREGSKTIEVP
+1655 VP
-1666 EDATDE
+1666 EDATE
-1672 KPLGEQISKDKVP
+1672 ENPLGLQLSEDKVP
-1685 FEIKGEKSGETYDI
+1685 FEIEGGKSGETYNI
-1699 NDKEDR
+1699 NDNEDR
-1705 KRLVAENSVD
+1705 QRLINDNKVD

-1739 GLKVQFLYMGARL
+1739 GLKVQFLYMGARS
-1752 NGWVEN
+1752 NGWIEN

-1763 ALDANKA
+1763 ALDTEKA
-1770 IQCVFGHEMTHAIKQ
+1770 TQFVFGHEMTHAIKQ
-1785 KNPEAYKELV
+1785 KNPKAYKELV
-1795 KVAMAVTTKKKFEE
+1795 KVAMAVTTRKKFEE
-1809 DLAKIY
+1809 DLAKVYQNYYGI
-1815 RIYHNASG
+1815 SG
-1823 YNNIDDFVE
+1823 YNNIDDYVE
-1832 EVIADN
+1832 EVVADN
-1838 IGKFINDHDLAQ
+1838 LGKFINDFDLAQ

-1865 HAIQKIKGLLYGDPY
+1865 HAIQKIKSLLYGDFY

-1889 VEKAYVDTANGQV
+1889 VEKAYVDTANGEV

-2127 IADAPKFSIKTYHG
+2127 IAAAPKFSIKTYHG

-2183 TAKRNTEYTVA
+2183 TAKRNTEYTKA
-2194 KRAYED
+2194 KNAYEIALAD
-2200 AETEYKNL
+2200 IDFHNNILDGFKKDIEYQKENIAQKQKMIDDISKYIEN
-2208 TNYIADSEL
+2208 TNKDSE
-2217 NINMYN
+2217 
-2223 IPSLENNKKKL
+2223 K
-2234 EMYKEKGI
+2234 YKDGI
-2242 QHWVE
+2242 
-2247 VYEQRV
+2247 
-2253 ERGEKTIKEERERI
+2253 KTIEQMQKIIDRANKTIESTTSAMKDRQEMLDLSIKER
-2267 EEYKLKQKEA
+2267 
-2277 YKLMDEAKKK
+2277 DEAKAK
-2287 LDSIEK
+2287 LDSTEK

-2304 DDTGRNYIGWDEPL
+2304 DDTGDNYLGWDEPL
-2318 GAAKIMRLPKVF
+2318 NAKQIGMWEKALLSAVPESDRAYYEEW
-2330 KADGWEY
+2330 ADGMLENR
-2337 KKVGMYDTYKIDG
+2337 KKE
-2350 NEHEVWLE
+2350 NNPL
-2358 PSLTTGKEL
+2358 TGKDA
-2367 YRDLTNAL
+2367 YYAID
-2375 GSDKAASEF
+2375 SKYASKKTSMA

-2393 KVIALR
+2393 KVIAQR
-2399 NAGGNKEGK
+2399 NTGGNKEGK

-2423 HTKFSLKKVN
+2423 HTKFSLKSKPVRFEAGKKLSDEEKKEVLSTLKDAYKVN
-2433 DAFNQRLDELVKNP
+2433 GVPYHIEETAGGKEKRVYEPTADSYVMSDITNRPLRYYITLPDGRVAHPTEVYPNISDNEVKSSATKQGLLDEEVDQIVSAAIGNM
-2447 NQKDKILRLGRSSS
+2447 KD
-2461 FLKAGGIADAEIE
+2461 IADNAKAVE
-2474 LDFDKLMRK
+2474 
-2483 SKQGYVHEHPFDA
+2483 V
-2496 TDVKDLPMAI
+2496 
-2506 ANPIS
+2506 
-2511 VFDNTNGRNDG
+2511 
-2522 QVILTEL
+2522 LTEL
-2529 KKEDRNFIVAIQT
+2529 QNLPHETHDVGYGLNHVRSYNYKTGIFTSDAAQAIDYVVRRMRRKEDVPAEIPAALKKAVANSYGMVDNLIDGMSSAKFSLKDINPVGKNQFGYVYDQFKGKPKEAFDFLL
-2542 ENQNRK
+2542 ENKDGYLKGVFHRDEIGDIDLAYGSAPNPYKGKGLAHIIRK
-2548 GGVVLKVNKIVT
+2548 HVET
-2560 LFPKDARGVINWFN
+2560 LHDFPSIDDAIN
-2574 QGKATNI
+2574 
-2581 DKEKA
+2581 
-2586 LHFIEALQNHS
+2586 
-2597 GTTITDEELKSA
+2597 TITDVISNGIVKDGSIPNTYDIENGDYRVVVAADKNGNWVLTAFDYVNPTKKKKKGTATALPPSQSSDGAGAVAPNLSA
-2609 ANIINSFETTKE
+2609 AKIDNSSETTKE
-2621 NGEKVDVD
+2621 NGEKV
-2629 GTKFSLKDEEYLK
+2629 GSEGIKFSLKDEKIKSIAEKFGVNEDDVAMYAN
-2642 AVEDGN
+2642 AVERGST
-2648 MEKAQKMVN
+2648 
-2657 EAADAAGYSTDSSY
+2657 ADAARARANIKRYLLQANEDKISSFKDIIKYTKPINEALKENFGDLDAMIEERRKQVEAERNAMEAARKRAQEEEEKRQKHLDELSLIPTDELDKRYMDAIANNDESTAREMLDESARRNGYGDVDSDY
-2671 QGTSAF
+2671 QGQGAW
-2677 NGAAPWGNGYFLTK
+2677 AAPSNPQYESDEARRADIENSPDVNLEDIALGYNLQPDDYFDNPRAYMNNTAYGLESAHVIK
-2691 DERKEAWDNGEFE
+2691 NALDAIKNGEK
-2704 GESTLGDYINDDI
+2704 DVKVKV
-2717 DGGNLE
+2717 
-2723 ELTNAASYRAAD
+2723 YRA
-2735 PMRKE
+2735 
-2740 AIDNVRNAIQKKAK
+2740 
-2754 TITMYRSVPS
+2754 VPTS
-2764 DVKEGSFRNGDWVTP
+2764 VKEGKLRNGDWVTP
-2779 SRAYAVDN
+2779 SKKYAEMHGDN
-2787 AKLHGWGDDYN
+2787 RLDGKFRT
-2798 IIEQKV
+2798 IEDEV
-2804 PVDDVWFDGN
+2804 PANQLWWDGN
-2814 DIAEWGYGRE
+2814 DVNEFGFDDGKEYR
-2824 EDYINDTDFAYK
+2824 YK
-2836 NSKNNKKLLDA
+2836 NAKNNRKLNDLI
-2847 VTYDDNGNVIPLSQR
+2847 TYDNKGNVIPPSKR
-2862 FNEKNKDVRFSLKDE
+2862 FNSRKSDIRFSLK
-2877 KTLAGVHN
+2877 
-2885 ISEEKLLK
+2885 EEKE
-2893 AIKQGGLANPSVAV
+2893 
-2907 IDSSRQDHKAYGGI
+2907 
-2921 SLILPSDKIAKR
+2921 KI
-2933 TGKNAGTWQGDA
+2933 
-2945 YTPTYP
+2945 
-2951 EVEKQMSNK
+2951 V
-2960 GAEKSSSDV
+2960 
-2969 LSVPKE
+2969 
-2975 MQHEVRNGID
+2975 
-2985 RWLNGGDANSGLKYL
+2985 
-3000 FLHEKGVAPEPKKI
+3000 
-3014 QPKFSDEA
+3014 
-3022 YNELKFITA
+3022 
-3031 GDFNIYGIGKADAQK
+3031 ADAK
-3046 VLDMYIEAKFDGDK
+3046 ANGTYMTAPNG
-3060 DLYEEK
+3060 EK
-3066 TKAWLER
+3066 TKLDAEQWATVRTTNFKNWFGYWE
-3073 NKSIVDAGAKGGM
+3073 NDPENASKVVD
-3086 RYAIAKENVELYDEY
+3086 ENGEPMVVWH
-3101 GFNYKGVQT
+3101 G
-3110 FVRDVEYDHRKSGVD
+3110 RS
-3125 TNATLNEVEDYI
+3125 A
-3137 KTNNLTDEFNTW
+3137 EFNTFEKKEGVRFIMG
-3149 LEGKEK
+3149 LEDKVKAEGFFFSPDKGLAEEFASNSSRHRGGKANVVPCFLNIRRPMDLTGEDYDRIYEDVTGWEYMVGMDTQDNLWGIMDEEGMADKIKEK
-3155 EYVIKEV
+3155 GYDGAIFVEEVDDSYEPTKISYCALDANQIKSAE
-3162 IFDGFTPSGNRRYVP
+3162 DN
-3177 NTLENVSKLMKKQG
+3177 
-3191 RNGATG
+3191 NG
-3197 AAVSF
+3197 
-3202 QNFAARLMPS
+3202 
-3212 YGTLKDIRSKKGL
+3212 
-3225 LTSDREKFDKFREKW
+3225 
-3240 SNVFFELGMKCQP
+3240 
-3253 DATGT
+3253 
-3258 FDDYGLARLSEA
+3258 
-3270 AMTSDPQAYL
+3270 
-3280 KKEYN
+3280 
-3285 VDFSDED
+3285 DFS
-3292 TKRLKEMV
+3292 
-3300 KAIKEEHPAMY
+3300 
-3311 FETKFERPVRFDE
+3311 
-3324 FSAAVVPTTT
+3324 
-3334 KKEVKEALK
+3334 
-3343 NAGVSIFEYDEKSD
+3343 
-3357 ADRKRAFNE
+3357 ADN
-3366 AINSR
+3366 N
-3371 DNIRFSLAGERGAA
+3371 DIRFSLAGERGAA

-3399 LSVAKDMEKN
+3399 LSVARKMEEE
-3409 KKKDKAIKAATGWE
+3409 KKDAKAIKMATGWE

-3432 EMPDV
+3432 EMPDAKIKDTMDV
-3437 VLRDPKEWVN
+3437 GGGHIVKRYEDDMLWNGGK
-3447 KKTLTLSDIVEKPND
+3447 LSDVID
-3462 LFKEYPELFDAYPKL
+3462 APELFKAYPQL
-3477 KDVKIQKGR
+3477 KDVRIDTDAIMNDMPSHGEYNSKT
-3486 AKMGGSYYD
+3486 
-3495 NTITLNLGGIREAI
+3495 NTITIHADELKYMNSILN
-3509 KYDLDIHY
+3509 
-3517 KIATRLLKRTLV
+3517 
-3529 HEVQHYIQHEEGFA
+3529 HEIQHVIQDIEGFA
-3543 KGGSEQFVRDAIKD
+3543 KGGSPRLVRGEVKKRFD
-3557 EFEKVIKQIRG
+3557 EVTKQIKQ

-3581 AERNKALYNAYSNEK
+3581 IEKNRGLYNAYQKNDDY
-3596 DSYKNYKSLSGEVEA
+3596 DSYKSLAGEVEA

-3616 RLKMTPEERRKTL
+3616 RLNMTPEERRKTL

-3684 KTAIEDMPSG
+3684 KTAIDDMPSG

-3785 PKELVKQIDGEVEY
+3785 PKELVKLIDGEVEY

-3832 INAVKPR
+3832 INAIKPK

-3850 DSEAMKII
+3850 DSDAMKTI

-3889 VRAIRDG
+3889 VRAVRDG
-3896 KLPEKPKK
+3896 KLPAKPKK

-3923 EKKNGVANWM
+3923 EKKNGVAPWM

-4028 LTEHVIAPLLT
+4028 LTEHVIAPLLQNT
-4039 GSDPK
+4039 LRPN
-4044 FSIRT
+4044 T
-4049 YHGTGASF
+4049 P
-4057 DKFDLSHALEG
+4057 E
-4068 EGSESFGHGV
+4068 
-4078 YVTNSRKIGR
+4078 
-4088 EYAQRAKQ
+4088 
-4096 RKMADLYKNMRYPDG
+4096 DG
-4111 VKDDIFK
+4111 
-4118 RRVFGEM
+4118 
-4125 VNDVATGGS
+4125 
-4134 VASAKD
+4134 
-4140 FAKKR
+4140 
-4145 VGADANDIQR
+4145 
-4155 TLENLK
+4155 
-4161 DREKGTEYEQNLKDR
+4161 
-4176 LAEYKE
+4176 
-4182 GLKWIDSLDEDYL
+4182 
-4195 TQGNA
+4195 
-4200 NRYDVDIPDDN
+4200 
-4211 GSNYLD
+4211 
-4217 WDAPLTDKQK
+4217 
-4227 NTIIKELRRLKI
+4227 
-4239 DFVDFKK
+4239 
-4246 RGFSFDGS
+4246 
-4254 FGGNAYDFLMYA
+4254 
-4266 LRKTKK
+4266 KTK
-4272 WKDVNASR
+4272 
-4280 AVSKFLSSIGF
+4280 
-4291 TGIKYKAGTI
+4291 
-4301 FGGAKEGDYNY
+4301 
-4312 VIFDENN
+4312 
-4319 ANIVGNTRFSLRG
+4319 FSLRG
-4332 STPYGKQMEEWMEKN
+4332 STPYDKQMEEWMEKN

-4418 ENYLTEIGYAE
+4418 ENYSTEIGYAE

-4436 KKELWKSAPKPKDFD
+4436 KKELWKSAPNPKDFD

-4568 NGQAFMSEY
+4568 KGQAFMSEY
-4577 KRAIN
+4577 KKAIN

-4600 KNEDSVEMN
+4600 KNEDNVEMN

-4614 GIQAAIMYKQ
+4614 GIQTAIMYKQ

-4677 LLNNIQRMVKESKGR
+4677 LLNSIQRMVKESKGR
-4692 AKEFREEITEHKNEI
+4692 AKEFREEIAEHKNEI

-4728 KKKLVNNDLQRAVFS
+4728 KKKFVNNDLQRAVFS

-4757 KAANGEGYLYNYFT
+4757 HSVNGEGRLYNYFH

-4796 KELFGKEKFMKLVG
+4796 KELFGKNKFMNLVG
-4810 IDGKGMKEMDIEVT
+4810 VDGKNMKEMDVEVT

-4984 MLPFRQDINTLL
+4984 MLQFRQDINTLL

-5166 RMTKLGYPKEKA
+5166 RLTKLGYPKEKA

-5270 ARAIAKATYNRTFR
+5270 ARAIAKSTYNRTFR

-5348 NTGLKVEDG
+5348 NAGLKVEDG
-5357 KPTFDPEVFKW
+5357 KPTFDPEVFRY

-5393 SVCNKVG
+5393 SVANKLG
-5400 MLGVQMLIGFNP
+5400 MLGVQSLIGFNP
-5412 ETVGALYQALSE
+5412 ETVGALYQAFAE

-5433 KEWQMGILKA
+5433 KEWQIGILKA

-5463 GDKDAMKKFMS
+5463 GDIKK
-5474 LAGLDADDIN
+5474 I
-5484 KVPLAEL
+5484 PLAEL

-5498 QINRDNLLSQVFMD
+5498 QINRDNLLSQIGMD

-5564 KRTKDANFA
+5564 KRAKDANAA

-5643 KHPNFKSYKDL
+5643 KHPNFKAYKDL

-5687 IRVEREKFS
+5687 IRAEREKFS

>member
-1 MIDITRL
+1 MPDNVDKLFEIM
-8 KQVYATL
+8 Q
-15 QKGGYSQDFGTFR
+15 
-28 KGFAGNENYANRK
+28 
-41 KVYDL
+41 
-46 LSANGAQIGKTYEEF
+46 ANGAANDRNKFRKVFLTPGNKGYKIRKDIYDGLRADGIIDSPTYEDF
-61 MQNMQKPKSMGN
+61 RRKLRLGGT

-88 PNKSRASELTHRAVG
+88 PNKSRASELTHRAVS
-103 QAVRATNNVRKP
+103 QAKRGMNNVRKP
-115 VTAKVV
+115 VVAKVV
-121 NQKGK
+121 NREGK

-140 EDLDREYAQEATK
+140 EDLDREYAQETTK

-188 SVWGNMT
+188 SIWGNIT

-229 RKRRELLQ
+229 RKRKELLR
-237 LEQDSRN
+237 LEKDSRN

-263 TGFLTGGASDLIN
+263 TGFLTGGASDIIN

-299 MQQAVKNSD
+299 MQQAVKNSN

-315 NQGWMYTGGVI
+315 NKGWMYTGGVI
-326 TTNMAPFMM
+326 TTNMAPFIV
-335 QVASSGF
+335 QIASAGF
-342 SKGMSNAIGKV
+342 SKGLSTSIGKV

-360 AALGTMEKS
+360 VALGTMKKA
-369 TGMAGAHIAN
+369 AGFASADLAKN
-379 YIGKVTGLTTKA
+379 IGKVTGLTTKA

-420 RYTGQVYQDEHGN
+420 RYTGQVYQDEQGN
-433 YKFGTFDTD
+433 YKFGTFDSD

-456 LVKGEAAQTIEFAT
+456 FVKGDAAQTIEFAT

-496 NKYNMD
+496 NKYNME

-519 ARYLKAGADRTLGKV
+519 VRYLKTGADRTLGKV
-534 ELNSIVGESLEEE
+534 EVNSIVGESLEEE

-604 HKLDKADVNLS
+604 HKLNKADVNLS

-630 DATTNDDMPEMV
+630 DATTNEDMPEMV

-719 EDKQKSLSQLLGI
+719 EDKQKSLAQLIGI

-744 LEALSGRDDN
+744 LESFSGRDDN

-762 QLSTARYEGVI
+762 QLSSARYEGVV

-809 TGGLED
+809 SGGAED
-815 YGVYIING
+815 YGVYIISG
-823 NIATHEDG
+823 NIATHDDG
-831 SIDISNSDD
+831 SIDVSNSDD

-869 DEVRNQAMADAKEKA
+869 DEVRSQAMADAKEKA

-904 VDADGTEHAY
+904 IDADGTEHTY

-935 ELVKGENVQVPVSFE
+935 ELAKGENVNIPVSFE
-950 ELQKMKDASDQ
+950 ELQKMKDEADQ

-980 QQMQAQTTQAKNPS
+980 QQMQSQTTQAENPAH
-994 QEDNIQPAP
+994 EDNIQSAP
-1003 IEDNLD
+1003 IEDNID

-1022 VDVSDKDGNNLF
+1022 VDVSDKYGNNLF

-1056 ANGELKIQNFPTGLV
+1056 ANGELKTQSFPTGLV

-1086 YRATILSAES
+1086 YRNTILAAES
-1096 SAMPESSMIEDNS
+1096 SFIPESSKIEDNS
-1109 GTIEANR
+1109 GENR
-1116 GGIDVED
+1116 GEIEVETPTIDGE
-1123 NTQPLSEADADNL
+1123 TAG
-1136 IAQMESSAEAA
+1136 SAEETAA
-1147 PDLELTPDNW
+1147 PESAEDSATEQTPD
-1157 TAEFGEDGILSTPI
+1157 I
-1171 GDVKMGENQVAKLFE
+1171 
-1186 KGRSKEFG
+1186 
-1194 MIKPTLTNP
+1194 TL
-1203 DVIIEVPSHSADG
+1203 
-1216 NEERSSSYLFI
+1216 
-1227 KTFFGK
+1227 
-1233 NGKKVYYFKSVTIKK
+1233 
-1248 DGLEISIS
+1248 
-1256 SHYDRAKR
+1256 
-1264 VKEALMKGKLLY
+1264 
-1276 RKNDGAQTEQNQPSV
+1276 
-1291 SVTTSQEDAAGSSES
+1291 
-1306 KDTNISSNGN
+1306 
-1316 ENNESLTFEDG
+1316 EDG
-1327 TPIPVDVNGEV
+1327 TIVPMLEDGNPDFSK
-1338 DLSQTD
+1338 LSAAQT
-1344 ATHAAEWYDNNLG
+1344 AELYDTQFD
-1357 EDADDWLDGEIKKAK
+1357 EDADGIVSGYVSDAKKALDK
-1372 KVLEQAKNKKLAGTK
+1372 ANNMTVKGKTFVEQKAAKA
-1387 PSELVASK
+1387 A
-1395 KEKEAAIADAQAHYD
+1395 KEKAIADAQAAYD
-1410 SAISIRDSLK
+1410 SAIAIRDAYNERQLAK
-1420 ERRIAKVEDTAE
+1420 EENTPE
-1432 GRKELIEKARRKFA
+1432 GRKSLIEKAKRKFA
-1446 RLKSAVK
+1446 RLKNSEEWSERPGDLWNETVGK
-1453 DDAEAVS
+1453 
-1460 QLYRDTIGSLLHRL
+1460 LLHRL
-1474 YDGTGIDVTDT
+1474 YDATGIDVFNDT
-1485 IPLTAE
+1485 PNTVY
-1491 EYVASNLGAHTLNYE
+1491 EYVAANVGPYSLNYE
-1506 GTETSKGVKQETG
+1506 GNDNSKGVQQETG
-1519 LSRKDFAETQLL
+1519 LSRSDFAKLGWL
-1531 AADGKGTTIDNLV
+1531 AAEGKGMTIDAKV
-1544 HSLWEN
+1544 HRLWEN
-1550 RPSNLDSLDTQD
+1550 RPSNLESADTQE
-1562 IRNALLSIITS
+1562 IRNALISLITS
-1573 GFKAS
+1573 GQTAFQARDYILNQRIELAESALEEQLRQEEDAAEAQKAK
-1578 EARNYIENL
+1578 E
-1587 RIARA
+1587 
-1592 ENFKEEEKKAA
+1592 EEEKK
-1603 DNAAFAKEQKAKQE
+1603 KAE
-1617 EEQGETEQENTDK
+1617 EEKAEDNENT
-1630 EKNEK
+1630 E
-1635 INEQTNENINA
+1635 
-1646 PEQNKFPDK
+1646 FPDNSK
-1655 LREGSKTIEVP
+1655 EESKTVEVP

-1672 KPLGEQISKDKVP
+1672 KPLGEQLDESDLPFSAKDNGQQQTATERDADV
-1685 FEIKGEKSGETYDI
+1685 EK
-1699 NDKEDR
+1699 NK
-1705 KRLVAENSVD
+1705 VD
-1715 DKDILDIDMPKHVHK
+1715 DMKVVDNIVGQKTRKTLEKLAKMMGANVQWQYSDKNANGWFDDKTNTIYLTLDSSIT
-1730 AIKELCKKM
+1730 E
-1739 GLKVQFLYMGARL
+1739 GVQF
-1752 NGWVEN
+1752 
-1758 GTMYL
+1758 
-1763 ALDANKA
+1763 
-1770 IQCVFGHEMTHAIKQ
+1770 IFGHEMTHEIKT
-1785 KNPEAYKELV
+1785 KNPVAYDELKTLV
-1795 KVAMAVTTKKKFEE
+1795 KDMMGEDAFNSETDRITSLYNENNVFYNGGRAAYEEEVVADQLGKWIRDANYAHTLLLKMSHPL
-1809 DLAKIY
+1809 LAKLHEIVNKFLMAL
-1815 RIYHNASG
+1815 RGIEIS
-1823 YNNIDDFVE
+1823 DDMNL
-1832 EVIADN
+1832 I
-1838 IGKFINDHDLAQ
+1838 
-1850 KFSLRLNHPV
+1850 LR
-1860 LATIL
+1860 TIE
-1865 HAIQKIKGLLYGDPY
+1865 Q
-1880 KSVDALERI
+1880 
-1889 VEKAYVDTANGQV
+1889 AYVKTAKGRV
-1902 TNSETGEDVSF
+1902 VNSETGEDVSF

-1925 IGYKVFVL
+1925 VGYKVFVL
-1933 KDGKLYPPMVAN
+1933 MDGKLYPPMVAN
-1945 PDGAATPVGVWLD
+1945 PNGAATPVGVWLD

-2059 LPTDGYYMYRTN
+2059 LPTDGFYMYRTN

-2096 AELVKN
+2096 ADLVSK

-2107 QQIQEGDIVTDDVVN
+2107 QQIQEGDIVTDDIVN

-2127 IADAPKFSIKTYHG
+2127 IADAPKFSLKTYHG

-2183 TAKRNTEYTVA
+2183 AAKHGMPREYKIAQTRLNHAKFEYDKVQRRYDNSKAYIDSLKEDLQNYREFMARRKEKVAYFAQNNMPETVDKLLKQI
-2194 KRAYED
+2194 KRAED
-2200 AETEYKNL
+2200 TIKVTEN
-2208 TNYIADSEL
+2208 D
-2217 NINMYN
+2217 INMRTN
-2223 IPSLENNKKKL
+2223 DLEGWKPKLEEVKKK
-2234 EMYKEKGI
+2234 
-2242 QHWVE
+2242 
-2247 VYEQRV
+2247 YE
-2253 ERGEKTIKEERERI
+2253 EEQKKFDAIPKPQI
-2267 EEYKLKQKEA
+2267 E
-2277 YKLMDEAKKK
+2277 
-2287 LDSIEK
+2287 
-2293 PKRNLYSVDIP
+2293 RNLYSVDIP
-2304 DDTGRNYIGWDEPL
+2304 DDTGENYLVWDE
-2318 GAAKIMRLPKVF
+2318 KMTHRMRDIRKEILE
-2330 KADGWEY
+2330 DNGY
-2337 KKVGMYDTYKIDG
+2337 KLVDSDDMRDYFEDRD
-2350 NEHEVWLE
+2350 
-2358 PSLTTGKEL
+2358 GKE
-2367 YRDLTNAL
+2367 YDLFKEKYKTGGTFYEELAQLLHSQKLASLAL
-2375 GSDKAASEF
+2375 KEY
-2384 LSKAGFVGV
+2384 GFDGV
-2393 KVIALR
+2393 KVIAER
-2399 NAGGNKEGK
+2399 NTGGNKEGK

-2423 HTKFSLKKVN
+2423 HTKFSLK
-2433 DAFNQRLDELVKNP
+2433 DNQGNPLNQDGTLKLDKIKSVDELTDEDFLHPTRNVELP
-2447 NQKDKILRLGRSSS
+2447 RLP
-2461 FLKAGGIADAEIE
+2461 KKIADAIGTEGKPVVIKKNIFERNYMRHKDVTPELSKVIFKSALYNPDLYGQNQKKTRPYNWVLINTKDEKGNNRTVLLEVNPNKDNVEIVHWHFVDE
-2474 LDFDKLMRK
+2474 RGLEKIK
-2483 SKQGYVHEHPFDA
+2483 KQADRE
-2496 TDVKDLPMAI
+2496 
-2506 ANPIS
+2506 
-2511 VFDNTNGRNDG
+2511 DG
-2522 QVILTEL
+2522 QLLIL
-2529 KKEDRNFIVAIQT
+2529 
-2542 ENQNRK
+2542 
-2548 GGVVLKVNKIVT
+2548 
-2560 LFPKDARGVINWFN
+2560 PS
-2574 QGKATNI
+2574 
-2581 DKEKA
+2581 DKEEVGA
-2586 LHFIEALQNHS
+2586 LSDPTVNL
-2597 GTTITDEELKSA
+2597 SA
-2609 ANIINSFETTKE
+2609 AKIDNSSETTKE
-2621 NGEKVDVD
+2621 NGEK
-2629 GTKFSLKDEEYLK
+2629 FSLKDDEYLK
-2642 AVEDGN
+2642 AVENGD

-2657 EAADAAGYSTDSSY
+2657 EAAEAAGYSTDSSY

-2740 AIDNVRNAIQKKAK
+2740 AIGNVRNAIQKKAK

-2877 KTLAGVHN
+2877 KTMFGMHN
-2885 ISEEKLLK
+2885 ISIDKLRK
-2893 AIKQGGLANPSVAV
+2893 AIKQGGFAAPSMGVV
-2907 IDSSRQDHKAYGGI
+2907 DSKNGIYSGYGEITLIPKAE
-2921 SLILPSDKIAKR
+2921 KIAKR
-2933 TGKNAGTWQGDA
+2933 TGKNIGTYAADA
-2945 YTPTYP
+2945 WTPIYP
-2951 EVEKQMSNK
+2951 PIEKKFGGN
-2960 GAEKSSSDV
+2960 GSDV
-2969 LSVPKE
+2969 AYNDIESVPKE
-2975 MQHEVRNGID
+2975 MQRLTRNAINSFMDGREANGLAYLYLQEKGKTPELVHVEGKYPKKLHDEVKSILGKLDGIYSTTDEQKEELLDLFIREVYDGNREEFDNDIKKFIRKDEEFIKKRPNSNIAKNKQLDVDWMKEHGYDYGALSRFVDGILRDAETSGKVDENATMKAAQQYIQDNSMNEDFDSWKEKLND
-2985 RWLNGGDANSGLKYL
+2985 RYNVEEVIFAGYKPDGNRKYL
-3000 FLHEKGVAPEPKKI
+3000 PNTVENAVKVMKQDGNNASVGSASFSHFVASILKPMGTLDQIRKKKGNLTGNYEDVEKFQEKWQPVYDELADKMQPDAEPFESYGMDRLEEVATQKNPKK
-3014 QPKFSDEA
+3014 
-3022 YNELKFITA
+3022 Y
-3031 GDFNIYGIGKADAQK
+3031 
-3046 VLDMYIEAKFDGDK
+3046 
-3060 DLYEEK
+3060 
-3066 TKAWLER
+3066 
-3073 NKSIVDAGAKGGM
+3073 
-3086 RYAIAKENVELYDEY
+3086 AKEEY
-3101 GFNYKGVQT
+3101 G
-3110 FVRDVEYDHRKSGVD
+3110 VD
-3125 TNATLNEVEDYI
+3125 
-3137 KTNNLTDEFNTW
+3137 LTDEDINK
-3149 LEGKEK
+3149 LNELIEAVKNDK
-3155 EYVIKEV
+3155 
-3162 IFDGFTPSGNRRYVP
+3162 PS
-3177 NTLENVSKLMKKQG
+3177 
-3191 RNGATG
+3191 
-3197 AAVSF
+3197 
-3202 QNFAARLMPS
+3202 
-3212 YGTLKDIRSKKGL
+3212 I
-3225 LTSDREKFDKFREKW
+3225 
-3240 SNVFFELGMKCQP
+3240 
-3253 DATGT
+3253 
-3258 FDDYGLARLSEA
+3258 
-3270 AMTSDPQAYL
+3270 
-3280 KKEYN
+3280 
-3285 VDFSDED
+3285 
-3292 TKRLKEMV
+3292 
-3300 KAIKEEHPAMY
+3300 Y
-3311 FETKFERPVRFDE
+3311 FETKFMRPYGLDE
-3324 FSAAVVPTTT
+3324 FEKAIVPNDTPSDVVD
-3334 KKEVKEALK
+3334 ALK
-3343 NAGVSIFEYDEKSD
+3343 MAGIDVSSYERGNTE
-3357 ADRKRAFNE
+3357 DRQKVTMD
-3366 AINSR
+3366 AINSS
-3371 DNIRFSLAGERGAA
+3371 DNIRFSLKQTNDKFNSELKSYVENGVLPENSRFELGFPSDILLSAGFPKLPISMRVSLLNKKAGMERHPFSPTDLYNL
-3385 AADKAEERTFRMDN
+3385 ADAIQKPLAIFEYTKPNMRNLIVGLTKGEKHFLIGVTLDYRKGDLAVNSISGLFPKENHEWIKWIQDGKAIRID
-3399 LSVAKDMEKN
+3399 
-3409 KKKDKAIKAATGWE
+3409 KKDKVLSLINSLRTNPEEAE
-3423 RGADGKWRY
+3423 RIG
-3432 EMPDV
+3432 
-3437 VLRDPKEWVN
+3437 
-3447 KKTLTLSDIVEKPND
+3447 
-3462 LFKEYPELFDAYPKL
+3462 
-3477 KDVKIQKGR
+3477 
-3486 AKMGGSYYD
+3486 
-3495 NTITLNLGGIREAI
+3495 LNLDSAA
-3509 KYDLDIHY
+3509 
-3517 KIATRLLKRTLV
+3517 KI
-3529 HEVQHYIQHEEGFA
+3529 
-3543 KGGSEQFVRDAIKD
+3543 IKD
-3557 EFEKVIKQIRG
+3557 FE
-3568 LRAEGKEDEAKAL
+3568 
-3581 AERNKALYNAYSNEK
+3581 NPS
-3596 DSYKNYKSLSGEVEA
+3596 
-3611 RNVSA
+3611 VS
-3616 RLKMTPEERRKTL
+3616 
-3629 AESTEDVA
+3629 
-3637 RKDQIFLGVGDVS
+3637 
-3650 FSLRDMADGK
+3650 
-3660 ESGAADMAEDLKS
+3660 
-3673 LNTPD
+3673 
-3678 EVDDAI
+3678 
-3684 KTAIEDMPSG
+3684 
-3694 WKMAN
+3694 
-3699 KKMIHIAQA
+3699 
-3708 LGENRK
+3708 
-3714 AEIAGEEPKFS
+3714 
-3725 LKDGTLIKAGTYF
+3725 
-3738 SGGGLVEEG
+3738 
-3747 LKGIIDP
+3747 
-3754 VVAVEYDEKISGVY
+3754 
-3768 RNNFGQHIVT
+3768 
-3778 ADVRDVD
+3778 
-3785 PKELVKQIDGEVEY
+3785 
-3799 FHASPVCKNYSQAK
+3799 
-3813 SNHAEVELDK
+3813 
-3823 ETAASTAEF
+3823 
-3832 INAVKPR
+3832 
-3839 VVTIENVKGYK
+3839 
-3850 DSEAMKII
+3850 
-3858 TDALDANG
+3858 
-3866 YTWDADVYNA
+3866 
-3876 ADYGGYTNRERLI
+3876 
-3889 VRAIRDG
+3889 
-3896 KLPEKPKK
+3896 
-3904 MAHKSG
+3904 
-3910 WYEAVA
+3910 
-3916 DIIPTLT
+3916 
-3923 EKKNGVANWM
+3923 
-3933 DVRLKADG
+3933 
-3941 IDWRNI
+3941 
-3947 DKPLYVMGS
+3947 
-3956 AYADGKVPHAFAD
+3956 
-3969 ELLPTLRTKSGD
+3969 
-3981 VIVMPDGKVYRA
+3981 
-3993 MGRVLARVSG
+3993 
-4003 VSDDYK
+4003 
-4009 MPFSENLSHTII
+4009 SENSS
-4021 GNGIPTQ
+4021 
-4028 LTEHVIAPLLT
+4028 
-4039 GSDPK
+4039 SD
-4044 FSIRT
+4044 
-4049 YHGTGASF
+4049 
-4057 DKFDLSHALEG
+4057 
-4068 EGSESFGHGV
+4068 
-4078 YVTNSRKIGR
+4078 
-4088 EYAQRAKQ
+4088 
-4096 RKMADLYKNMRYPDG
+4096 
-4111 VKDDIFK
+4111 
-4118 RRVFGEM
+4118 
-4125 VNDVATGGS
+4125 
-4134 VASAKD
+4134 
-4140 FAKKR
+4140 
-4145 VGADANDIQR
+4145 
-4155 TLENLK
+4155 
-4161 DREKGTEYEQNLKDR
+4161 
-4176 LAEYKE
+4176 
-4182 GLKWIDSLDEDYL
+4182 
-4195 TQGNA
+4195 
-4200 NRYDVDIPDDN
+4200 
-4211 GSNYLD
+4211 
-4217 WDAPLTDKQK
+4217 
-4227 NTIIKELRRLKI
+4227 
-4239 DFVDFKK
+4239 
-4246 RGFSFDGS
+4246 
-4254 FGGNAYDFLMYA
+4254 
-4266 LRKTKK
+4266 TK
-4272 WKDVNASR
+4272 
-4280 AVSKFLSSIGF
+4280 
-4291 TGIKYKAGTI
+4291 
-4301 FGGAKEGDYNY
+4301 
-4312 VIFDENN
+4312 
-4319 ANIVGNTRFSLRG
+4319 FSLRG
-4332 STPYGKQMEEWMEKN
+4332 STSYDKQMEEWKEKN
-4347 HLEKGAVPMEKP
+4347 HLDKDAAPMEKP

-4418 ENYLTEIGYAE
+4418 ENYSTEIGYAE

-4451 LSVDLED
+4451 LSVDLDE

-4515 TGANDVK
+4515 TGSNDVK

-4555 DQSGVIKMGSLDA
+4555 DQSGVIKMGSIDA
-4568 NGQAFMSEY
+4568 KGQAFMSEY
-4577 KRAIN
+4577 KKAIN
-4582 MDDSSLN
+4582 MDDKSLN

-4600 KNEDSVEMN
+4600 KNEDNVEMN

-4633 AELKRQIGELKN
+4633 SELKRQIGELKN

-4692 AKEFREEITEHKNEI
+4692 AKEFLEEITEHKNEI

-4728 KKKLVNNDLQRAVFS
+4728 KKKFVNNDLQRAVFS

-4757 KAANGEGYLYNYFT
+4757 HSANGEGRLYNYFH

-4810 IDGKGMKEMDIEVT
+4810 IDSKGMKEMDIEVT
-4824 DYSNKETG
+4824 DSSNKETG

-4867 DVAAIEENLDP
+4867 KVAEIEKNLDP

-4902 HTKYFGAP
+4902 HTKYFGAS

-5033 YKPKVNAGMMD
+5033 YKPKVNDGMMD

-5166 RMTKLGYPKEKA
+5166 RLTKLGYPKEKA

-5242 FWGGKHKTTLIESMT
+5242 FWGGKHKTTLVESMT

-5284 QSIGRLINFATL
+5284 QSIGRLVNFATL

-5348 NTGLKVEDG
+5348 NAGLKVEDG
-5357 KPTFDPEVFKW
+5357 KPTFDPEVFRY

-5393 SVCNKVG
+5393 SVANKLG
-5400 MLGVQMLIGFNP
+5400 MLGVQSLIGFNP
-5412 ETVGALYQALSE
+5412 ETVGALYQAFAE
-5424 ADYDNGNTA
+5424 ADYDNGNAA
-5433 KEWQMGILKA
+5433 KEWQIGILKA

-5463 GDKDAMKKFMS
+5463 GDIKK
-5474 LAGLDADDIN
+5474 I
-5484 KVPLAEL
+5484 PLAEL

-5564 KRTKDANFA
+5564 KRTKDANAA

-5580 EGLNQEKKGKEPS
+5580 EGLNQEKKGKEHS

-5643 KHPNFKSYKDL
+5643 NHPNFKAYKDL

-5687 IRVEREKFS
+5687 IRAEREKFS

>member
-1 MIDITRL
+1 MPKYKPLYSLYKGL
-8 KQVYATL
+8 KENKYDVPDSYASFQKTL
-15 QKGGYSQDFGTFR
+15 TQ
-28 KGFAGNENYANRK
+28 AGDAGAKSRRGLYQSLKDSNYD
-41 KVYDL
+41 VPD
-46 LSANGAQIGKTYEEF
+46 TYEDFYKNLFVPVNSTTSRALKIGE
-61 MQNMQKPKSMGN
+61 NPN
-73 PTVNK
+73 TPTVNR
-78 YRQQMFNSVD
+78 YRQKMFDSVD
-88 PNKSRASELTHRAVG
+88 PNKNGLNALSHRAVG

-126 PTGKEFAITPAKTV
+126 PTGEEFAITPAKTV
-140 EDLDREYAQEATK
+140 EDLDREYAQAVSK

-216 TEARQI
+216 TEARQL

-237 LEQDSRN
+237 LEQDSRLSKDTSFLGGVKEAYNDIKN
-244 GAIFDNHSFFRGM
+244 GEFSKAGKDLVYGAGFDDHSFWRGM

-288 NGVHTEAGDML
+288 NGVHTEAGDLL
-299 MQQAVKNSD
+299 MQQAVKNSN

-326 TTNMAPFMM
+326 TTNMAPFMV
-335 QVASSGF
+335 QIGSAGF
-342 SKGMSNAIGKV
+342 SKGMSTSIGKV

-360 AALGTMEKS
+360 VALGTMEKA
-369 TGMAGAHIAN
+369 TGIAGAHIAN

-433 YKFGTFDTD
+433 YKFGTFDSD

-496 NKYNMD
+496 NKYNME

-534 ELNSIVGESLEEE
+534 EVNSIVGESLEEE

-615 QLLGKEKWEELRNQI
+615 QLLGNEKWEELRNQI
-630 DATTNDDMPEMV
+630 DATTNEDMPEMV

-719 EDKQKSLSQLLGI
+719 EDKQKSLAQLLGI

-869 DEVRNQAMADAKEKA
+869 DEVRSQAMADAKEKA

-904 VDADGTEHAY
+904 VDADGTEHTY

-929 DGNIPT
+929 DGNIPI
-935 ELVKGENVQVPVSFE
+935 ELVKGENVNVPVSFE
-950 ELQKMKDASDQ
+950 ELQKMKDESDQ

-980 QQMQAQTTQAKNPS
+980 QQMQAQTTQAENPA
-994 QEDNIQPAP
+994 QEDNIQSAS

-1009 YSDIIREDGKVQM
+1009 YSDIIREDGKVQK

-1056 ANGELKIQNFPTGLV
+1056 ANGELKTQNFPPGLV

-1086 YRATILSAES
+1086 YRNMILSAES
-1096 SAMPESSMIEDNS
+1096 SAMPETSMIEDNS
-1109 GTIEANR
+1109 GENRGEIEVETPTIEGEPAAP
-1116 GGIDVED
+1116 E
-1123 NTQPLSEADADNL
+1123 
-1136 IAQMESSAEAA
+1136 SAETPATEQTPAA
-1147 PDLELTPDNW
+1147 P
-1157 TAEFGEDGILSTPI
+1157 A
-1171 GDVKMGENQVAKLFE
+1171 M
-1186 KGRSKEFG
+1186 
-1194 MIKPTLTNP
+1194 TL
-1203 DVIIEVPSHSADG
+1203 
-1216 NEERSSSYLFI
+1216 
-1227 KTFFGK
+1227 
-1233 NGKKVYYFKSVTIKK
+1233 
-1248 DGLEISIS
+1248 
-1256 SHYDRAKR
+1256 
-1264 VKEALMKGKLLY
+1264 
-1276 RKNDGAQTEQNQPSV
+1276 
-1291 SVTTSQEDAAGSSES
+1291 
-1306 KDTNISSNGN
+1306 
-1316 ENNESLTFEDG
+1316 EDG
-1327 TPIPVDVNGEV
+1327 TEV
-1338 DLSQTD
+1338 PMLDDGNPDFSKLTAEQTAELYDSQF
-1344 ATHAAEWYDNNLG
+1344 G
-1357 EDADDWLDGEIKKAK
+1357 EDADSIVSGYVSDAKKALDK
-1372 KVLEQAKNKKLAGTK
+1372 ANSMTVKGKTFVEQKAAKQAK
-1387 PSELVASK
+1387 
-1395 KEKEAAIADAQAHYD
+1395 EKAIADAQAAYD
-1410 SAISIRDSLK
+1410 SAIAIRDAYN
-1420 ERRIAKVEDTAE
+1420 ERQLAKVEDTAE

-1453 DDAEAVS
+1453 DDAEAVA
-1460 QLYRDTIGSLLHRL
+1460 QIYKETVGTLLHRL

-1519 LSRKDFAETQLL
+1519 LSREDFAKTQLL
-1531 AADGKGTTIDNLV
+1531 AADGKGTTVDNLV

-1550 RPSNLDSLDTQD
+1550 RPSNLESLDTQE
-1562 IRNALLSIITS
+1562 IRNTLIDVLTS

-1587 RIARA
+1587 RIAQA
-1592 ENFKEEEKKAA
+1592 ENILEEQKKAA
-1603 DNAAFAKEQKAKQE
+1603 ENAAYAEEQKAKQE
-1617 EEQGETEQENTDK
+1617 EEKAEEKTHSEAFNKIVDLAKKQEEILDNPDNVKEFDKINREIDELLKTLSDEEFKEVSDALLNIDEDFEYLTADEYERREGVEESKKANAYNESLQQTIKQIAPYSDALKAAVKSGDKKAIAKAQKELTDALLASTLGHGYLSSQLAQAKMAKKKDETYSENRAFIKPLTDAINAIESALDSAIADAGLEGVHVDFKDNGHGWIYADKGSEWSSRLKPLDNNYRNVSQYDGVNPASVLPQITMDNVEKVAGIIKSRIEEGERYNSDEYNDE
-1630 EKNEK
+1630 ENEK
-1635 INEQTNENINA
+1635 INDNINENINS
-1646 PEQNKFPDK
+1646 PEQTKFPDK
-1655 LREGSKTIEVP
+1655 LREGSDTIEVP
-1666 EDATDE
+1666 EDATDD
-1672 KPLGEQISKDKVP
+1672 KPLGKQLSKDKVP
-1685 FEIKGEKSGETYDI
+1685 FKVEGKNSGEMYDI
-1699 NDKEDR
+1699 NDNEDR
-1705 KRLVAENSVD
+1705 QRLINDNKVD
-1715 DKDILDIDMPKHVHK
+1715 DKDILDIDMPEHVHK

-1739 GLKVQFLYMGARL
+1739 GLKVQFLYMGANL

-1763 ALDANKA
+1763 ALDAKNA

-1795 KVAMAVTTKKKFEE
+1795 KVALAVTTKKEFEE
-1809 DLAKIY
+1809 DLAKVY
-1815 RIYHNASG
+1815 QSYHGYKG
-1823 YNNIDDFVE
+1823 YNNVDDFVE
-1832 EVIADN
+1832 EVVADN
-1838 IGKFINDHDLAQ
+1838 IGKFINDYDLAK

-1865 HAIQKIKGLLYGDPY
+1865 HAIQKIKSLLYGDFY

-1889 VEKAYVDTANGQV
+1889 VEKAYVDTAKGEI

-1945 PDGAATPVGVWLD
+1945 PNGAATPVGVWLD

-2170 EVEGIAKAYAKQN
+2170 EVEGIAKAYAKAN
-2183 TAKRNTEYTVA
+2183 AKKNAPSRLMYQGKPMTYKTPSIIYQVALDMDKFNISAKEAISKMIDADEKKLASVGDTPFAKMKAKQVQDELKVLKDLNPSDFKINEDYDTVA
-2194 KRAYED
+2194 QDLIDTKSGLDLLED
-2200 AETEYKNL
+2200 
-2208 TNYIADSEL
+2208 EL
-2217 NINMYN
+2217 KDAKSYVDLYQ
-2223 IPSLENNKKKL
+2223 SRL
-2234 EMYKEKGI
+2234 
-2242 QHWVE
+2242 
-2247 VYEQRV
+2247 
-2253 ERGEKTIKEERERI
+2253 
-2267 EEYKLKQKEA
+2267 
-2277 YKLMDEAKKK
+2277 DEAKEELSKAKESGTGLGVDMYESDVEYYSEQVKRYKQSIKTKESDIKDVKNKVDALQKK
-2287 LDSIEK
+2287 LDSMEK
-2293 PKRNLYSVDIP
+2293 PRNLYSVDIP
-2304 DDTGRNYIGWDEPL
+2304 DDTGDNYLGWDEPL
-2318 GAAKIMRLPKVF
+2318 NAKQIDMWKKALLSAVPESDRAYYKEW
-2330 KADGWEY
+2330 ADGMLENR
-2337 KKVGMYDTYKIDG
+2337 KKE
-2350 NEHEVWLE
+2350 NNPL
-2358 PSLTTGKEL
+2358 TGKDA
-2367 YRDLTNAL
+2367 YYAID
-2375 GSDKAASEF
+2375 SKYASKKTSMA

-2393 KVIALR
+2393 KVIAQR
-2399 NAGGNKEGK
+2399 NTGGNKEGK

-2423 HTKFSLKKVN
+2423 HTKFSLKK
-2433 DAFNQRLDELVKNP
+2433 DGLTPE
-2447 NQKDKILRLGRSSS
+2447 
-2461 FLKAGGIADAEIE
+2461 
-2474 LDFDKLMRK
+2474 
-2483 SKQGYVHEHPFDA
+2483 
-2496 TDVKDLPMAI
+2496 I
-2506 ANPIS
+2506 ANTPVNIVDADEEHGFKNYAEAREWAKKNIVRTYNDEETGGKGEINIS
-2511 VFDNTNGRNDG
+2511 NTAVGKY
-2522 QVILTEL
+2522 LSE
-2529 KKEDRNFIVAIQT
+2529 KAID
-2542 ENQNRK
+2542 K
-2548 GGVVLKVNKIVT
+2548 SISKDVHMSVLKVLPSVLRESVDAYQHGDRKKVNNVRSEKFGINPDVMIHRCFGAVNIGGKVYGVKITLKENVKTRENKKLYSYEATKIELLDGKNEGVT
-2560 LFPKDARGVINWFN
+2560 MTPSLNSN
-2574 QGKATNI
+2574 N
-2581 DKEKA
+2581 
-2586 LHFIEALQNHS
+2586 S
-2597 GTTITDEELKSA
+2597 ITVAKIA
-2609 ANIINSFETTKE
+2609 KVFETAKK
-2621 NGEKVDVD
+2621 NGEK
-2629 GTKFSLKDEEYLK
+2629 
-2642 AVEDGN
+2642 
-2648 MEKAQKMVN
+2648 
-2657 EAADAAGYSTDSSY
+2657 
-2671 QGTSAF
+2671 
-2677 NGAAPWGNGYFLTK
+2677 
-2691 DERKEAWDNGEFE
+2691 
-2704 GESTLGDYINDDI
+2704 
-2717 DGGNLE
+2717 
-2723 ELTNAASYRAAD
+2723 
-2735 PMRKE
+2735 
-2740 AIDNVRNAIQKKAK
+2740 
-2754 TITMYRSVPS
+2754 
-2764 DVKEGSFRNGDWVTP
+2764 
-2779 SRAYAVDN
+2779 
-2787 AKLHGWGDDYN
+2787 
-2798 IIEQKV
+2798 
-2804 PVDDVWFDGN
+2804 
-2814 DIAEWGYGRE
+2814 
-2824 EDYINDTDFAYK
+2824 
-2836 NSKNNKKLLDA
+2836 
-2847 VTYDDNGNVIPLSQR
+2847 
-2862 FNEKNKDVRFSLKDE
+2862 FSLKDE

-2885 ISEEKLLK
+2885 ITEEKLRKALK
-2893 AIKQGGLANPSVAV
+2893 LGGFANPSLAV
-2907 IDSSRQDHKAYGGI
+2907 IDTNKTGHDNFGEI
-2921 SLILPSDKIAKR
+2921 SFIAPSALLDKR
-2933 TGKNAGTWQGDA
+2933 TGNTGGTWITDA
-2945 YTPTYP
+2945 YTQRYPSIEREMSEKGSQKFKDWVDSLEYPSEAKAEIKRQAEDALSNNNAPAWELMYLKEKGIDIKEYDSRIDYRWKEIISDHPTAEDILNSMKTDP
-2951 EVEKQMSNK
+2951 ELNEKVTSLAK
-2960 GAEKSSSDV
+2960 HAIIHPTWEKVS
-2969 LSVPKE
+2969 L
-2975 MQHEVRNGID
+2975 EVRRKMYKETGVKASPINPQVRKQTKEIFERDYAPTLLNKDGSPRKKDVKKVVEDIVKEHNDTKKYDFYLSKVKASNYVNKNG
-2985 RWLNGGDANSGLKYL
+2985 
-3000 FLHEKGVAPEPKKI
+3000 
-3014 QPKFSDEA
+3014 
-3022 YNELKFITA
+3022 
-3031 GDFNIYGIGKADAQK
+3031 
-3046 VLDMYIEAKFDGDK
+3046 
-3060 DLYEEK
+3060 
-3066 TKAWLER
+3066 
-3073 NKSIVDAGAKGGM
+3073 
-3086 RYAIAKENVELYDEY
+3086 LYD
-3101 GFNYKGVQT
+3101 
-3110 FVRDVEYDHRKSGVD
+3110 
-3125 TNATLNEVEDYI
+3125 DYI
-3137 KTNNLTDEFNTW
+3137 RWQENKLDEFGTKNR
-3149 LEGKEK
+3149 
-3155 EYVIKEV
+3155 
-3162 IFDGFTPSGNRRYVP
+3162 IFRGYTKDGSRKYVP
-3177 NTLENVSKLMKKQG
+3177 ETLENVSKAMREEADGQT
-3191 RNGATG
+3191 NGSEYT
-3197 AAVSF
+3197 SF
-3202 QNFAARLMPS
+3202 GSFIAKLASRVDSTDEMRAN
-3212 YGTLKDIRSKKGL
+3212 KDKLSSNK
-3225 LTSDREKFDKFREKW
+3225 DKEEFYEKW
-3240 SNVFFELGMKCQP
+3240 NGVYYDLAKFLYNDVF
-3253 DATGT
+3253 
-3258 FDDYGLARLSEA
+3258 YGEQRLHDIVLQ
-3270 AMTSDPQAYL
+3270 SDPKKYA
-3280 KKEYN
+3280 KKEYGITLTPTFMKKL
-3285 VDFSDED
+3285 DA
-3292 TKRLKEMV
+3292 LKNAVQTEL
-3300 KAIKEEHPAMY
+3300 KSAY
-3311 FETKFERPVRFDE
+3311 FETKYNRPLRLNE
-3324 FSAAVVPTTT
+3324 FAAAVVPNNLGDDVR
-3334 KKEVKEALK
+3334 K
-3343 NAGVSIFEYDEKSD
+3343 GISD
-3357 ADRKRAFNE
+3357 AGLPMYDYDPKKDGDRSRAFNE
-3366 AINSR
+3366 AINSS
-3371 DNIRFSLAGERGAA
+3371 DNIRFSLKDEKEKIVADAKANGTYMIAPNGEKTKLDAEQWATVRTTNFKNWFGDWENDPENASKVVDENGEPLVA
-3385 AADKAEERTFRMDN
+3385 YHGTTNDETTSVWNEKTKMYDTSHEPFTVFKREVDGLPNSGLFFNSSEDNAYEYGYNNYAVYLSAKNPLVIDCKGSLYNSIKHDGKTMDTYDWANWAEENGYDGVIF
-3399 LSVAKDMEKN
+3399 KN
-3409 KKKDKAIKAATGWE
+3409 
-3423 RGADGKWRY
+3423 
-3432 EMPDV
+3432 
-3437 VLRDPKEWVN
+3437 
-3447 KKTLTLSDIVEKPND
+3447 
-3462 LFKEYPELFDAYPKL
+3462 
-3477 KDVKIQKGR
+3477 
-3486 AKMGGSYYD
+3486 
-3495 NTITLNLGGIREAI
+3495 
-3509 KYDLDIHY
+3509 
-3517 KIATRLLKRTLV
+3517 
-3529 HEVQHYIQHEEGFA
+3529 
-3543 KGGSEQFVRDAIKD
+3543 IKD
-3557 EFEKVIKQIRG
+3557 GVDYGSMQDTTDDYVVFKSNQIKSAENNNGDFSADNNDIR
-3568 LRAEGKEDEAKAL
+3568 
-3581 AERNKALYNAYSNEK
+3581 
-3596 DSYKNYKSLSGEVEA
+3596 
-3611 RNVSA
+3611 
-3616 RLKMTPEERRKTL
+3616 
-3629 AESTEDVA
+3629 
-3637 RKDQIFLGVGDVS
+3637 
-3650 FSLRDMADGK
+3650 FSLKSMMAK
-3660 ESGAADMAEDLKS
+3660 PE
-3673 LNTPD
+3673 
-3678 EVDDAI
+3678 
-3684 KTAIEDMPSG
+3684 G
-3694 WKMAN
+3694 WKQAN
-3699 KKMIHIAQA
+3699 KKAIHIAEA
-3708 LGENRK
+3708 IERD
-3714 AEIAGEEPKFS
+3714 PKFS
-3725 LKDGTLIKAGTYF
+3725 LKNLDGTLIKAGTYF

-3785 PKELVKQIDGEVEY
+3785 PKDLVKQIDGEVEY

-3813 SNHAEVELDK
+3813 NNHAEVELDK

-3832 INAVKPR
+3832 INAVKPK

-3850 DSEAMKII
+3850 DSDAMKTI

-3876 ADYGGYTNRERLI
+3876 ADFGGYTNRERLI
-3889 VRAIRDG
+3889 VRAVRDG
-3896 KLPEKPKK
+3896 KLPAKPKK
-3904 MAHKSG
+3904 MEHKSG

-3956 AYADGKVPHAFAD
+3956 AYADGKIPHAFAD

-4009 MPFSENLSHTII
+4009 MPFSESLSHTII

-4028 LTEHVIAPLLT
+4028 LTEHVIAPL
-4039 GSDPK
+4039 
-4044 FSIRT
+4044 
-4049 YHGTGASF
+4049 
-4057 DKFDLSHALEG
+4057 
-4068 EGSESFGHGV
+4068 V
-4078 YVTNSRKIGR
+4078 QN
-4088 EYAQRAKQ
+4088 
-4096 RKMADLYKNMRYPDG
+4096 
-4111 VKDDIFK
+4111 
-4118 RRVFGEM
+4118 
-4125 VNDVATGGS
+4125 
-4134 VASAKD
+4134 
-4140 FAKKR
+4140 
-4145 VGADANDIQR
+4145 
-4155 TLENLK
+4155 TL
-4161 DREKGTEYEQNLKDR
+4161 RPTP
-4176 LAEYKE
+4176 
-4182 GLKWIDSLDEDYL
+4182 ED
-4195 TQGNA
+4195 
-4200 NRYDVDIPDDN
+4200 
-4211 GSNYLD
+4211 
-4217 WDAPLTDKQK
+4217 
-4227 NTIIKELRRLKI
+4227 
-4239 DFVDFKK
+4239 
-4246 RGFSFDGS
+4246 
-4254 FGGNAYDFLMYA
+4254 
-4266 LRKTKK
+4266 
-4272 WKDVNASR
+4272 
-4280 AVSKFLSSIGF
+4280 
-4291 TGIKYKAGTI
+4291 
-4301 FGGAKEGDYNY
+4301 
-4312 VIFDENN
+4312 
-4319 ANIVGNTRFSLRG
+4319 GNTKFSLRG
-4332 STPYGKQMEEWMEKN
+4332 STPYDKQMEEWMEKN

-4418 ENYLTEIGYAE
+4418 EYYSSEIGYSE

-4436 KKELWKSAPKPKDFD
+4436 KKVLWKSAPKPKDFD

-4568 NGQAFMSEY
+4568 KGQAFMSEY
-4577 KRAIN
+4577 KKAIN
-4582 MDDSSLN
+4582 MDDKSLN
-4589 TYIANIEEDSA
+4589 NYIANIEEDSA
-4600 KNEDSVEMN
+4600 KNEDNVEMN

-4633 AELKRQIGELKN
+4633 SELKRQIDELKN

-4692 AKEFREEITEHKNEI
+4692 AKEFREEIAEHKNEI
-4707 LHRANLDLEGVDS
+4707 LYRANLDLEGVDS

-4757 KAANGEGYLYNYFT
+4757 KAANGEGRLYNYFT

-4796 KELFGKEKFMKLVG
+4796 KELFGKNKFMNLVG
-4810 IDGKGMKEMDIEVT
+4810 IDGKDMKEMDVEVT

-4930 EDVNQDSDAMSQL
+4930 EDVNQDSDAISQL

-5166 RMTKLGYPKEKA
+5166 RLTKLGYPKEKA

-5309 LLTGDDDDKKKDMI
+5309 LLTGDDDDKKNDMI

-5348 NTGLKVEDG
+5348 NAGLKVEDG
-5357 KPTFDPEVFKW
+5357 KPTFDPEVFRY

-5381 NIYSMIGNQKWY
+5381 NIYSMVGNQKWY
-5393 SVCNKVG
+5393 SVANKLG
-5400 MLGVQMLIGFNP
+5400 MLGVQSLIGFNP
-5412 ETVGALYQALSE
+5412 ETVGALYQAFAE

-5433 KEWQMGILKA
+5433 KEWQIGILKA

-5463 GDKDAMKKFMS
+5463 GDIKK
-5474 LAGLDADDIN
+5474 I
-5484 KVPLAEL
+5484 PLAEL

-5498 QINRDNLLSQVFMD
+5498 QINRDNLLSQIGMD

-5538 DEYDKKKADEFF
+5538 DEYNKKKADEFF

-5564 KRTKDANFA
+5564 KRAKDANAA

-5643 KHPNFKSYKDL
+5643 KHPNFKAYKDL

-5687 IRVEREKFS
+5687 IRAEREKFS

>member
-1 MIDITRL
+1 MPKYKPLYSLYKGL
-8 KQVYATL
+8 KESKYDVPDSYVSFQKTL
-15 QKGGYSQDFGTFR
+15 TQ
-28 KGFAGNENYANRK
+28 AGDAGAKSRRGLYKSLKESNYD
-41 KVYDL
+41 VPD
-46 LSANGAQIGKTYEEF
+46 TYEDFYKNLFVPVNSTTSRALKIGE
-61 MQNMQKPKSMGN
+61 NPNTPAVNRYHQKL
-73 PTVNK
+73 
-78 YRQQMFNSVD
+78 FDSVD
-88 PNKSRASELTHRAVG
+88 PNKNGLNALSRRAVS
-103 QAVRATNNVRKP
+103 QAKIAMNNVRKP

-121 NQKGK
+121 DKKGK
-126 PTGKEFAITPAKTV
+126 PTGGEFAITPAKTL
-140 EDLDREYAQEATK
+140 EDLDREYAQETTK

-201 GTPHSVTTNNGILEN
+201 GIPHSVTTNNGILEN
-216 TEARQI
+216 TESRQL
-222 LAAGDYN
+222 LAASDYN
-229 RKRRELLQ
+229 RKRKELLQ

-244 GAIFDNHSFFRGM
+244 GAIFDDHSFFRGM
-257 YDAAKD
+257 YDAVKD
-263 TGFLTGGASDLIN
+263 TGLLTGGASDLIN
-276 AGSLLA
+276 AGSLLS

-299 MQQAVKNSD
+299 LQQAVKNSN
-308 AQSQYGD
+308 AQGQYGN

-326 TTNMAPFMM
+326 TTNMAPFMV
-335 QVASSGF
+335 QIASAGF
-342 SKGMSNAIGKV
+342 SKGLSTSIGKV

-360 AALGTMEKS
+360 VALGTMKKA
-369 TGMAGAHIAN
+369 AGFASADLAKN
-379 YIGKVTGLTTKA
+379 IGKFTGLSTKA
-391 FGKAIQYG
+391 FGKAVQYG

-415 NDVIN
+415 NDVMN
-420 RYTGQVYQDEHGN
+420 RYTGQVYQDEQGN
-433 YKFGTFDTD
+433 YKFGTFDSD
-442 GKLVHEGG
+442 GNLVHEGG

-456 LVKGEAAQTIEFAT
+456 LAKGDAAQSIEFAT

-483 LKNFVTKGGKKII
+483 LKNFVKKGGKEII
-496 NKYNMD
+496 KKYNME

-519 ARYLKAGADRTLGKV
+519 VRYLKAGADRTLGKV

-604 HKLDKADVNLS
+604 HKLNKADANLS
-615 QLLGKEKWEELRNQI
+615 QLLGNEKWEELRDQI
-630 DATTNDDMPEMV
+630 DATTNKDMPDMI

-664 LLIMR
+664 LIIMR

-719 EDKQKSLSQLLGI
+719 EDKQKSLAQLLGI

-737 ASMSDEE
+737 SGMSDEE
-744 LEALSGRDDN
+744 LESMTGQDDKL
-754 IDRAIYDY
+754 DRAIYDY
-762 QLSTARYEGVI
+762 QLSSARYEGVV

-809 TGGLED
+809 TGGQED

-823 NIATHEDG
+823 NIATHDDG

-840 MILYYDPTTNTVEH
+840 MILYYDPTTNKVEH

-904 VDADGTEHAY
+904 VDADGTEHTY

-935 ELVKGENVQVPVSFE
+935 EIVKGENVNIPVSFE

-980 QQMQAQTTQAKNPS
+980 QQNQAQTTQAENPA
-994 QEDNIQPAP
+994 QESNTQSAP

-1034 PDAKDVF
+1034 PEAKDVF
-1041 YIQGNKMRT
+1041 YIQGNKIRT

-1056 ANGELKIQNFPTGLV
+1056 ANGELKTQSFPTGLV

-1086 YRATILSAES
+1086 YRNTILAAES
-1096 SAMPESSMIEDNS
+1096 SAMPESSMIEGNS
-1109 GTIEANR
+1109 GEDRGEIEA
-1116 GGIDVED
+1116 E
-1123 NTQPLSEADADNL
+1123 
-1136 IAQMESSAEAA
+1136 
-1147 PDLELTPDNW
+1147 
-1157 TAEFGEDGILSTPI
+1157 PI
-1171 GDVKMGENQVAKLFE
+1171 GTGAFGNIYNQF
-1186 KGRSKEFG
+1186 KGK
-1194 MIKPTLTNP
+1194 
-1203 DVIIEVPSHSADG
+1203 
-1216 NEERSSSYLFI
+1216 
-1227 KTFFGK
+1227 
-1233 NGKKVYYFKSVTIKK
+1233 
-1248 DGLEISIS
+1248 
-1256 SHYDRAKR
+1256 
-1264 VKEALMKGKLLY
+1264 VKEAFNFLMRHKSGDLLGVFHRDDVGDIDLVWGNEKMGLAHILGKHVGEGKDFETPDDAIAMIENVINSGRVFQDNENRYTLMLDGVGVGI
-1276 RKNDGAQTEQNQPSV
+1276 RKSFDGEKKNWV
-1291 SVTTSQEDAAGSSES
+1291 VTAVDFNRSQEEKGIVTNPTSTSHGVTEPESAAALNDSNS
-1306 KDTNISSNGN
+1306 KDINNSSNGN

-1327 TPIPVDVNGEV
+1327 TPIPVDENGET

-1357 EDADDWLDGEIKKAK
+1357 EDADGWLDGEIKKAK
-1372 KVLEQAKNKKLAGTK
+1372 KVLEQAKNRKLTGTK

-1395 KEKEAAIADAQAHYD
+1395 NEKEVAIADAQAHYD
-1410 SAISIRDSLK
+1410 SAISIRDALK
-1420 ERRIAKVEDTAE
+1420 ERRIAKEENTPE
-1432 GRKELIEKARRKFA
+1432 GRKNLIEKARRKFA
-1446 RLKSAVK
+1446 RLKSSVNN
-1453 DDAEAVS
+1453 DAEAVA
-1460 QLYRDTIGSLLHRL
+1460 QLYRGTVGSLLHRL
-1474 YDGTGIDVTDT
+1474 YDSTGVDVTDT
-1485 IPLTAE
+1485 VPLTAE
-1491 EYVASNLGAHTLNYE
+1491 EYVASNLGAHSLNYE
-1506 GTETSKGVKQETG
+1506 GNETSKGVKQETG
-1519 LSRKDFAETQLL
+1519 LSREDFAKTQLL
-1531 AADGKGTTIDNLV
+1531 AADGKGTTIDALV
-1544 HSLWEN
+1544 HSLWDN
-1550 RPSNLDSLDTQD
+1550 RPSNLESLDTQD
-1562 IRNALLSIITS
+1562 IRNALIDVLTS

-1578 EARNYIENL
+1578 EARSYIENI
-1587 RIARA
+1587 RIAQAEKLLEEQELAA
-1592 ENFKEEEKKAA
+1592 ENAAYAEQQKAKEEEEKK
-1603 DNAAFAKEQKAKQE
+1603 KAE
-1617 EEQGETEQENTDK
+1617 EEDEETSPLEGRITETDEESEVDGEYGITYNKVYLIDGDK
-1630 EKNEK
+1630 RVTKVDEPDEKGDYTGSYYMYDGKRFGDLSEVADYIDGNNSDNINEK
-1635 INEQTNENINA
+1635 TNENTN
-1646 PEQNKFPDK
+1646 FPDK
-1655 LREGSKTIEVP
+1655 LKEGSETIEVP

-1672 KPLGEQISKDKVP
+1672 NPLGLQLSEDKVL
-1685 FEIKGEKSGETYDI
+1685 FEIKGEKSGDTYDI

-1705 KRLVAENSVD
+1705 QRLVAENSVD
-1715 DKDILDIDMPKHVHK
+1715 DKDILDIDMPEHVHK

-1752 NGWVEN
+1752 NGWIEN

-1770 IQCVFGHEMTHAIKQ
+1770 TQSVFGHEMTHAIKQ

-1795 KVAMAVTTKKKFEE
+1795 KVAMAVTTKKEFEE
-1809 DLAKIY
+1809 DLAKVY

-1850 KFSLRLNHPV
+1850 RFVLRLNHPV

-1865 HAIQKIKGLLYGDPY
+1865 HAIQKIKGLLYGDFY

-1889 VEKAYVDTANGQV
+1889 VEKAYVDTANGEV

-2127 IADAPKFSIKTYHG
+2127 IAAVPKFSLKVYHGSGADFTEFDFDHMGEGAGSQAFGWGGYVTSSKKIGKDYARLGKETGGDYQYMGDTKLTSEQARVLAVFVGLPAYKEYSSMKEGVGAYIKSLRTLEQKGGFMAKHAGERIKVLESVLPKLDKVSRYDFAHKSRNLYEVDIPDDNGSNYLDFENPMSEEQINAIRDALAKKGIDVPSWEKRGFKLDLPFKNVYAAVLPMMMRCKPKEVSQFLSSIGFTGIKYPAGTIIQGGAEEGDTNYVIFKPEDMKITEHTKFSIKTYHG

-2183 TAKRNTEYTVA
+2183 AAKHGMPR
-2194 KRAYED
+2194 
-2200 AETEYKNL
+2200 EYKIAQTRLNHAKFEYDKVQRSYDNSKAYIDSL
-2208 TNYIADSEL
+2208 KEDLQNYRESIARRKEKVEYFAQNNMPETVDKLLKQIKRTEDTIKVTESD
-2217 NINMYN
+2217 INMRT
-2223 IPSLENNKKKL
+2223 IDLEGWKPKL
-2234 EMYKEKGI
+2234 E
-2242 QHWVE
+2242 
-2247 VYEQRV
+2247 
-2253 ERGEKTIKEERERI
+2253 
-2267 EEYKLKQKEA
+2267 
-2277 YKLMDEAKKK
+2277 EAKKK
-2287 LDSIEK
+2287 YEEEQKKFDAIPKPQIE
-2293 PKRNLYSVDIP
+2293 RNLYSVDIP
-2304 DDTGRNYIGWDEPL
+2304 DDTGENYLGWDEKMTPR
-2318 GAAKIMRLPKVF
+2318 MRDIRKEILE
-2330 KADGWEY
+2330 DNGY
-2337 KKVGMYDTYKIDG
+2337 KLVDSDDMRDYFEDRD
-2350 NEHEVWLE
+2350 
-2358 PSLTTGKEL
+2358 GKEYEL
-2367 YRDLTNAL
+2367 FKEQYKTGGTFYEELAQLLHSQKLASLAL
-2375 GSDKAASEF
+2375 KEY
-2384 LSKAGFVGV
+2384 GFDGV
-2393 KVIALR
+2393 KVIADR
-2399 NAGGNKEGK
+2399 NTGGNKEGK

-2413 FDENNAQITS
+2413 FDENNAQITN
-2423 HTKFSLKKVN
+2423 HTKFSL
-2433 DAFNQRLDELVKNP
+2433 R
-2447 NQKDKILRLGRSSS
+2447 
-2461 FLKAGGIADAEIE
+2461 
-2474 LDFDKLMRK
+2474 
-2483 SKQGYVHEHPFDA
+2483 
-2496 TDVKDLPMAI
+2496 
-2506 ANPIS
+2506 
-2511 VFDNTNGRNDG
+2511 
-2522 QVILTEL
+2522 
-2529 KKEDRNFIVAIQT
+2529 
-2542 ENQNRK
+2542 
-2548 GGVVLKVNKIVT
+2548 
-2560 LFPKDARGVINWFN
+2560 
-2574 QGKATNI
+2574 
-2581 DKEKA
+2581 
-2586 LHFIEALQNHS
+2586 
-2597 GTTITDEELKSA
+2597 LKSA
-2609 ANIINSFETTKE
+2609 IEETETNPSDAQKESGNYKKGHIKFGGYDYTIENPKGSTRSGKDSDGKEWKVTMHDTYGYIRGKFGKDGDHLDMFINDKADLDNWDGDVFVVDQVNPDGSFDEHKVMYGYDSMDDAEKAYLANYSKGWKGLGNITGASKTEFDKWLDTSNRKLKPFADYA
-2621 NGEKVDVD
+2621 KV
-2629 GTKFSLKDEEYLK
+2629 KFSQAQSVSEPRYSLKDIKPVGVGSFGNIYNQFRGNAKAAIEFLK
-2642 AVEDGN
+2642 KVRGGEAVGALHHKDIGDIDLVWGKEGTGHSDGYGLSKLVKYHPEVLDN
-2648 MEKAQKMVN
+2648 LQEILNDMRVVSSSKNRVNLESETHKAGVRLTWDGERKSWLLTAFKK
-2657 EAADAAGYSTDSSY
+2657 E
-2671 QGTSAF
+2671 TSASDKRTDT
-2677 NGAAPWGNGYFLTK
+2677 AATSL
-2691 DERKEAWDNGEFE
+2691 E
-2704 GESTLGDYINDDI
+2704 GDTALSQTEGS
-2717 DGGNLE
+2717 
-2723 ELTNAASYRAAD
+2723 AA
-2735 PMRKE
+2735 K
-2740 AIDNVRNAIQKKAK
+2740 IDNSSETAK
-2754 TITMYRSVPS
+2754 
-2764 DVKEGSFRNGDWVTP
+2764 E
-2779 SRAYAVDN
+2779 
-2787 AKLHGWGDDYN
+2787 
-2798 IIEQKV
+2798 
-2804 PVDDVWFDGN
+2804 N
-2814 DIAEWGYGRE
+2814 D
-2824 EDYINDTDFAYK
+2824 
-2836 NSKNNKKLLDA
+2836 
-2847 VTYDDNGNVIPLSQR
+2847 
-2862 FNEKNKDVRFSLKDE
+2862 EKFSLKDE

-2885 ISEEKLLK
+2885 ITEEKLRKALK
-2893 AIKQGGLANPSVAV
+2893 LGGFANPSLAV
-2907 IDSSRQDHKAYGGI
+2907 IDTNKTGHDNFGEI
-2921 SLILPSDKIAKR
+2921 SFIAPSALVDKR
-2933 TGKNAGTWQGDA
+2933 TGKTAGTWITDA
-2945 YTPTYP
+2945 YTQRYPSVEREMSEKGSQKFRDWVDSLEYPSEAKAEIKRQAEDALSNNNAPAWELMYLKEKGIDIKEYDSRIDYRWKEIIRDYPTAEDILNSMQTDP
-2951 EVEKQMSNK
+2951 ELNEKVTSLAK
-2960 GAEKSSSDV
+2960 HAIIHPTWEKVS
-2969 LSVPKE
+2969 L
-2975 MQHEVRNGID
+2975 EVRRKMYKETGVKASPINPQVRKQTKEIFERDYAPTLLNKDGSPRKKDVKKVVEDIVKEHNDTKKYDFYLSKVKASNYVNKNG
-2985 RWLNGGDANSGLKYL
+2985 
-3000 FLHEKGVAPEPKKI
+3000 
-3014 QPKFSDEA
+3014 
-3022 YNELKFITA
+3022 
-3031 GDFNIYGIGKADAQK
+3031 
-3046 VLDMYIEAKFDGDK
+3046 
-3060 DLYEEK
+3060 
-3066 TKAWLER
+3066 
-3073 NKSIVDAGAKGGM
+3073 
-3086 RYAIAKENVELYDEY
+3086 LYD
-3101 GFNYKGVQT
+3101 
-3110 FVRDVEYDHRKSGVD
+3110 
-3125 TNATLNEVEDYI
+3125 DYI
-3137 KTNNLTDEFNTW
+3137 RWQENKLDEFGTKNR
-3149 LEGKEK
+3149 
-3155 EYVIKEV
+3155 
-3162 IFDGFTPSGNRRYVP
+3162 IFRGYTKDGSRKYVP
-3177 NTLENVSKLMKKQG
+3177 ETLENVSKAMREEADGQT
-3191 RNGATG
+3191 NGSEYT
-3197 AAVSF
+3197 SF
-3202 QNFAARLMPS
+3202 GSFIAKLASRVDSTDEMRAN
-3212 YGTLKDIRSKKGL
+3212 KDKLSSNK
-3225 LTSDREKFDKFREKW
+3225 DKEEFYEKW
-3240 SNVFFELGMKCQP
+3240 SEVYYDLAKFLYNDVF
-3253 DATGT
+3253 
-3258 FDDYGLARLSEA
+3258 YGEQRLHDIVLQ
-3270 AMTSDPQAYL
+3270 SDPKKYA
-3280 KKEYN
+3280 KKEYGITLTPTFMKKL
-3285 VDFSDED
+3285 DA
-3292 TKRLKEMV
+3292 LKNAVQTEL
-3300 KAIKEEHPAMY
+3300 KSAY
-3311 FETKFERPVRFDE
+3311 FETKYNRPLRLNE
-3324 FSAAVVPTTT
+3324 FAAAVVPDNLGEDVR
-3334 KKEVKEALK
+3334 KGIEDAGLPMYDYDPNKE
-3343 NAGVSIFEYDEKSD
+3343 G
-3357 ADRKRAFNE
+3357 DRSRAFNE
-3366 AINSR
+3366 AINSS
-3371 DNIRFSLAGERGAA
+3371 DNIRFSL
-3385 AADKAEERTFRMDN
+3385 KSMM
-3399 LSVAKDMEKN
+3399 AK
-3409 KKKDKAIKAATGWE
+3409 
-3423 RGADGKWRY
+3423 
-3432 EMPDV
+3432 
-3437 VLRDPKEWVN
+3437 
-3447 KKTLTLSDIVEKPND
+3447 
-3462 LFKEYPELFDAYPKL
+3462 PE
-3477 KDVKIQKGR
+3477 
-3486 AKMGGSYYD
+3486 
-3495 NTITLNLGGIREAI
+3495 
-3509 KYDLDIHY
+3509 
-3517 KIATRLLKRTLV
+3517 
-3529 HEVQHYIQHEEGFA
+3529 
-3543 KGGSEQFVRDAIKD
+3543 
-3557 EFEKVIKQIRG
+3557 
-3568 LRAEGKEDEAKAL
+3568 
-3581 AERNKALYNAYSNEK
+3581 
-3596 DSYKNYKSLSGEVEA
+3596 
-3611 RNVSA
+3611 
-3616 RLKMTPEERRKTL
+3616 
-3629 AESTEDVA
+3629 
-3637 RKDQIFLGVGDVS
+3637 
-3650 FSLRDMADGK
+3650 
-3660 ESGAADMAEDLKS
+3660 
-3673 LNTPD
+3673 
-3678 EVDDAI
+3678 
-3684 KTAIEDMPSG
+3684 G
-3694 WKMAN
+3694 WKQAN
-3699 KKMIHIAQA
+3699 KKAIHIAEA
-3708 LGENRK
+3708 IERD
-3714 AEIAGEEPKFS
+3714 PKFS
-3725 LKDGTLIKAGTYF
+3725 LKNLDGTLIKAGTYF

-3832 INAVKPR
+3832 INAIKPK

-3850 DSEAMKII
+3850 DSEAMKTI

-3889 VRAIRDG
+3889 VRAVRDG
-3896 KLPEKPKK
+3896 KLPAKPEK
-3904 MAHKSG
+3904 MARKSG

-3923 EKKNGVANWM
+3923 EKKNGVAPWM
-3933 DVRLKADG
+3933 DIRLKADG

-4028 LTEHVIAPLLT
+4028 LTEHVIAPLLQNT
-4039 GSDPK
+4039 LRP
-4044 FSIRT
+4044 T
-4049 YHGTGASF
+4049 T
-4057 DKFDLSHALEG
+4057 
-4068 EGSESFGHGV
+4068 
-4078 YVTNSRKIGR
+4078 
-4088 EYAQRAKQ
+4088 
-4096 RKMADLYKNMRYPDG
+4096 PD
-4111 VKDDIFK
+4111 
-4118 RRVFGEM
+4118 E
-4125 VNDVATGGS
+4125 
-4134 VASAKD
+4134 
-4140 FAKKR
+4140 
-4145 VGADANDIQR
+4145 
-4155 TLENLK
+4155 
-4161 DREKGTEYEQNLKDR
+4161 
-4176 LAEYKE
+4176 
-4182 GLKWIDSLDEDYL
+4182 
-4195 TQGNA
+4195 
-4200 NRYDVDIPDDN
+4200 
-4211 GSNYLD
+4211 
-4217 WDAPLTDKQK
+4217 
-4227 NTIIKELRRLKI
+4227 
-4239 DFVDFKK
+4239 
-4246 RGFSFDGS
+4246 
-4254 FGGNAYDFLMYA
+4254 
-4266 LRKTKK
+4266 
-4272 WKDVNASR
+4272 
-4280 AVSKFLSSIGF
+4280 
-4291 TGIKYKAGTI
+4291 
-4301 FGGAKEGDYNY
+4301 
-4312 VIFDENN
+4312 
-4319 ANIVGNTRFSLRG
+4319 GNTKFSLRG
-4332 STPYGKQMEEWMEKN
+4332 STPYDKQMEEWMEKN

-4359 IMKEGE
+4359 VMKEGE

-4418 ENYLTEIGYAE
+4418 ENYSTEIGYTE

-4472 QKNYDQRTVKAV
+4472 QKNYDQRTIKAV

-4577 KRAIN
+4577 KKAIN
-4582 MDDSSLN
+4582 MDDKSLN
-4589 TYIANIEEDSA
+4589 NYVANIEEDSA
-4600 KNEDSVEMN
+4600 KNEDNVEMN

-4614 GIQAAIMYKQ
+4614 GIQASIMYKQ

-4633 AELKRQIGELKN
+4633 AELQRQIGELKN

-4692 AKEFREEITEHKNEI
+4692 AKEFREEIAEHKNEI
-4707 LHRANLDLEGVDS
+4707 LHLANLDLEGVDS
-4720 TYYDTTTA
+4720 TYYDTTNA

-4757 KAANGEGYLYNYFT
+4757 KAANGEGRLYNYFT

-4796 KELFGKEKFMKLVG
+4796 KELFGKKKFMNLVG
-4810 IDGKGMKEMDIEVT
+4810 IDGNGMKEMDIEVT
-4824 DYSNKETG
+4824 DYSNKKTG

-5166 RMTKLGYPKEKA
+5166 RLTKLGYPKEKA

-5309 LLTGDDDDKKKDMI
+5309 LLTGDDDDKKNDMI

-5348 NTGLKVEDG
+5348 NAGLKVDDG
-5357 KPTFDPEVFKW
+5357 KPTFDPEVFRY

-5381 NIYSMIGNQKWY
+5381 NIYSMVGNQKWY
-5393 SVCNKVG
+5393 SVANKLG
-5400 MLGVQMLIGFNP
+5400 MLGVQSLIGFNP
-5412 ETVGALYQALSE
+5412 ETVGALYQVFAE
-5424 ADYDNGNTA
+5424 ADYDNGNTT
-5433 KEWQMGILKA
+5433 KEWQIGILKA

-5463 GDKDAMKKFMS
+5463 GDIKK
-5474 LAGLDADDIN
+5474 I
-5484 KVPLAEL
+5484 PLAEL

-5498 QINRDNLLSQVFMD
+5498 QINRDNLLSQIGMD

-5524 KSFEKKIKD
+5524 KSFENKIKD

-5564 KRTKDANFA
+5564 KRAKDANAA

-5628 EYNNQTDAMKYIFMS
+5628 EYNEQTDAMKYIFMS
-5643 KHPNFKSYKDL
+5643 KHPNFKAYKEL
-5654 ESEYTTYGKKMKELK
+5654 ESEYTNYGKKIKELK

-5687 IRVEREKFS
+5687 IRAEREKFS
-5696 ELQSKVR
+5696 GLQSKVR

>member
-1 MIDITRL
+1 MAGDRIDKLYNAL
-8 KQVYATL
+8 KA
-15 QKGGYSQDFGTFR
+15 DGTSVPSRDIFR
-28 KGFAGNENYANRK
+28 RNMLAP
-41 KVYDL
+41 
-46 LSANGAQIGKTYEEF
+46 GKTGYNNRLQFFKAMKADGADVGNTYEDF
-61 MQNMQKPKSMGN
+61 AKSLGLHAVGT

-78 YRQQMFNSVD
+78 YRKQLFDSVD
-88 PNKSRASELTHRAVG
+88 PNKSRASELTHRAVNT
-103 QAVRATNNVRKP
+103 AKRAMNNVRKP
-115 VTAKVV
+115 VTAKYV
-121 NQKGK
+121 NKEGK
-126 PTGKEFAITPAKTV
+126 PTGEEFAVTPAKTV
-140 EDLDREYAQEATK
+140 EDLDREYAQEVTK

-216 TEARQI
+216 TETRQL
-222 LAAGDYN
+222 LAASDYN
-229 RKRRELLQ
+229 RKRKELLQ

-244 GAIFDNHSFFRGM
+244 GAFFDDHSFFRGM

-263 TGFLTGGASDLIN
+263 TGLLTGGASDLIN
-276 AGSLLA
+276 AGSLLS

-308 AQSQYGD
+308 AQGQYGD
-315 NQGWMYTGGVI
+315 NKGWMYTGGVI
-326 TTNMAPFMM
+326 TTNMAPFMV
-335 QVASSGF
+335 QIASAGF

-360 AALGTMEKS
+360 VALGTMKKA
-369 TGMAGAHIAN
+369 AGFASADLAKN
-379 YIGKVTGLTTKA
+379 IGKFTGLTTKA

-415 NDVIN
+415 NDVMN
-420 RYTGQVYQDEHGN
+420 RYTGQVYQDEQGN
-433 YKFGTFDTD
+433 YKFGTFDSD
-442 GKLVHEGG
+442 GNLVHEGG
-450 EDFLTA
+450 EDFITA
-456 LVKGEAAQTIEFAT
+456 LAKGEAAQTIEFAT

-496 NKYNMD
+496 KKYSME

-519 ARYLKAGADRTLGKV
+519 VRYLKAGADRTLGKV

-604 HKLDKADVNLS
+604 HKLNKADANLS
-615 QLLGKEKWEELRNQI
+615 QLLGNEKWEELRDQI
-630 DATTNDDMPEMV
+630 DATTNKDMPDMI

-664 LLIMR
+664 LIIMR

-719 EDKQKSLSQLLGI
+719 EDKQKSLAQLLGI

-744 LEALSGRDDN
+744 LESFSGRDDN

-762 QLSTARYEGVI
+762 QLSSARYEGVV

-809 TGGLED
+809 SGGLED
-815 YGVYIING
+815 YGVYIISG
-823 NIATHEDG
+823 NIATHDDG
-831 SIDISNSDD
+831 SIDVSNSDD

-869 DEVRNQAMADAKEKA
+869 DEVRSQAMADAKEKA

-904 VDADGTEHAY
+904 TDADGTGHTY

-961 QRLQAAKA
+961 QRLQAAKD
-969 QREQME
+969 QREQLE

-980 QQMQAQTTQAKNPS
+980 QQNQAQTTQAENPA
-994 QEDNIQPAP
+994 QESNTQSAP

-1056 ANGELKIQNFPTGLV
+1056 ANGELKTQGFPTGLV
-1071 KIKTRGEVSVDDYKK
+1071 KIKTIGEVSVDDYKE
-1086 YRATILSAES
+1086 YRNTILAAES
-1096 SAMPESSMIEDNS
+1096 SATPDTSMIEDNS
-1109 GTIEANR
+1109 GTIEADR
-1116 GGIDVED
+1116 GGIEADRGGIEVDD
-1123 NTQPLSEADADNL
+1123 NTQPLSEADADNI
-1136 IAQMESSAEAA
+1136 IAQMESSAEVV
-1147 PDLELTPDNW
+1147 PELELTPDNW
-1157 TAEFGEDGILSTPI
+1157 SAEFGEDGIVSTPI

-1227 KTFFGK
+1227 KTFLGK

-1276 RKNDGAQTEQNQPSV
+1276 RKNDGAQTEQNQPST

-1306 KDTNISSNGN
+1306 KDTNISANGN

-1327 TPIPVDVNGEV
+1327 TPIPVDENGET

-1344 ATHAAEWYDNNLG
+1344 AAHAAEWYDNNLG

-1372 KVLEQAKNKKLAGTK
+1372 KVLEQAQNKKVTGTK

-1410 SAISIRDSLK
+1410 SAISIRDALK
-1420 ERRIAKVEDTAE
+1420 ERQLAKVEDTAE
-1432 GRKELIEKARRKFA
+1432 GRKELIDKARRKFA

-1453 DDAEAVS
+1453 NDAEAVA
-1460 QLYRDTIGSLLHRL
+1460 QLYKETVGSLLHRL

-1485 IPLTAE
+1485 TPLTAE
-1491 EYVASNLGAHTLNYE
+1491 EYVASNLGAHSLNYE

-1519 LSRKDFAETQLL
+1519 LSREDFAKTQLL
-1531 AADGKGTTIDNLV
+1531 AADGKGTTIDALV
-1544 HSLWEN
+1544 HSLWDN
-1550 RPSNLDSLDTQD
+1550 RPSNLESLNTQD
-1562 IRNALLSIITS
+1562 IRNALIDVLTS

-1578 EARNYIENL
+1578 EARSYIENI
-1587 RIARA
+1587 RIAQAEKLLEEQELAA
-1592 ENFKEEEKKAA
+1592 ENAAYAEQQKAKEEEEKKKAELE
-1603 DNAAFAKEQKAKQE
+1603 KETE
-1617 EEQGETEQENTDK
+1617 EE
-1630 EKNEK
+1630 NEK
-1635 INEQTNENINA
+1635 TNENINA
-1646 PEQNKFPDK
+1646 PENAEGTEKTNFPDK
-1655 LREGSKTIEVP
+1655 LKEGSETIEVP

-1672 KPLGEQISKDKVP
+1672 NPLGLQLSEDKVP
-1685 FEIKGEKSGETYDI
+1685 FEIEGGKSGKTYDI
-1699 NDKEDR
+1699 TDNEDR
-1705 KRLVAENSVD
+1705 QRLINDNKVD

-1739 GLKVQFLYMGARL
+1739 GLKVQFLYMGARS
-1752 NGWVEN
+1752 NGWIEN

-1763 ALDANKA
+1763 ALDTEKA
-1770 IQCVFGHEMTHAIKQ
+1770 TQFVFGHEMTHAIKQ

-1809 DLAKIY
+1809 DLAKVY
-1815 RIYHNASG
+1815 QNYHGISG
-1823 YNNIDDFVE
+1823 YNNVDDYVE
-1832 EVIADN
+1832 EVVADN
-1838 IGKFINDHDLAQ
+1838 LGMFINNFDLAQ

-1865 HAIQKIKGLLYGDPY
+1865 HAIQKIKSLLYGDFY
-1880 KSVDALERI
+1880 KSVYALERI
-1889 VEKAYVDTANGQV
+1889 VEKAYVDTANGEV

-1925 IGYKVFVL
+1925 VGYKVFVL

-1966 ESKTGRPQVKQGG
+1966 ESKTGRLQVKQGG

-2096 AELVKN
+2096 AELVSK

-2127 IADAPKFSIKTYHG
+2127 IANSPKFSLKVYHG
-2141 SQASFDKFDH
+2141 SGADFTEFDFDH
-2151 SFMGSG
+2151 MG
-2157 EGAQA
+2157 EGAGSQVF
-2162 YGWGTYVS
+2162 GWGGYVTSS
-2170 EVEGIAKAYAKQN
+2170 EKIGKSYATMMDNDPSKAYYRIQRSNGTRFAKKYPTLESFLHGDKQIAMN
-2183 TAKRNTEYTVA
+2183 DKFTEQE
-2194 KRAYED
+2194 KID
-2200 AETEYKNL
+2200 F
-2208 TNYIADSEL
+2208 
-2217 NINMYN
+2217 YN
-2223 IPSLENNKKKL
+2223 EMKKL
-2234 EMYKEKGI
+2234 AEPY
-2242 QHWVE
+2242 H
-2247 VYEQRV
+2247 
-2253 ERGEKTIKEERERI
+2253 
-2267 EEYKLKQKEA
+2267 
-2277 YKLMDEAKKK
+2277 
-2287 LDSIEK
+2287 
-2293 PKRNLYSVDIP
+2293 NLYEVDIP
-2304 DDTGRNYIGWDEPL
+2304 DDNGSNYLDWDKPLSKEQQNAIREGLEHIGVDIEKLESKGQSLERTGENVYNSTLYIGLTGTEYDLPERTKGISKFLSSVGFTGIKYKAGRNFG
-2318 GAAKIMRLPKVF
+2318 GA
-2330 KADGWEY
+2330 
-2337 KKVGMYDTYKIDG
+2337 KKGDT
-2350 NEHEVWLE
+2350 
-2358 PSLTTGKEL
+2358 
-2367 YRDLTNAL
+2367 
-2375 GSDKAASEF
+2375 
-2384 LSKAGFVGV
+2384 
-2393 KVIALR
+2393 
-2399 NAGGNKEGK
+2399 
-2408 MNYVI
+2408 NYVI
-2413 FDENNAQITS
+2413 FKPEDMRITE
-2423 HTKFSLKKVN
+2423 HTKFSL
-2433 DAFNQRLDELVKNP
+2433 R
-2447 NQKDKILRLGRSSS
+2447 
-2461 FLKAGGIADAEIE
+2461 
-2474 LDFDKLMRK
+2474 
-2483 SKQGYVHEHPFDA
+2483 
-2496 TDVKDLPMAI
+2496 
-2506 ANPIS
+2506 
-2511 VFDNTNGRNDG
+2511 
-2522 QVILTEL
+2522 
-2529 KKEDRNFIVAIQT
+2529 
-2542 ENQNRK
+2542 
-2548 GGVVLKVNKIVT
+2548 
-2560 LFPKDARGVINWFN
+2560 
-2574 QGKATNI
+2574 
-2581 DKEKA
+2581 
-2586 LHFIEALQNHS
+2586 
-2597 GTTITDEELKSA
+2597 LKSA
-2609 ANIINSFETTKE
+2609 IEETETNPSDAQKESGNYKKGHIKFGGYDYTIENPKGSTRSGKDANGKEWKVTMHDTYGYIRGKFGKDGDHLDMFINDKADLDNWDGDVFVVDQVNPDGSFDEHKVMYGYDSMSDAEKAYLANYSEGWQGLGGITGASKAEFDKWLDTSNRKLKPFADYAKVKFSQAQSVEEPHFSLDDIKPVGVGAFGNIYNQFRGNAKAAIEFLKKVRGGEAVGALHHKDIGDIDLVWGKEGTGHSDGYGLSKLVKYHSEVLENLQEILNDMRVVSSSKNRVNLESETHKAGVRLTWDGERKSWLLTAFKKETSASDKRTDTAATSLEGDTALSQTEGSAAKIDNSSETAKE
-2621 NGEKVDVD
+2621 NGEK
-2629 GTKFSLKDEEYLK
+2629 
-2642 AVEDGN
+2642 
-2648 MEKAQKMVN
+2648 
-2657 EAADAAGYSTDSSY
+2657 
-2671 QGTSAF
+2671 
-2677 NGAAPWGNGYFLTK
+2677 
-2691 DERKEAWDNGEFE
+2691 
-2704 GESTLGDYINDDI
+2704 
-2717 DGGNLE
+2717 
-2723 ELTNAASYRAAD
+2723 
-2735 PMRKE
+2735 
-2740 AIDNVRNAIQKKAK
+2740 
-2754 TITMYRSVPS
+2754 
-2764 DVKEGSFRNGDWVTP
+2764 
-2779 SRAYAVDN
+2779 
-2787 AKLHGWGDDYN
+2787 
-2798 IIEQKV
+2798 
-2804 PVDDVWFDGN
+2804 
-2814 DIAEWGYGRE
+2814 
-2824 EDYINDTDFAYK
+2824 
-2836 NSKNNKKLLDA
+2836 
-2847 VTYDDNGNVIPLSQR
+2847 
-2862 FNEKNKDVRFSLKDE
+2862 FSLKDE

-2885 ISEEKLLK
+2885 ITEEKLRKALK
-2893 AIKQGGLANPSVAV
+2893 LGGLANPSLAV
-2907 IDSSRQDHKAYGGI
+2907 IDTSKSGHDNFGEI
-2921 SLILPSDKIAKR
+2921 SFIAPSALLDKR
-2933 TGKNAGTWQGDA
+2933 TGKTGGTWITDA
-2945 YTPTYP
+2945 YTQRYPSVEREMSEKGYRKFKDWVASLDYPSGAKAEIERQAKDALSDNNSPAWELMYLKEKGIDIKEYDSNINDYRWKEIISDHPTAEDILNSMKTDP
-2951 EVEKQMSNK
+2951 ELNK
-2960 GAEKSSSDV
+2960 KVTSLAKYAIIRPTMDKIS
-2969 LSVPKE
+2969 L
-2975 MQHEVRNGID
+2975 EVRRKIYKETGVKKSPISPIVRQQTKEIFERDYKASLLNKDGSPRKKDVKKVVEDIVKEHNDTKKYDFYLSKVKASNYVNKNG
-2985 RWLNGGDANSGLKYL
+2985 
-3000 FLHEKGVAPEPKKI
+3000 
-3014 QPKFSDEA
+3014 
-3022 YNELKFITA
+3022 
-3031 GDFNIYGIGKADAQK
+3031 
-3046 VLDMYIEAKFDGDK
+3046 
-3060 DLYEEK
+3060 
-3066 TKAWLER
+3066 
-3073 NKSIVDAGAKGGM
+3073 
-3086 RYAIAKENVELYDEY
+3086 LYD
-3101 GFNYKGVQT
+3101 
-3110 FVRDVEYDHRKSGVD
+3110 
-3125 TNATLNEVEDYI
+3125 DYI
-3137 KTNNLTDEFNTW
+3137 RWQENKLDEFGTKNR
-3149 LEGKEK
+3149 
-3155 EYVIKEV
+3155 
-3162 IFDGFTPSGNRRYVP
+3162 IFRGYTKDGSRKYVP
-3177 NTLENVSKLMKKQG
+3177 ETLENVSKAM
-3191 RNGATG
+3191 REDANGQTNG
-3197 AAVSF
+3197 SEYTSF
-3202 QNFAARLMPS
+3202 GSFIAKLASRVDSTDEMRAN
-3212 YGTLKDIRSKKGL
+3212 KDKLSSNK
-3225 LTSDREKFDKFREKW
+3225 DKEEFYEKW
-3240 SNVFFELGMKCQP
+3240 SEVYYDLAKFLYNDVF
-3253 DATGT
+3253 
-3258 FDDYGLARLSEA
+3258 YGEQRLHDIVLQ
-3270 AMTSDPQAYL
+3270 SDPKKYA
-3280 KKEYN
+3280 KKEYGITLTPTFMKKL
-3285 VDFSDED
+3285 DA
-3292 TKRLKEMV
+3292 LKNAVQTEL
-3300 KAIKEEHPAMY
+3300 KSAY
-3311 FETKFERPVRFDE
+3311 FETKYNRPLRLNE
-3324 FSAAVVPTTT
+3324 FAAAVVPDNLGEDVR
-3334 KKEVKEALK
+3334 KGIEDAGLPMYDYDPNKE
-3343 NAGVSIFEYDEKSD
+3343 G
-3357 ADRKRAFNE
+3357 DRSRAFNE
-3366 AINSR
+3366 AINSS
-3371 DNIRFSLAGERGAA
+3371 DNIRFSL
-3385 AADKAEERTFRMDN
+3385 KSMM
-3399 LSVAKDMEKN
+3399 AK
-3409 KKKDKAIKAATGWE
+3409 
-3423 RGADGKWRY
+3423 
-3432 EMPDV
+3432 
-3437 VLRDPKEWVN
+3437 
-3447 KKTLTLSDIVEKPND
+3447 
-3462 LFKEYPELFDAYPKL
+3462 PE
-3477 KDVKIQKGR
+3477 
-3486 AKMGGSYYD
+3486 
-3495 NTITLNLGGIREAI
+3495 
-3509 KYDLDIHY
+3509 
-3517 KIATRLLKRTLV
+3517 
-3529 HEVQHYIQHEEGFA
+3529 
-3543 KGGSEQFVRDAIKD
+3543 
-3557 EFEKVIKQIRG
+3557 
-3568 LRAEGKEDEAKAL
+3568 
-3581 AERNKALYNAYSNEK
+3581 
-3596 DSYKNYKSLSGEVEA
+3596 
-3611 RNVSA
+3611 
-3616 RLKMTPEERRKTL
+3616 
-3629 AESTEDVA
+3629 
-3637 RKDQIFLGVGDVS
+3637 
-3650 FSLRDMADGK
+3650 
-3660 ESGAADMAEDLKS
+3660 
-3673 LNTPD
+3673 
-3678 EVDDAI
+3678 
-3684 KTAIEDMPSG
+3684 G
-3694 WKMAN
+3694 WKQAN
-3699 KKMIHIAQA
+3699 KKAIHIAEA
-3708 LGENRK
+3708 IERD
-3714 AEIAGEEPKFS
+3714 PKFS
-3725 LKDGTLIKAGTYF
+3725 LKKLDGTLIKAGTYF

-3823 ETAASTAEF
+3823 DTAASTAEF
-3832 INAVKPR
+3832 INAVKPK

-3850 DSEAMKII
+3850 DSDAMKTI

-3889 VRAIRDG
+3889 VRAVRDG

-3923 EKKNGVANWM
+3923 EKKNGVAPWM
-3933 DVRLKADG
+3933 DIRLKADG

-4009 MPFSENLSHTII
+4009 MPFSESLSHTII

-4028 LTEHVIAPLLT
+4028 LTEHVIAPL
-4039 GSDPK
+4039 
-4044 FSIRT
+4044 
-4049 YHGTGASF
+4049 
-4057 DKFDLSHALEG
+4057 
-4068 EGSESFGHGV
+4068 V
-4078 YVTNSRKIGR
+4078 QN
-4088 EYAQRAKQ
+4088 
-4096 RKMADLYKNMRYPDG
+4096 
-4111 VKDDIFK
+4111 
-4118 RRVFGEM
+4118 
-4125 VNDVATGGS
+4125 
-4134 VASAKD
+4134 
-4140 FAKKR
+4140 
-4145 VGADANDIQR
+4145 
-4155 TLENLK
+4155 TL
-4161 DREKGTEYEQNLKDR
+4161 RPTTP
-4176 LAEYKE
+4176 
-4182 GLKWIDSLDEDYL
+4182 ED
-4195 TQGNA
+4195 
-4200 NRYDVDIPDDN
+4200 
-4211 GSNYLD
+4211 
-4217 WDAPLTDKQK
+4217 
-4227 NTIIKELRRLKI
+4227 
-4239 DFVDFKK
+4239 
-4246 RGFSFDGS
+4246 
-4254 FGGNAYDFLMYA
+4254 
-4266 LRKTKK
+4266 
-4272 WKDVNASR
+4272 
-4280 AVSKFLSSIGF
+4280 
-4291 TGIKYKAGTI
+4291 
-4301 FGGAKEGDYNY
+4301 
-4312 VIFDENN
+4312 
-4319 ANIVGNTRFSLRG
+4319 GNTKFSLRG
-4332 STPYGKQMEEWMEKN
+4332 STPYDKQMEEWMEKN

-4394 DALDKWKADNG
+4394 DALEKWKADNG

-4418 ENYLTEIGYAE
+4418 ENYLTEIGYTG

-4502 GKVGNLL
+4502 GKVANLL

-4577 KRAIN
+4577 KKAIN

-4600 KNEDSVEMN
+4600 KNEDNVEMN

-4614 GIQAAIMYKQ
+4614 GIQAAIMFKQ

-4633 AELKRQIGELKN
+4633 AELQRQIGELKN

-4692 AKEFREEITEHKNEI
+4692 AKEFREEIAEHKNEI

-4728 KKKLVNNDLQRAVFS
+4728 KKKFVNNVFQRAAFS

-4796 KELFGKEKFMKLVG
+4796 KELFGKKKFMKLVG
-4810 IDGKGMKEMDIEVT
+4810 IDGNGMKEMDIEVT
-4824 DYSNKETG
+4824 DYSNKKTG

-4867 DVAAIEENLDP
+4867 DVAAIEENLAP

-5044 SRIAAAMGGIA
+5044 SRIAAAMGGVA

-5128 KWHDWT
+5128 KYHDWT
-5134 KTISK
+5134 KVISK
-5139 IGMAPNILVDGITC
+5139 LGMAPNILVDGVTC

-5166 RMTKLGYPKEKA
+5166 RLTKLGYPKEKA

-5208 RTYVSAALS
+5208 RTYASAALS

-5242 FWGGKHKTTLIESMT
+5242 FWGGKHKTALIESMT

-5296 VPVSW
+5296 VPISW

-5348 NTGLKVEDG
+5348 NAGLKVEDG
-5357 KPTFDPEVFKW
+5357 KPTFDPEVFRY

-5381 NIYSMIGNQKWY
+5381 NIYSMVGNQKWY
-5393 SVCNKVG
+5393 SVANKLG
-5400 MLGVQMLIGFNP
+5400 MLGVQSLIGFNP

-5433 KEWQMGILKA
+5433 KEWQIGILKA

-5463 GDKDAMKKFMS
+5463 GDIKK
-5474 LAGLDADDIN
+5474 I
-5484 KVPLAEL
+5484 PLAEL

-5564 KRTKDANFA
+5564 KRTKDANAA

-5580 EGLNQEKKGKEPS
+5580 EGLNQEKKGKEPI

-5643 KHPNFKSYKDL
+5643 KHPNFKAYKDL
-5654 ESEYTTYGKKMKELK
+5654 ESEYTTHGKKMKELK

-5687 IRVEREKFS
+5687 IRAEREKFS

>member
-1 MIDITRL
+1 MPINSKVKKLYDAL
-8 KQVYATL
+8 KAD
-15 QKGGYSQDFGTFR
+15 GGDVGTPEEFNSWFF
-28 KGFAGNENYANRK
+28 KPGKEGYKNRK
-41 KVYDL
+41 SVYDTFK
-46 LSANGAQIGKTYEEF
+46 ADGADVGKNYEEF
-61 MQNMQKPKSMGN
+61 GKWLGLHAVY

-78 YRQQMFNSVD
+78 YRQQMFKSVD

-103 QAVRATNNVRKP
+103 QAARATNNVRKP
-115 VTAKVV
+115 VTAKVL
-121 NQKGK
+121 NRKGK
-126 PTGKEFAITPAKTV
+126 PTGNEFAITPAKTV
-140 EDLDREYAQEATK
+140 EDLDREYAQETTK

-167 KDAAKISDM
+167 RDAAKISDM

-237 LEQDSRN
+237 LEQDSRLSKDTSLLGGVKKAYNDIKN
-244 GAIFDNHSFFRGM
+244 GEFSKAGKDLVYGAGFDNHSFFRGM

-299 MQQAVKNSD
+299 MQQAVKNSN

-326 TTNMAPFMM
+326 TTNMAPFMV
-335 QVASSGF
+335 QIGSAGF
-342 SKGMSNAIGKV
+342 SEDMSNAIGKV
-353 VQGAASK
+353 VQGTASK
-360 AALGTMEKS
+360 VALGTMEKA

-391 FGKAIQYG
+391 FGKAVQYG

-420 RYTGQVYQDEHGN
+420 RYTGQVYQDEQGS
-433 YKFGTFDTD
+433 YKFGTFDSD
-442 GKLVHEGG
+442 GNLVHEGG
-450 EDFLTA
+450 EDFLTS
-456 LVKGEAAQTIEFAT
+456 LVKGDAAQTIEFAT

-496 NKYNMD
+496 NKYNME

-564 LWDEKQQSQIWG
+564 LWNEKQQSQIWG

-591 FHAYNAKQYYSYK
+591 FYAYNAKQYYSYK

-701 QQGRDAYGYDTHE
+701 QQGRGAYGYDTHE

-719 EDKQKSLSQLLGI
+719 EEKQKSLAQLLGI

-762 QLSTARYEGVI
+762 QLSTGRYEGVI

-869 DEVRNQAMADAKEKA
+869 DEVRSQAMADAKEKA

-904 VDADGTEHAY
+904 VDADGTEHTY

-935 ELVKGENVQVPVSFE
+935 ELVKGENVNVPVSFE
-950 ELQKMKDASDQ
+950 ELQKMKDESDQ

-980 QQMQAQTTQAKNPS
+980 QQMQAQTTQAENPS

-1009 YSDIIREDGKVQM
+1009 YSDIIRDDGKVQM

-1056 ANGELKIQNFPTGLV
+1056 ANGELKTQSFPTGLV

-1086 YRATILSAES
+1086 YRNMILSAES
-1096 SAMPESSMIEDNS
+1096 SAMPETSMIEDNS
-1109 GTIEANR
+1109 GEESDEDSQLENLGLPKGSEVWMSGDGFGRPKENTLSR
-1116 GGIDVED
+1116 VVGIDEHGSIILED
-1123 NTQPLSEADADNL
+1123 KDGKKWSASFDYINNHRELPPLDENTN
-1136 IAQMESSAEAA
+1136 I
-1147 PDLELTPDNW
+1147 
-1157 TAEFGEDGILSTPI
+1157 
-1171 GDVKMGENQVAKLFE
+1171 V
-1186 KGRSKEFG
+1186 
-1194 MIKPTLTNP
+1194 
-1203 DVIIEVPSHSADG
+1203 
-1216 NEERSSSYLFI
+1216 NEENNQS
-1227 KTFFGK
+1227 
-1233 NGKKVYYFKSVTIKK
+1233 KSNAEENTPAP
-1248 DGLEISIS
+1248 E
-1256 SHYDRAKR
+1256 
-1264 VKEALMKGKLLY
+1264 
-1276 RKNDGAQTEQNQPSV
+1276 QTPAM
-1291 SVTTSQEDAAGSSES
+1291 T
-1306 KDTNISSNGN
+1306 
-1316 ENNESLTFEDG
+1316 LEDG
-1327 TPIPVDVNGEV
+1327 TIVPMLEDGNPDFSK
-1338 DLSQTD
+1338 LTAAQ
-1344 ATHAAEWYDNNLG
+1344 AAELYDTQFG
-1357 EDADDWLDGEIKKAK
+1357 EDADSIVSGYVSDAKKALDK
-1372 KVLEQAKNKKLAGTK
+1372 ASNMTVKGKNFVEQKAAKDA
-1387 PSELVASK
+1387 
-1395 KEKEAAIADAQAHYD
+1395 KEKAIADAQAAYD
-1410 SAISIRDSLK
+1410 SAIAIRDAYN
-1420 ERRIAKVEDTAE
+1420 ERQLAKVEDTAE

-1474 YDGTGIDVTDT
+1474 YDSTGIDVTDT
-1485 IPLTAE
+1485 TPLTAE
-1491 EYVASNLGAHTLNYE
+1491 EYVASNLGAHSLNYE

-1519 LSRKDFAETQLL
+1519 LSREDFAKTQLL
-1531 AADGKGTTIDNLV
+1531 AADGKGTTIDSLV

-1550 RPSNLDSLDTQD
+1550 RPSNLESLDTQD
-1562 IRNALLSIITS
+1562 IRNALIGVLNS

-1578 EARNYIENL
+1578 EARNFVENI
-1587 RIARA
+1587 RIAQA
-1592 ENFKEEEKKAA
+1592 ENILEEQKRAQENAAYAEQHKAEPEAELKAKSDEKAELKAKSEEKL
-1603 DNAAFAKEQKAKQE
+1603 DNESSNE
-1617 EEQGETEQENTDK
+1617 SNDLDNDLD
-1630 EKNEK
+1630 NEK
-1635 INEQTNENINA
+1635 KNDNIND
-1646 PEQNKFPDK
+1646 N
-1655 LREGSKTIEVP
+1655 INVP

-1672 KPLGEQISKDKVP
+1672 NPLGAERDESDLPFSAKENGKQQTTAERAADVEKNKVDDMKVVDN
-1685 FEIKGEKSGETYDI
+1685 IVGEKT
-1699 NDKEDR
+1699 R
-1705 KRLVAENSVD
+1705 KAFERLS
-1715 DKDILDIDMPKHVHK
+1715 
-1730 AIKELCKKM
+1730 KM
-1739 GLKVQFLYMGARL
+1739 MGANIQWQYSDKL
-1752 NGWVEN
+1752 GNGWIQETTDADGNVHR
-1758 GTMYL
+1758 TIFIT
-1763 ALDANKA
+1763 LDSSITEGAQF
-1770 IQCVFGHEMTHAIKQ
+1770 IFGHEMTHQIKNL
-1785 KNPEAYKELV
+1785 NPAAYNELTQLV
-1795 KVAMAVTTKKKFEE
+1795 LDTYGSDAFDKAVDETMQRYSDAGF
-1809 DLAKIY
+1809 
-1815 RIYHNASG
+1815 SG
-1823 YNNIDDFVE
+1823 RARDYYAE
-1832 EVIADN
+1832 EVVADAVGEM
-1838 IGKFINDHDLAQ
+1838 IRDLNLAHTLAM
-1850 KFSLRLNHPV
+1850 KMSHPL
-1860 LATIL
+1860 LAAIHEIL
-1865 HAIQKIKGLLYGDPY
+1865 QKIKLAFFGTEYSDVT
-1880 KSVDALERI
+1880 KNIIRSIEQ
-1889 VEKAYVDTANGQV
+1889 AYVKTANGEV

-2127 IADAPKFSIKTYHG
+2127 IADAPKFSLKVYHG
-2141 SQASFDKFDH
+2141 SGADFTEFDFDH
-2151 SFMGSG
+2151 MG
-2157 EGAQA
+2157 EGAGSQVF
-2162 YGWGTYVS
+2162 GWGGYVASSKKIGKSYVELTRKKPTYVYNGKEMS
-2170 EVEGIAKAYAKQN
+2170 EDDLRSVLLDKVGIDNANILDDFLY
-2183 TAKRNTEYTVA
+2183 
-2194 KRAYED
+2194 
-2200 AETEYKNL
+2200 NL
-2208 TNYIADSEL
+2208 
-2217 NINMYN
+2217 
-2223 IPSLENNKKKL
+2223 
-2234 EMYKEKGI
+2234 EKYG
-2242 QHWVE
+2242 VS
-2247 VYEQRV
+2247 
-2253 ERGEKTIKEERERI
+2253 
-2267 EEYKLKQKEA
+2267 
-2277 YKLMDEAKKK
+2277 EAKSILRKGDYAYFKDLLKGTYGSVRSGYQNKVDAAELILAPRNIRVKK
-2287 LDSIEK
+2287 YK
-2293 PKRNLYSVDIP
+2293 GNLY
-2304 DDTGRNYIGWDEPL
+2304 E
-2318 GAAKIMRLPKVF
+2318 
-2330 KADGWEY
+2330 
-2337 KKVGMYDTYKIDG
+2337 
-2350 NEHEVWLE
+2350 
-2358 PSLTTGKEL
+2358 
-2367 YRDLTNAL
+2367 
-2375 GSDKAASEF
+2375 
-2384 LSKAGFVGV
+2384 
-2393 KVIALR
+2393 
-2399 NAGGNKEGK
+2399 
-2408 MNYVI
+2408 
-2413 FDENNAQITS
+2413 
-2423 HTKFSLKKVN
+2423 
-2433 DAFNQRLDELVKNP
+2433 
-2447 NQKDKILRLGRSSS
+2447 
-2461 FLKAGGIADAEIE
+2461 
-2474 LDFDKLMRK
+2474 
-2483 SKQGYVHEHPFDA
+2483 
-2496 TDVKDLPMAI
+2496 
-2506 ANPIS
+2506 
-2511 VFDNTNGRNDG
+2511 
-2522 QVILTEL
+2522 
-2529 KKEDRNFIVAIQT
+2529 
-2542 ENQNRK
+2542 
-2548 GGVVLKVNKIVT
+2548 
-2560 LFPKDARGVINWFN
+2560 
-2574 QGKATNI
+2574 
-2581 DKEKA
+2581 
-2586 LHFIEALQNHS
+2586 
-2597 GTTITDEELKSA
+2597 
-2609 ANIINSFETTKE
+2609 
-2621 NGEKVDVD
+2621 
-2629 GTKFSLKDEEYLK
+2629 
-2642 AVEDGN
+2642 
-2648 MEKAQKMVN
+2648 
-2657 EAADAAGYSTDSSY
+2657 
-2671 QGTSAF
+2671 
-2677 NGAAPWGNGYFLTK
+2677 
-2691 DERKEAWDNGEFE
+2691 
-2704 GESTLGDYINDDI
+2704 
-2717 DGGNLE
+2717 
-2723 ELTNAASYRAAD
+2723 
-2735 PMRKE
+2735 
-2740 AIDNVRNAIQKKAK
+2740 
-2754 TITMYRSVPS
+2754 
-2764 DVKEGSFRNGDWVTP
+2764 
-2779 SRAYAVDN
+2779 
-2787 AKLHGWGDDYN
+2787 
-2798 IIEQKV
+2798 
-2804 PVDDVWFDGN
+2804 
-2814 DIAEWGYGRE
+2814 
-2824 EDYINDTDFAYK
+2824 
-2836 NSKNNKKLLDA
+2836 
-2847 VTYDDNGNVIPLSQR
+2847 
-2862 FNEKNKDVRFSLKDE
+2862 
-2877 KTLAGVHN
+2877 
-2885 ISEEKLLK
+2885 
-2893 AIKQGGLANPSVAV
+2893 
-2907 IDSSRQDHKAYGGI
+2907 
-2921 SLILPSDKIAKR
+2921 
-2933 TGKNAGTWQGDA
+2933 
-2945 YTPTYP
+2945 
-2951 EVEKQMSNK
+2951 
-2960 GAEKSSSDV
+2960 
-2969 LSVPKE
+2969 
-2975 MQHEVRNGID
+2975 
-2985 RWLNGGDANSGLKYL
+2985 
-3000 FLHEKGVAPEPKKI
+3000 
-3014 QPKFSDEA
+3014 
-3022 YNELKFITA
+3022 
-3031 GDFNIYGIGKADAQK
+3031 
-3046 VLDMYIEAKFDGDK
+3046 
-3060 DLYEEK
+3060 
-3066 TKAWLER
+3066 
-3073 NKSIVDAGAKGGM
+3073 
-3086 RYAIAKENVELYDEY
+3086 
-3101 GFNYKGVQT
+3101 
-3110 FVRDVEYDHRKSGVD
+3110 
-3125 TNATLNEVEDYI
+3125 
-3137 KTNNLTDEFNTW
+3137 
-3149 LEGKEK
+3149 
-3155 EYVIKEV
+3155 
-3162 IFDGFTPSGNRRYVP
+3162 
-3177 NTLENVSKLMKKQG
+3177 
-3191 RNGATG
+3191 
-3197 AAVSF
+3197 
-3202 QNFAARLMPS
+3202 
-3212 YGTLKDIRSKKGL
+3212 
-3225 LTSDREKFDKFREKW
+3225 
-3240 SNVFFELGMKCQP
+3240 
-3253 DATGT
+3253 
-3258 FDDYGLARLSEA
+3258 
-3270 AMTSDPQAYL
+3270 
-3280 KKEYN
+3280 
-3285 VDFSDED
+3285 
-3292 TKRLKEMV
+3292 
-3300 KAIKEEHPAMY
+3300 
-3311 FETKFERPVRFDE
+3311 
-3324 FSAAVVPTTT
+3324 
-3334 KKEVKEALK
+3334 
-3343 NAGVSIFEYDEKSD
+3343 
-3357 ADRKRAFNE
+3357 
-3366 AINSR
+3366 
-3371 DNIRFSLAGERGAA
+3371 
-3385 AADKAEERTFRMDN
+3385 
-3399 LSVAKDMEKN
+3399 
-3409 KKKDKAIKAATGWE
+3409 
-3423 RGADGKWRY
+3423 
-3432 EMPDV
+3432 
-3437 VLRDPKEWVN
+3437 
-3447 KKTLTLSDIVEKPND
+3447 
-3462 LFKEYPELFDAYPKL
+3462 
-3477 KDVKIQKGR
+3477 
-3486 AKMGGSYYD
+3486 
-3495 NTITLNLGGIREAI
+3495 
-3509 KYDLDIHY
+3509 
-3517 KIATRLLKRTLV
+3517 
-3529 HEVQHYIQHEEGFA
+3529 
-3543 KGGSEQFVRDAIKD
+3543 
-3557 EFEKVIKQIRG
+3557 
-3568 LRAEGKEDEAKAL
+3568 
-3581 AERNKALYNAYSNEK
+3581 
-3596 DSYKNYKSLSGEVEA
+3596 
-3611 RNVSA
+3611 
-3616 RLKMTPEERRKTL
+3616 
-3629 AESTEDVA
+3629 
-3637 RKDQIFLGVGDVS
+3637 
-3650 FSLRDMADGK
+3650 
-3660 ESGAADMAEDLKS
+3660 
-3673 LNTPD
+3673 
-3678 EVDDAI
+3678 
-3684 KTAIEDMPSG
+3684 
-3694 WKMAN
+3694 
-3699 KKMIHIAQA
+3699 
-3708 LGENRK
+3708 
-3714 AEIAGEEPKFS
+3714 
-3725 LKDGTLIKAGTYF
+3725 
-3738 SGGGLVEEG
+3738 
-3747 LKGIIDP
+3747 
-3754 VVAVEYDEKISGVY
+3754 
-3768 RNNFGQHIVT
+3768 
-3778 ADVRDVD
+3778 
-3785 PKELVKQIDGEVEY
+3785 
-3799 FHASPVCKNYSQAK
+3799 
-3813 SNHAEVELDK
+3813 
-3823 ETAASTAEF
+3823 
-3832 INAVKPR
+3832 
-3839 VVTIENVKGYK
+3839 
-3850 DSEAMKII
+3850 
-3858 TDALDANG
+3858 
-3866 YTWDADVYNA
+3866 
-3876 ADYGGYTNRERLI
+3876 
-3889 VRAIRDG
+3889 
-3896 KLPEKPKK
+3896 
-3904 MAHKSG
+3904 
-3910 WYEAVA
+3910 
-3916 DIIPTLT
+3916 
-3923 EKKNGVANWM
+3923 
-3933 DVRLKADG
+3933 
-3941 IDWRNI
+3941 
-3947 DKPLYVMGS
+3947 
-3956 AYADGKVPHAFAD
+3956 
-3969 ELLPTLRTKSGD
+3969 
-3981 VIVMPDGKVYRA
+3981 
-3993 MGRVLARVSG
+3993 
-4003 VSDDYK
+4003 
-4009 MPFSENLSHTII
+4009 
-4021 GNGIPTQ
+4021 
-4028 LTEHVIAPLLT
+4028 
-4039 GSDPK
+4039 
-4044 FSIRT
+4044 
-4049 YHGTGASF
+4049 
-4057 DKFDLSHALEG
+4057 
-4068 EGSESFGHGV
+4068 
-4078 YVTNSRKIGR
+4078 
-4088 EYAQRAKQ
+4088 
-4096 RKMADLYKNMRYPDG
+4096 
-4111 VKDDIFK
+4111 
-4118 RRVFGEM
+4118 
-4125 VNDVATGGS
+4125 
-4134 VASAKD
+4134 
-4140 FAKKR
+4140 
-4145 VGADANDIQR
+4145 
-4155 TLENLK
+4155 
-4161 DREKGTEYEQNLKDR
+4161 
-4176 LAEYKE
+4176 
-4182 GLKWIDSLDEDYL
+4182 
-4195 TQGNA
+4195 
-4200 NRYDVDIPDDN
+4200 VDIPDDN
-4211 GSNYLD
+4211 GRNYLD
-4217 WDAPLTDKQK
+4217 WDKP
-4227 NTIIKELRRLKI
+4227 
-4239 DFVDFKK
+4239 
-4246 RGFSFDGS
+4246 
-4254 FGGNAYDFLMYA
+4254 
-4266 LRKTKK
+4266 LRKEQQDAIREGLEHLGVGIKTLESKGQSLERTGENVYNSTLYIGLTGTEY
-4272 WKDVNASR
+4272 DLPER
-4280 AVSKFLSSIGF
+4280 TEGISKFLSSVGF
-4291 TGIKYKAGTI
+4291 TGIKYKAGRN
-4301 FGGAKEGDYNY
+4301 FGGAKEGDTNY
-4312 VIFDENN
+4312 VIFKPEDMKITEHTKFSLRLKSAIEETETNPSDAQKESGNYKKGHIKFGGYDYTIENPKGSTRSGKDADGKEWKVTMHDTYGYIRGKFGKDGDHLDMFINDKADLDNWNGDVFVVDQVNPDGSFDEHKVMYGYDSMDDAKKAYLANYSDGWKGLGN
-4319 ANIVGNTRFSLRG
+4319 ITGVSKDEFDKWLDTSKRKLKPFADYAKVKFSLKDIKPVGVGAFGNIYNQFRGNAKAAIEFLKKIRGGEAVGALHHKDIGDIDLVWGKEGTGHSDGYGLSKLVKYHPEVLDNLQEILNDMRVVSSSKNRVNLESETHKAGVRLTWDGERKSWLLTAFKKETSASDKRTDTAATSLEGDTALSQTEGSAAKIDNSFETAKENVEKFSLKDEKIKSVAEKFGVNEDDVAMYANAVERGSTADAARARANIKRYLLQANEDKISSFKELMKYTVPVNEALKENFGDLDAMIEERRKQVEAERNAMESARKRAQEEEEKRQKHLDELSLIPTDELDKRYMDAIANNDESTAREMLDESARRKGYGDADSDYQGQGAWAAPSNPQYESDEARRADIENSPDVNLEDIALGYNLQPDDYFDNPRAYMNNTAHGLESAHVIKNALDAIKNGEKDVKVKVYRAVPTSVKEGKLRNGDWVTPSKKYAEMHGDNRLEGKYRIIEDEVSANQLWWDGNDANEFGFDDGKEYRYKNAKNNRKLNDLITYDNKGNVIPPSKRFNSRKNDIRFSLRG
-4332 STPYGKQMEEWMEKN
+4332 STPYDKQMEEWMEKN

-4418 ENYLTEIGYAE
+4418 ENYSTEIGYAE

-4472 QKNYDQRTVKAV
+4472 QKNYDQRAVKAV

-4555 DQSGVIKMGSLDA
+4555 DQSGVIKIGSLDA
-4568 NGQAFMSEY
+4568 KGQAFMSEY
-4577 KRAIN
+4577 KKAIN

-4600 KNEDSVEMN
+4600 KNEDNVEMN

-4633 AELKRQIGELKN
+4633 SELKRQIGELKN

-4692 AKEFREEITEHKNEI
+4692 AKEFREEIAEHKNEI

-4728 KKKLVNNDLQRAVFS
+4728 KKKFVNNDLQRAVFS

-4757 KAANGEGYLYNYFT
+4757 HSANGEGRLYNYFH

-4796 KELFGKEKFMKLVG
+4796 KELFGKNKFMNLVG
-4810 IDGKGMKEMDIEVT
+4810 VDGKGMKEMDVEVT

-5044 SRIAAAMGGIA
+5044 SRIAAAMGGVA

-5166 RMTKLGYPKEKA
+5166 RLTKLGYPMEKA

-5242 FWGGKHKTTLIESMT
+5242 LWGGKHKTTLIESMT

-5348 NTGLKVEDG
+5348 NAGLKVEDG
-5357 KPTFDPEVFKW
+5357 KPTFDPEVFRY

-5376 TSDLA
+5376 TSDLS
-5381 NIYSMIGNQKWY
+5381 NIYSMVGNQKWY
-5393 SVCNKVG
+5393 SVANKLG
-5400 MLGVQMLIGFNP
+5400 MLGVQSLIGFNP
-5412 ETVGALYQALSE
+5412 ETVGALYQAFSE

-5433 KEWQMGILKA
+5433 KEWQIGILKA

-5463 GDKDAMKKFMS
+5463 GDIKK
-5474 LAGLDADDIN
+5474 I
-5484 KVPLAEL
+5484 PLAEL

-5498 QINRDNLLSQVFMD
+5498 QINRDNLLSQIGMD

-5564 KRTKDANFA
+5564 KRTKDANAA

-5580 EGLNQEKKGKEPS
+5580 EGLNQENKGKEPS

-5628 EYNNQTDAMKYIFMS
+5628 EYNEQTDAMKYIFMS
-5643 KHPNFKSYKDL
+5643 KHPNFKAYKEL
-5654 ESEYTTYGKKMKELK
+5654 ESEYTKYGKKIKELK
-5669 EKLVSADGYD
+5669 GKMVSADGYD
-5679 AKQTILKQ
+5679 VKQAILKQ
-5687 IRVEREKFS
+5687 IRAEREKFS

>member
-1 MIDITRL
+1 MIDIKRL

-15 QKGGYSQDFGTFR
+15 QQGGYNQDFDTFK

-61 MQNMQKPKSMGN
+61 MQNMQKSKSVGN

-78 YRQQMFNSVD
+78 YQRQMFNSVD

-115 VTAKVV
+115 VVAKVV
-121 NQKGK
+121 NRKGK
-126 PTGKEFAITPAKTV
+126 PTGEEFAITPAKTV
-140 EDLDREYAQEATK
+140 EDLDREYAQAVSK

-188 SVWGNMT
+188 SVWDNMT
-195 RGGGIA
+195 RGGGMA

-288 NGVHTEAGDML
+288 NGIHTEAGDML
-299 MQQAVKNSD
+299 MQQAVKNSN

-315 NQGWMYTGGVI
+315 NKGWMYTGGVI
-326 TTNMAPFMM
+326 TTNMAPFMV
-335 QVASSGF
+335 QIGSAGF

-360 AALGTMEKS
+360 VALGTMEKA
-369 TGMAGAHIAN
+369 TGMVGAHIAN

-415 NDVIN
+415 NDVVN
-420 RYTGQVYQDEHGN
+420 RYTGQVYQDEQGN
-433 YKFGTFDTD
+433 YKFGTFDSD

-456 LVKGEAAQTIEFAT
+456 LVKGDAAQTIEFAT

-478 AVGTA
+478 AAGTA

-496 NKYNMD
+496 NKYNME

-719 EDKQKSLSQLLGI
+719 EEKQKSLAQLLGI

-754 IDRAIYDY
+754 IDRAIYYY

-869 DEVRNQAMADAKEKA
+869 DEVRSQAMADAKEKA

-904 VDADGTEHAY
+904 VDADGTEHTY

-935 ELVKGENVQVPVSFE
+935 ELVKGENVNVPVLFE
-950 ELQKMKDASDQ
+950 ELQKMKDESDQ

-980 QQMQAQTTQAKNPS
+980 QQMQAQTTQAENPA
-994 QEDNIQPAP
+994 QEDNIQSAP

-1009 YSDIIREDGKVQM
+1009 YSDIIRKDGKVQM

-1056 ANGELKIQNFPTGLV
+1056 ANGELKTQSFPTGLV

-1086 YRATILSAES
+1086 YRNMILSAES
-1096 SAMPESSMIEDNS
+1096 SAMPETSMIEDNS
-1109 GTIEANR
+1109 GSIEADR
-1116 GGIDVED
+1116 GGIEVED
-1123 NTQPLSEADADNL
+1123 N
-1136 IAQMESSAEAA
+1136 
-1147 PDLELTPDNW
+1147 
-1157 TAEFGEDGILSTPI
+1157 
-1171 GDVKMGENQVAKLFE
+1171 
-1186 KGRSKEFG
+1186 
-1194 MIKPTLTNP
+1194 
-1203 DVIIEVPSHSADG
+1203 
-1216 NEERSSSYLFI
+1216 EE
-1227 KTFFGK
+1227 
-1233 NGKKVYYFKSVTIKK
+1233 
-1248 DGLEISIS
+1248 
-1256 SHYDRAKR
+1256 
-1264 VKEALMKGKLLY
+1264 GKLLN
-1276 RKNDGAQTEQNQPSV
+1276 RNDDGAQTEQNQPSA

-1306 KDTNISSNGN
+1306 KDTNISANGN

-1327 TPIPVDVNGEV
+1327 TPIPVDVSGET

-1344 ATHAAEWYDNNLG
+1344 ASHAAEWYDNNLG

-1372 KVLEQAKNKKLAGTK
+1372 KVLEQAKNMKLTGTK

-1395 KEKEAAIADAQAHYD
+1395 KEKEAAIADAQARYD
-1410 SAISIRDSLK
+1410 SAISIRDALK
-1420 ERRIAKVEDTAE
+1420 ERQIAKLEDTAE

-1453 DDAEAVS
+1453 DDAEAVA
-1460 QLYRDTIGSLLHRL
+1460 QIYKETVGTLLHRL

-1491 EYVASNLGAHTLNYE
+1491 EYVASNLGAHSLNYE

-1519 LSRKDFAETQLL
+1519 LSREDFAKTQLL

-1578 EARNYIENL
+1578 EAKNYIENL
-1587 RIARA
+1587 RIAQA
-1592 ENFKEEEKKAA
+1592 ENILEEQKKAA
-1603 DNAAFAKEQKAKQE
+1603 DNAAFAEENKAESEQQTETAPESE
-1617 EEQGETEQENTDK
+1617 EKTGEENSD
-1630 EKNEK
+1630 EINDEENEK

-1646 PEQNKFPDK
+1646 PE
-1655 LREGSKTIEVP
+1655 VP

-1672 KPLGEQISKDKVP
+1672 KSLGEQISKDKVP
-1685 FEIKGEKSGETYDI
+1685 FKIEGGKSGETYDI

-1752 NGWVEN
+1752 NGWIEN

-1770 IQCVFGHEMTHAIKQ
+1770 TQFVFGHEMTHAIKQ

-1795 KVAMAVTTKKKFEE
+1795 KVAMAVTTRKKFEE
-1809 DLAKIY
+1809 DLAKVY

-1850 KFSLRLNHPV
+1850 RFVLRLNHPV

-1865 HAIQKIKGLLYGDPY
+1865 HAIQKIKSLLYGDFY

-2005 FNRKDAEGNKTLFP
+2005 FNRKDADGNKTLFP

-2127 IADAPKFSIKTYHG
+2127 IA
-2141 SQASFDKFDH
+2141 
-2151 SFMGSG
+2151 
-2157 EGAQA
+2157 
-2162 YGWGTYVS
+2162 
-2170 EVEGIAKAYAKQN
+2170 
-2183 TAKRNTEYTVA
+2183 
-2194 KRAYED
+2194 
-2200 AETEYKNL
+2200 
-2208 TNYIADSEL
+2208 
-2217 NINMYN
+2217 
-2223 IPSLENNKKKL
+2223 
-2234 EMYKEKGI
+2234 
-2242 QHWVE
+2242 
-2247 VYEQRV
+2247 
-2253 ERGEKTIKEERERI
+2253 
-2267 EEYKLKQKEA
+2267 
-2277 YKLMDEAKKK
+2277 
-2287 LDSIEK
+2287 
-2293 PKRNLYSVDIP
+2293 
-2304 DDTGRNYIGWDEPL
+2304 
-2318 GAAKIMRLPKVF
+2318 AA
-2330 KADGWEY
+2330 
-2337 KKVGMYDTYKIDG
+2337 
-2350 NEHEVWLE
+2350 
-2358 PSLTTGKEL
+2358 
-2367 YRDLTNAL
+2367 
-2375 GSDKAASEF
+2375 
-2384 LSKAGFVGV
+2384 
-2393 KVIALR
+2393 
-2399 NAGGNKEGK
+2399 
-2408 MNYVI
+2408 
-2413 FDENNAQITS
+2413 
-2423 HTKFSLKKVN
+2423 
-2433 DAFNQRLDELVKNP
+2433 
-2447 NQKDKILRLGRSSS
+2447 
-2461 FLKAGGIADAEIE
+2461 
-2474 LDFDKLMRK
+2474 
-2483 SKQGYVHEHPFDA
+2483 
-2496 TDVKDLPMAI
+2496 
-2506 ANPIS
+2506 
-2511 VFDNTNGRNDG
+2511 
-2522 QVILTEL
+2522 
-2529 KKEDRNFIVAIQT
+2529 
-2542 ENQNRK
+2542 
-2548 GGVVLKVNKIVT
+2548 
-2560 LFPKDARGVINWFN
+2560 
-2574 QGKATNI
+2574 
-2581 DKEKA
+2581 
-2586 LHFIEALQNHS
+2586 
-2597 GTTITDEELKSA
+2597 
-2609 ANIINSFETTKE
+2609 
-2621 NGEKVDVD
+2621 
-2629 GTKFSLKDEEYLK
+2629 
-2642 AVEDGN
+2642 
-2648 MEKAQKMVN
+2648 
-2657 EAADAAGYSTDSSY
+2657 
-2671 QGTSAF
+2671 
-2677 NGAAPWGNGYFLTK
+2677 
-2691 DERKEAWDNGEFE
+2691 
-2704 GESTLGDYINDDI
+2704 
-2717 DGGNLE
+2717 
-2723 ELTNAASYRAAD
+2723 
-2735 PMRKE
+2735 
-2740 AIDNVRNAIQKKAK
+2740 
-2754 TITMYRSVPS
+2754 
-2764 DVKEGSFRNGDWVTP
+2764 
-2779 SRAYAVDN
+2779 
-2787 AKLHGWGDDYN
+2787 
-2798 IIEQKV
+2798 
-2804 PVDDVWFDGN
+2804 
-2814 DIAEWGYGRE
+2814 
-2824 EDYINDTDFAYK
+2824 
-2836 NSKNNKKLLDA
+2836 
-2847 VTYDDNGNVIPLSQR
+2847 
-2862 FNEKNKDVRFSLKDE
+2862 
-2877 KTLAGVHN
+2877 
-2885 ISEEKLLK
+2885 
-2893 AIKQGGLANPSVAV
+2893 
-2907 IDSSRQDHKAYGGI
+2907 
-2921 SLILPSDKIAKR
+2921 
-2933 TGKNAGTWQGDA
+2933 
-2945 YTPTYP
+2945 
-2951 EVEKQMSNK
+2951 
-2960 GAEKSSSDV
+2960 
-2969 LSVPKE
+2969 
-2975 MQHEVRNGID
+2975 
-2985 RWLNGGDANSGLKYL
+2985 
-3000 FLHEKGVAPEPKKI
+3000 
-3014 QPKFSDEA
+3014 
-3022 YNELKFITA
+3022 
-3031 GDFNIYGIGKADAQK
+3031 
-3046 VLDMYIEAKFDGDK
+3046 
-3060 DLYEEK
+3060 
-3066 TKAWLER
+3066 
-3073 NKSIVDAGAKGGM
+3073 
-3086 RYAIAKENVELYDEY
+3086 
-3101 GFNYKGVQT
+3101 
-3110 FVRDVEYDHRKSGVD
+3110 
-3125 TNATLNEVEDYI
+3125 
-3137 KTNNLTDEFNTW
+3137 
-3149 LEGKEK
+3149 
-3155 EYVIKEV
+3155 
-3162 IFDGFTPSGNRRYVP
+3162 
-3177 NTLENVSKLMKKQG
+3177 
-3191 RNGATG
+3191 
-3197 AAVSF
+3197 
-3202 QNFAARLMPS
+3202 
-3212 YGTLKDIRSKKGL
+3212 
-3225 LTSDREKFDKFREKW
+3225 
-3240 SNVFFELGMKCQP
+3240 
-3253 DATGT
+3253 
-3258 FDDYGLARLSEA
+3258 
-3270 AMTSDPQAYL
+3270 
-3280 KKEYN
+3280 
-3285 VDFSDED
+3285 
-3292 TKRLKEMV
+3292 
-3300 KAIKEEHPAMY
+3300 
-3311 FETKFERPVRFDE
+3311 
-3324 FSAAVVPTTT
+3324 
-3334 KKEVKEALK
+3334 
-3343 NAGVSIFEYDEKSD
+3343 
-3357 ADRKRAFNE
+3357 
-3366 AINSR
+3366 
-3371 DNIRFSLAGERGAA
+3371 
-3385 AADKAEERTFRMDN
+3385 
-3399 LSVAKDMEKN
+3399 
-3409 KKKDKAIKAATGWE
+3409 
-3423 RGADGKWRY
+3423 
-3432 EMPDV
+3432 
-3437 VLRDPKEWVN
+3437 
-3447 KKTLTLSDIVEKPND
+3447 
-3462 LFKEYPELFDAYPKL
+3462 
-3477 KDVKIQKGR
+3477 
-3486 AKMGGSYYD
+3486 
-3495 NTITLNLGGIREAI
+3495 
-3509 KYDLDIHY
+3509 
-3517 KIATRLLKRTLV
+3517 
-3529 HEVQHYIQHEEGFA
+3529 
-3543 KGGSEQFVRDAIKD
+3543 
-3557 EFEKVIKQIRG
+3557 
-3568 LRAEGKEDEAKAL
+3568 
-3581 AERNKALYNAYSNEK
+3581 
-3596 DSYKNYKSLSGEVEA
+3596 
-3611 RNVSA
+3611 
-3616 RLKMTPEERRKTL
+3616 
-3629 AESTEDVA
+3629 
-3637 RKDQIFLGVGDVS
+3637 
-3650 FSLRDMADGK
+3650 
-3660 ESGAADMAEDLKS
+3660 
-3673 LNTPD
+3673 
-3678 EVDDAI
+3678 
-3684 KTAIEDMPSG
+3684 
-3694 WKMAN
+3694 
-3699 KKMIHIAQA
+3699 
-3708 LGENRK
+3708 
-3714 AEIAGEEPKFS
+3714 PKFS
-3725 LKDGTLIKAGTYF
+3725 LKVYHGSGADFTEFDFDHMGEGAGSQVFGWGGYVTSSKKIGKDYAAVGQQSAESRHAYSEDTPIEAAVSAILGQDIYNNQAKTFEQKKAQAIKNAENSIVNF
-3738 SGGGLVEEG
+3738 SNMLNNSNE
-3747 LKGIIDP
+3747 L
-3754 VVAVEYDEKISGVY
+3754 DEKSKK
-3768 RNNFGQHIVT
+3768 FL
-3778 ADVRDVD
+3778 
-3785 PKELVKQIDGEVEY
+3785 KESIEKDKKKLEV
-3799 FHASPVCKNYSQAK
+3799 
-3813 SNHAEVELDK
+3813 L
-3823 ETAASTAEF
+3823 
-3832 INAVKPR
+3832 R
-3839 VVTIENVKGYK
+3839 
-3850 DSEAMKII
+3850 
-3858 TDALDANG
+3858 
-3866 YTWDADVYNA
+3866 
-3876 ADYGGYTNRERLI
+3876 
-3889 VRAIRDG
+3889 
-3896 KLPEKPKK
+3896 
-3904 MAHKSG
+3904 
-3910 WYEAVA
+3910 
-3916 DIIPTLT
+3916 TLT
-3923 EKKNGVANWM
+3923 E
-3933 DVRLKADG
+3933 
-3941 IDWRNI
+3941 
-3947 DKPLYVMGS
+3947 
-3956 AYADGKVPHAFAD
+3956 
-3969 ELLPTLRTKSGD
+3969 EQ
-3981 VIVMPDGKVYRA
+3981 
-3993 MGRVLARVSG
+3993 
-4003 VSDDYK
+4003 YK
-4009 MPFSENLSHTII
+4009 E
-4021 GNGIPTQ
+4021 
-4028 LTEHVIAPLLT
+4028 
-4039 GSDPK
+4039 
-4044 FSIRT
+4044 
-4049 YHGTGASF
+4049 
-4057 DKFDLSHALEG
+4057 
-4068 EGSESFGHGV
+4068 
-4078 YVTNSRKIGR
+4078 
-4088 EYAQRAKQ
+4088 EYIKQGRAKN
-4096 RKMADLYKNMRYPDG
+4096 LY
-4111 VKDDIFK
+4111 
-4118 RRVFGEM
+4118 E
-4125 VNDVATGGS
+4125 
-4134 VASAKD
+4134 
-4140 FAKKR
+4140 
-4145 VGADANDIQR
+4145 
-4155 TLENLK
+4155 
-4161 DREKGTEYEQNLKDR
+4161 
-4176 LAEYKE
+4176 
-4182 GLKWIDSLDEDYL
+4182 
-4195 TQGNA
+4195 
-4200 NRYDVDIPDDN
+4200 VDIPDDN
-4211 GSNYLD
+4211 GRNYLK
-4217 WDAPLTDKQK
+4217 WYETLSEEQI
-4227 NTIIKELRRLKI
+4227 NTIRDALAKKG
-4239 DFVDFKK
+4239 VDVSSWEK
-4246 RGFSFDGS
+4246 RGFKLDLPF
-4254 FGGNAYDFLMYA
+4254 
-4266 LRKTKK
+4266 
-4272 WKDVNASR
+4272 KDVYAAVLPMMMR
-4280 AVSKFLSSIGF
+4280 CEPKEVSKFLSSIGY
-4291 TGIKYKAGTI
+4291 TGIKYPAGTI
-4301 FGGAKEGDYNY
+4301 MGGAEEDDYNY

-4332 STPYGKQMEEWMEKN
+4332 STPYDKQMEEWMEKN
-4347 HLEKGAVPMEKP
+4347 NLEKGAVPMEKP

-4418 ENYLTEIGYAE
+4418 EYYSSEIGYAE

-4568 NGQAFMSEY
+4568 KGQAFMSEY
-4577 KRAIN
+4577 KKAIN
-4582 MDDSSLN
+4582 MDDKSLN
-4589 TYIANIEEDSA
+4589 NYIANIEEDSA
-4600 KNEDSVEMN
+4600 KNEDNVEMN

-4633 AELKRQIGELKN
+4633 AELKKQIGELKN

-4810 IDGKGMKEMDIEVT
+4810 IDGKGMKEMDVEVT

-4910 MKEVENYFPLAINN
+4910 MKDVENYFPLAINN

-5098 AMENI
+5098 AKENI
-5103 PDFRKRVE
+5103 PDFRKRIE
-5111 NMTYGDV
+5111 NITYGDV

-5128 KWHDWT
+5128 KYHDWT
-5134 KTISK
+5134 KVISK
-5139 IGMAPNILVDGITC
+5139 LGMAPNILVDGITC

-5166 RMTKLGYPKEKA
+5166 RLTKLGYPKEKA

-5242 FWGGKHKTTLIESMT
+5242 LWGGKHKTTLIESMT

-5284 QSIGRLINFATL
+5284 QCIGRLINFATL

-5342 FASNIL
+5342 FVSNIL
-5348 NTGLKVEDG
+5348 NAGLKVEDG
-5357 KPTFDPEVFKW
+5357 KPTFDPEVFRY

-5393 SVCNKVG
+5393 SVANKLG
-5400 MLGVQMLIGFNP
+5400 MLGVQSLIGFNP
-5412 ETVGALYQALSE
+5412 ETVGALYQAFAE

-5433 KEWQMGILKA
+5433 KEWQIGILKA

-5463 GDKDAMKKFMS
+5463 GDKDAMKKFLS

-5498 QINRDNLLSQVFMD
+5498 QINRDNLLSQIVMD

-5564 KRTKDANFA
+5564 KRAKDANAA

-5580 EGLNQEKKGKEPS
+5580 EGLNQEKNGKEPS

-5643 KHPNFKSYKDL
+5643 KHPNFKAYKDL
-5654 ESEYTTYGKKMKELK
+5654 ESEYTTYDKKMKELK

-5687 IRVEREKFS
+5687 IRAEREKFS